1 MGNKSI
7 QKFFADQNSVI
18 DLSSLGNAKG
28 AKVSLSGPD
37 MNITTPRGSVIIVN
51 GALYSSIKGNNLA
64 VKFKD
69 KTITGAKI
77 LGSVD
82 LKDIQLERIDSSLV
96 DSAQVEKKGNGKR
109 RNKKEEEELKK
120 QLDDAENAK
129 KEADKAKEEAEKA
142 KEAAEKALNE
152 AFEVQ
157 NSSKQIEEMLQ
168 NFLADNVAK
177 DNLAQQ
183 SDASQQN
190 TQAKATQASKQNDA
204 EKVLPQ
210 PINKNT
216 STGKSNSS
224 KNEENKLDAESV
236 KEPLKVTLALA
247 AESNSGSKDDS
258 ITNFT
263 KPQFVGSTAP
273 NATVIIKINGI
284 AVGQAVADSLGN
296 FTFTAPETLTD
307 GTYNLEAEAKT
318 ADGSGSAKLVITID
332 SVTDK
337 PTFEL
342 SPESSVSG
350 HKGLTPTLTPSIVGT
365 AEENAKVDIYVDNK
379 LVASV
384 DVDKDGNWSYEF
396 KDNELSEGEN
406 SIKVV
411 AVDKAGNKNE
421 TTDSI
426 ITDTIAPEKPTI
438 ELDDSSDSGIKNDNI
453 TNSTLPTFIGVAE
466 PGSTVSIYLGLKH
479 LGEVIVAKDG
489 TWSYT
494 LTTPLKD
501 GEYNITATATDIAG
515 HTSATANL
523 PFTIDTRISYFSAEI
538 ETTNDSGIVG
548 DNVTNNT
555 RPTFTGKTEPNA
567 IISVINSETGEEVIF
582 KANDKGEWTFNFT
595 SDSVEGINNLTFTV
609 EDVAGNKKDFS
620 FSYVIDTIAPVPP
633 TVSLEDY
640 VVLPNGIILSGN
652 DLPALVGTAEPKS
665 TILLMRDG
673 KLYDSIEVD
682 SNGTWNYQFSNKFLQ
697 GAYDIEIISQD
708 AAGNKSST
716 VKYSFTIQTEVVPPK
731 AELDAS
737 DDSGAKGDWIT
748 NKHNALTLLGT
759 ADRFAT
765 VNILID
771 GKTIGVTTAD
781 ADGNWNFDISRN
793 LSDNVYKIT
802 VESIDPLGRT
812 SSVDYQLTIDS
823 FTPIP
828 TVMLHD
834 SADSGVKGDMITKIN
849 TPLFTGMA
857 EANAKVSIYVDGVL
871 SGEAIAGDDGVW
883 NFQFTTALSD
893 GSHDVTVKVEDIAGN
908 TASSSAYNFQIVTQT
923 QKPTIELVNDTGV
936 DNTDHI
942 INEKNPAL
950 TGTAAPYSTVKLYID
965 GALIAEVRTNKD
977 GRWEYTLKADQGLV
991 DGDHRITASVEDI
1004 AGNIAHSDPFLISV
1018 DTAISIP
1025 IVSLSPDSD
1034 SGISDDN
1041 LTNIVKPTLHLK
1053 DIDPDII
1060 SVQVWDAMSDT
1071 QIGVATQQPDG
1082 SWAYTFTS
1090 DLTEG
1095 LHQVYV
1101 KVEDIAGN
1109 KANSAI
1115 FDFTIDTTVSTPVI
1129 SLLSK
1134 DDTGVTGDNLTN
1146 INKPGFAISGVDAD
1160 AHRVVVQVMHNGV
1173 SEEIELSHLN
1183 GSWLFIPG
1191 NTWADGSYTLTVK
1204 VEDKAG
1210 NTNYSAPLTVVID
1223 TQIAIDGVELV
1234 NDSGVKGDNMTNDDR
1249 PHFRVTVPTDVN
1261 EVRLSID
1268 GGNSWV
1274 QATPG
1279 VAGSWEYIWPTD
1291 LADGQYTLTVEATDK
1306 AGNTVTKTIDFA
1318 VDTTLSVPVIV
1329 LDSADDTGIQGDNM
1343 TNSTQPTFALQHIDD
1358 DAVRVTVSVEHGGV
1372 TTTFDATK
1380 GTGGWTFTPPTSWAD
1395 GDYTLSVSVE
1405 DKAGNTSHSASLTV
1419 TVDTQI
1425 AINNIELVNDSGI
1438 PDDNLTNNVRPHFQ
1452 VTVPTDVNVVRLS
1465 IDGGK
1470 TWFNAT
1476 QSATPGVWDY
1486 IWPDDVADGGY
1497 TLTVEATDEAGNKAT
1512 QTLDFTIDTTLSVPT
1527 LSLDSADD
1535 SGIAGDNI
1543 TNVKTP
1549 GFTLNNIDTD
1559 VSRVIVE
1566 VMHNGIK
1573 QEVPLVQTGGQWRF
1587 APTSDWAD
1595 GDYILTVKVEDRAGN
1610 VKQSAPLT
1618 VTVDTH
1624 IAIDRIELVN
1634 DSGIPGDNLT
1644 NEARPHFQ
1652 VTVPADVNGVRL
1664 SIDGGKTW
1672 FDATQSATSGVWDY
1686 TWLTNVANGPHTLM
1700 VEASDKA
1707 GNKTTQKLDFTI
1719 DTILSEPTITLDS
1732 ADDSAAGDNI
1742 TNVKMP
1748 GFTLGNIDADVTKV
1762 VVTVAHDG
1770 KNQQIELIKNGG
1782 VWRFTPGAAWTDG
1795 DYTLTVKVEDKA
1807 GNTNYSAPLTVTI
1820 DTQTSIDRIELL
1832 NDTGIV
1838 GDNLTN
1844 EARPQFHITVPT
1856 DVNSVQ
1862 LSLDGGINWVNATL
1876 TSDGVWE
1883 YIWPTDLVENTYTLT
1898 VKATDVAG
1906 NTATE
1911 TLNFIIDTTLS
1922 TPTIT
1927 LDSAD
1932 DSGTANDNKT
1942 NVKTPGFIIGGIDS
1956 DVTQVVVQVM
1966 RDGHSEEVELTQTNG
1981 QWRFVPGSAWTDG
1994 DYTLTVTV
2002 KDEAGNIR
2010 HSAPLTVTIDTQI
2023 TIDHIELVNDSG
2035 IPDDNLTNNVR
2046 PHFQVTVPT
2055 DVNVVRLSIDGG
2067 KTWFNATQSATP
2079 GVWDYTWLADV
2090 GEGKHTL
2097 TVEATD
2103 KAGNKT
2109 TQQLDFIID
2118 TLLSEPTIVLDNTD
2132 DSGTKGDHLTNVN
2145 KPTFLLGNIDADAR
2159 YVTVE
2164 VQHGGTKEVLTA
2176 TKDATGNWSVTPT
2189 GTWADGDYTLTV
2201 RVEDEAGN
2209 EKHSASLT
2217 VTVDTQITIDVIELV
2232 NDNGIPGDNMTNDAH
2247 PQFRVTVPGDVNEV
2261 SLSIDG
2267 GVTWVKATQSA
2278 TPGVWNYTWPGT
2290 VPDGDYTLN
2299 VKATDN
2305 AGNTVTETLH
2315 FTIDTTLSTP
2325 VIVLDSADDSGVH
2338 GDNMTNHTQPTFAL
2352 QHIDDDAVRVTVSV
2366 EHGGVTTT
2374 FDATKDAGGW
2384 TFTPTGAWADGDY
2397 TLSVSVED
2405 KAGNTSHS
2413 ASLTVT
2419 VDTQIAINNIEL
2431 VNDSGIPDDN
2441 LTNNVRPHFQ
2451 VTVPTD
2457 VNVVRLS
2464 IDGGKTWFNATQSA
2478 TPGVWDY
2485 IWPDDVA
2492 DGGYTLTVEATDE
2505 AGNKAT
2511 QTLDFTIDTTLSVPT
2526 LSLDSADDSGIAGDN
2541 ITNVKTPG
2549 FTLNNID
2556 TDVSRVIVE
2565 VMHNGIKQ
2573 EVPLV
2578 QTGGQ
2583 WRFAPTSDW
2592 ADGDYI
2598 LTVKVEDRAG
2608 NVKQSAPLT
2617 VTVDTHIAI
2626 DRIELVNDSGIP
2638 GDNLTNEARPHFQVT
2653 VPADVNGVRLS
2664 IDGGKTWF
2672 DATQS
2677 ATSGVWDYT
2686 WLTNVA
2692 NGPHTLMVE
2701 ASDKAGNKTTQK
2713 LDFTIDTI
2721 LSEPTITLDSA
2732 DDSAAGDNITNV
2744 KMPGFTLG
2752 NIDADVTKVVVTV
2765 AHDGKNQ
2772 QIELIKNGGV
2782 WRFTPGAAWTDG
2794 DYTLTVKV
2802 EDKAGNTNYSAPLT
2816 VTIDTQ
2822 TSIDRIELL
2831 NDTGI
2836 VGDNLTNEA
2845 RPQFHITV
2853 PTDVNSV
2860 QLSLDGGIN
2869 WVNATLT
2876 SDGVWEYIWPTDL
2889 VENTYTLTVKAT
2901 DVAGNTATET
2911 LNFIIDTTLSTPTI
2925 TLDSADDSGTANDNK
2940 TNVKTPG
2947 FIIGGID
2954 SDVTQ
2959 VVVQVMRDGHSEE
2972 VELTQTN
2979 GQWRFVPGS
2988 AWTDGDYT
2996 LTVTVKDEAGNIRHS
3011 APLTVTIDTQITID
3025 HIELVNDS
3033 GIPDDNLTNNVRPHF
3048 QVTVP
3053 TDVNVVRLSIDGGKT
3068 WFNAT
3073 QSATPGVWDYTWL
3086 ADVGEGKHTLTVEA
3100 TDKAGNKTTQQLDFI
3115 IDTLLSE
3122 PTIVL
3127 DNTDDSGT
3135 KGDNLT
3141 NVNKPTFLLGNIDAD
3156 ARYVTV
3162 EVQHGGTK
3170 EVLTATKGATGIWS
3184 VTPTGTWADG
3194 DYTLT
3199 VRVEDDAGNVKYSAP
3214 LTVTVDTQITI
3225 DVIELVNDNGIPG
3238 DNLTNDVRPHFRVTV
3253 PGDVNEVRLSIDGG
3267 NTWVRATQ
3275 GTAGIWDYTWP
3286 KDVTDGLHTLTVE
3299 ATDKAGNK
3307 TTQTL
3312 DFTIDTRL
3320 STPTIAMDSRDDTG
3334 AIGDHIT
3341 SVKRPGFTIGNI
3353 DADAHSVILRITQG
3367 GNSQEVTLTQ
3377 VGGQWRFTPDADWA
3391 DGSYTLTVEVTDNAG
3406 NVRQSTPLVVTVDT
3420 QTSITDITLVNDH
3433 GVPDDNLTNSTRPQF
3448 EITVPADVN
3457 SVQLSIDGGANW
3469 VSATQGIEGVWGYT
3483 WPTDMG
3489 DGKHTLTVMV
3499 TDRAGNTATQTL
3511 EFFIDTR
3518 LSTPTIALDST
3529 DDTGTPGDDM
3539 TNRTRPTFILQNID
3553 SDVINVTV
3561 SVTHNG
3567 TTTSFTATQGAGGW
3581 SFTPPAPWGDGD
3593 YTLTVTVED
3602 RAGNTRPSTP
3612 LTVTVDTQ
3620 IAIDRIELVNDSGVP
3635 GDNVTKHVR
3644 PQFQISVPDD
3654 VEKVLLSI
3662 DGGTTWV
3669 TAIKSSTAG
3678 IWDYTWPTDM
3688 PEGQHT
3694 LTVEVTD
3701 GAGNKMTET
3710 LNFTIDITLLT
3721 PTIELAPDQDTGQ
3734 NKNDNLTS
3742 VTQPVFVLGSIDKD
3756 VRHVELSIEHNGTFK
3771 TVVLTE
3777 SADGWRYR
3785 PDSALAD
3792 GSYTFTVTVTDVAG
3806 NQQTSAPLKVTIDG
3820 TLTTPVIELAAGEDS
3835 GTVGDRLTNHDR
3847 PVFDIHQVDSD
3858 VTRVMVKV
3866 TYNGKTHEEAAV
3878 FTNGQWR
3885 FTPSASWADGSYQ
3898 LAVVVE
3904 DLAGNV
3910 KESAPFEVRID
3921 TTTTINNIVLL
3932 NDTGVQN
3939 DQLTNVAKPSFRIDV
3954 PGDVVQVR
3962 VTLDGGANWNVIRK
3976 NADGQWIFDSP
3987 NTLVDGTYTLRVEAT
4002 DEAGNIANKDLV
4014 FNIDTNIQVPTIA
4027 LDAGQDTGAN
4037 TADNITNISR
4047 PTFTI
4052 GNVDPD
4058 VIKVVVTIDGHD
4070 YNATKVGAGWQFT
4083 PGNAIPDGSYNITV
4097 TVEDKAGNTATSKPL
4112 PVVIDTTAEIESVT
4126 LVTDSGDS
4134 DVDNITKVDKPQFS
4148 IVTADDITH
4157 VRVKIDNAANWI
4169 ELTKGGD
4176 GRWIFNV
4183 GSALPDGQHTLLV
4196 DVTDIAGNVAQETLQ
4211 FTIDTTLREPTIVL
4225 DPTHDTGD
4233 DTNDNLTRINKPVF
4247 IIGNVDNDVSHIVV
4261 HIDGRDYT
4269 IENTG
4274 GNLTFTPDQPLS
4286 DGQHTISVTVTDI
4299 AGNTKTSAELRIEI
4313 DTQVQID
4320 SVTLT
4325 TDSGVNDHDN
4335 VTNATRPSF
4344 EIATPDDVTSV
4355 LVSFD
4360 GVNWTPI
4367 SKNAAGQWEFTAGSA
4382 LPDGHY
4388 TLHVQATDRAGN
4400 TANSTLGFTVDT
4412 QIDGLSVVMLDDAGK
4427 DSTDGIT
4434 NITSPRFEISAREP
4448 LQSVTV
4454 ILNGKS
4460 STLTQGAGNKWLFTP
4475 DTPLVDGT
4483 YKIEIVA
4490 EDIAGNKISKEVSF
4504 TIDTIVSDPSIDL
4517 LDADDT
4523 GESAVDNITSVT
4535 TPRFVI
4541 GNVPAD
4547 IDTVVI
4553 RINGVSY
4560 SVTANGN
4567 NLWEFQVPVALNDGV
4582 YEAVVVFRDIAGNTS
4597 ETKLPFT
4604 IDTTTSVSVRMEPA
4618 SDTGNSNSDNLT
4630 NKQNPKFEGTAEPNA
4645 KLVIT
4650 IVDDKSGRE
4659 VLKQTIT
4666 VGADG
4671 NWSVTP
4677 NILPDG
4683 MYTINVVATDVAG
4696 NTAQTQE
4703 RFTID
4708 TVTIDPTIRLSDPS
4722 IDDQHEATS
4731 LRPEF
4736 KGFAEA
4742 FSTIMIQWDGKVVGS
4757 ANANANG
4764 EWSWTPPSVLAPGSY
4779 VVSIVAKD
4787 KAGNESSQVDFPV
4800 VIPVIDVTPP
4810 TIKLSEESDSGAL
4823 GDFTTNNK
4831 TPTLIGSTLP
4841 NTIVSIY
4848 VDGVKVGEATADTA
4862 GRYTFQLSEMK
4873 DGHYVVQVGIVNPRD
4888 NSELRSTAVD
4898 VTIDTEVAELVWNIS
4913 GMHEGGYIN
4922 TVTPEIGGTSEPN
4935 SKITI
4940 FVNGVEKAI
4949 AYTTGAGHWGVVLPA
4964 LGNDGN
4970 YELTFKVEDV
4980 AGNIREF
4987 GPQNVIL
4994 DTVISPLTVV
5004 LREADDSGKVGDWI
5018 TNKSHVTIDGTAEAG
5033 STLTIRNPQGVVI
5046 ATLVVG
5052 NDGRWSAELD
5062 LREGSNAFVVVS
5074 EDKAGNS
5081 QQKEILIEHDTQIEI
5096 SDISLSRDTNSGDK
5110 YDLIT
5115 NNKSPVLVAMTDPG
5129 ATVQVYINGVL
5140 QGTVE
5145 ASSSGN
5151 ISYTMPA
5158 NSADGEYQVQFVAT
5172 DTAGNRVESAITTV
5186 TIDSQIAVF
5195 DIDEDSLPAL
5205 SNNRALSVSGVGEAG
5220 SQVSIF
5226 VDGKLVNVVMVE
5238 ADGTWRAPILLQD
5251 DGTFN
5256 IHFSITDVAGNTEVS
5271 KDYSVDVDSSTDFPT
5286 LNLEDASNSGS
5297 LDDLITNHNKPVLVG
5312 TAEAGATIHIYVD
5325 EKIVANVLVLEDG
5338 TWSYQFDNALKDG
5351 EYSIRVV
5358 AEDPAGNTAESPR
5371 LLVTIDTSTFIDNPA
5386 MVAGSDNGIFSND
5399 SITSQTRPT
5408 FSIFGEMNQSVQIFI
5423 DGVLVDTITVTDRNQ
5438 VYRPESPLGDGSHS
5452 IYYVIT
5458 DKAGNTAT
5466 SKTLNF
5472 TIDTFNTTPV
5482 AIDSIGGQT
5491 LAEMTGSDGKIYITD
5506 TTRNLL
5512 FSGSA
5517 EPNSKIEIIINGLN
5531 VGEVWVNEKGHWQM
5545 PVNPLYFTEGQL
5557 DITVKSTDR
5566 AGNVNQEKYSIWV
5579 DTHIKVFTSELDDNK
5594 SSSKTE
5600 WWSNSDLIT
5609 MRGTGEIGATVSLIV
5624 AGVTLATAV
5633 VAATGRWELSTD
5645 KLPEGTYDIS
5655 LVIEDSAG
5663 NRWEDVREI
5672 FIDRT
5677 PPNAPVVT
5685 YSDIVNDLIIMQGT
5699 AEAKSQLIIT
5709 DSEGN
5714 TYTLTV
5720 PDNGKWSMAIPYPS
5734 EGKFT
5739 ITSVDAIGNRS
5750 DDVPLDIMKEV
5761 PVISLSPDSD
5771 SGTVGDNITRDKQPT
5786 FIIGNLESDVVVVQ
5800 VDINGTVYNAEKNAD
5815 GVWFFTP
5822 GTPLADGSYTISVI
5836 ASDAAGNQKNSLPI
5850 TVTIDSTLTVPEIAL
5865 AAGEDNG
5872 ASDSDNVTNHT
5883 QPKFTLQHI
5892 DADVT
5897 GVTVNVTHNGVT
5909 DIYQAT
5915 QGADGWTFTPPAAWN
5930 DGNYTLSV
5938 TVVDRA
5944 GNSQQSASLAVTV
5957 DSTVTVT
5964 ADSQHDDASDD
5975 ATATAVTPPESETV
5989 NAESATHLRTEPS
6002 AAEESVVKVTAYS
6015 ITLLNADS
6023 GDEIDR
6029 SISQTPS
6036 FEISVPENI
6045 VNVSIMFE
6053 GEEFTLPITNQKAIF
6068 EVPLSLED
6076 GEYTMDVKFI
6086 DKDNDFLIKE
6096 KTFSVDH
6103 SSADIVNAM
6112 NVRGKTE
6119 DDINDSP
6126 STSSVGHN
6134 NNGAIDVFAVNE
6146 VTLPVDNQEEHA

>member
-1 MGNKSI
+1 
-7 QKFFADQNSVI
+7 
-18 DLSSLGNAKG
+18 
-28 AKVSLSGPD
+28 
-37 MNITTPRGSVIIVN
+37 GSVIIVN

-120 QLDDAENAK
+120 QLDEAENAK

-157 NSSKQIEEMLQ
+157 NSSKQMEEMLQ
-168 NFLADNVAK
+168 EFLADNVAK

-438 ELDDSSDSGIKNDNI
+438 ELDDSSDSGIKNDSI

-538 ETTNDSGIVG
+538 ETTDDSGIVG

-595 SDSVEGINNLTFTV
+595 SDSVEGVNNLTFTV

-620 FSYVIDTIAPVPP
+620 FSYVIDTVAPVPP
-633 TVSLEDY
+633 TVSLEDF

-1034 SGISDDN
+1034 SGIADDN

-1109 KANSAI
+1109 KANSAV

-1183 GSWLFIPG
+1183 GSWLFTPG

-1380 GTGGWTFTPPTSWAD
+1380 GTGGWSFTPTGAWAD

-1438 PDDNLTNNVRPHFQ
+1438 PNDNLTNNVRPHFQ

-1476 QSATPGVWDY
+1476 QSATPGAWDY

-1497 TLTVEATDEAGNKAT
+1497 TLTVEATDKAGNKTT
-1512 QTLDFTIDTTLSVPT
+1512 QELDFTIDTTLSVPT

-1559 VSRVIVE
+1559 VSRVTVE

-1672 FDATQSATSGVWDY
+1672 FDATQSATPGVWDY

-1707 GNKTTQKLDFTI
+1707 GNKTTQKLDFII
-1719 DTILSEPTITLDS
+1719 DTMLSEPTITLDS

-2023 TIDHIELVNDSG
+2023 AIDHIELVNDSG
-2035 IPDDNLTNNVR
+2035 IPDDNLTN
-2046 PHFQVTVPT
+2046 
-2055 DVNVVRLSIDGG
+2055 
-2067 KTWFNATQSATP
+2067 
-2079 GVWDYTWLADV
+2079 
-2090 GEGKHTL
+2090 
-2097 TVEATD
+2097 EA
-2103 KAGNKT
+2103 
-2109 TQQLDFIID
+2109 
-2118 TLLSEPTIVLDNTD
+2118 
-2132 DSGTKGDHLTNVN
+2132 
-2145 KPTFLLGNIDADAR
+2145 
-2159 YVTVE
+2159 
-2164 VQHGGTKEVLTA
+2164 
-2176 TKDATGNWSVTPT
+2176 
-2189 GTWADGDYTLTV
+2189 
-2201 RVEDEAGN
+2201 
-2209 EKHSASLT
+2209 
-2217 VTVDTQITIDVIELV
+2217 
-2232 NDNGIPGDNMTNDAH
+2232 
-2247 PQFRVTVPGDVNEV
+2247 
-2261 SLSIDG
+2261 
-2267 GVTWVKATQSA
+2267 
-2278 TPGVWNYTWPGT
+2278 
-2290 VPDGDYTLN
+2290 
-2299 VKATDN
+2299 
-2305 AGNTVTETLH
+2305 
-2315 FTIDTTLSTP
+2315 
-2325 VIVLDSADDSGVH
+2325 
-2338 GDNMTNHTQPTFAL
+2338 
-2352 QHIDDDAVRVTVSV
+2352 
-2366 EHGGVTTT
+2366 
-2374 FDATKDAGGW
+2374 
-2384 TFTPTGAWADGDY
+2384 
-2397 TLSVSVED
+2397 
-2405 KAGNTSHS
+2405 
-2413 ASLTVT
+2413 
-2419 VDTQIAINNIEL
+2419 
-2431 VNDSGIPDDN
+2431 
-2441 LTNNVRPHFQ
+2441 
-2451 VTVPTD
+2451 
-2457 VNVVRLS
+2457 
-2464 IDGGKTWFNATQSA
+2464 
-2478 TPGVWDY
+2478 
-2485 IWPDDVA
+2485 
-2492 DGGYTLTVEATDE
+2492 
-2505 AGNKAT
+2505 
-2511 QTLDFTIDTTLSVPT
+2511 
-2526 LSLDSADDSGIAGDN
+2526 
-2541 ITNVKTPG
+2541 
-2549 FTLNNID
+2549 
-2556 TDVSRVIVE
+2556 
-2565 VMHNGIKQ
+2565 
-2573 EVPLV
+2573 
-2578 QTGGQ
+2578 
-2583 WRFAPTSDW
+2583 
-2592 ADGDYI
+2592 
-2598 LTVKVEDRAG
+2598 
-2608 NVKQSAPLT
+2608 
-2617 VTVDTHIAI
+2617 
-2626 DRIELVNDSGIP
+2626 
-2638 GDNLTNEARPHFQVT
+2638 
-2653 VPADVNGVRLS
+2653 
-2664 IDGGKTWF
+2664 
-2672 DATQS
+2672 
-2677 ATSGVWDYT
+2677 
-2686 WLTNVA
+2686 
-2692 NGPHTLMVE
+2692 
-2701 ASDKAGNKTTQK
+2701 
-2713 LDFTIDTI
+2713 
-2721 LSEPTITLDSA
+2721 
-2732 DDSAAGDNITNV
+2732 
-2744 KMPGFTLG
+2744 
-2752 NIDADVTKVVVTV
+2752 
-2765 AHDGKNQ
+2765 
-2772 QIELIKNGGV
+2772 
-2782 WRFTPGAAWTDG
+2782 
-2794 DYTLTVKV
+2794 
-2802 EDKAGNTNYSAPLT
+2802 
-2816 VTIDTQ
+2816 
-2822 TSIDRIELL
+2822 
-2831 NDTGI
+2831 
-2836 VGDNLTNEA
+2836 
-2845 RPQFHITV
+2845 
-2853 PTDVNSV
+2853 
-2860 QLSLDGGIN
+2860 
-2869 WVNATLT
+2869 
-2876 SDGVWEYIWPTDL
+2876 
-2889 VENTYTLTVKAT
+2889 
-2901 DVAGNTATET
+2901 
-2911 LNFIIDTTLSTPTI
+2911 
-2925 TLDSADDSGTANDNK
+2925 
-2940 TNVKTPG
+2940 
-2947 FIIGGID
+2947 
-2954 SDVTQ
+2954 
-2959 VVVQVMRDGHSEE
+2959 
-2972 VELTQTN
+2972 
-2979 GQWRFVPGS
+2979 
-2988 AWTDGDYT
+2988 
-2996 LTVTVKDEAGNIRHS
+2996 
-3011 APLTVTIDTQITID
+3011 
-3025 HIELVNDS
+3025 
-3033 GIPDDNLTNNVRPHF
+3033 RPHF

-3170 EVLTATKGATGIWS
+3170 EVLTATKDATGNWSVTPTGTWADGDYTLTVRVEDEAGNEKHSASLTVTVDTQITIDAIELVNDNGIPGDNMTNDAHPQFRVTVPGDVNEVSLSIDGGVTWVKATQSATPGVWNYTWPGTVPDGDYTLNVKATDNAGNTVTETLHFTIDTTLSTPVIVLDSADDTGIQGDNMTNRTQPTFNLQHIDDDAVRVTVSVEHGGVTTTFDATKGVGGWTFTPPTSWGAGDYTLSVSVEDKAGNTSHSASLTVTVDTQIAINNIELVNDSGIPDDNLTNNVRPQFQVKVPTDVNEVRLSIDGGKTWFNATQSATPGVWDYTWLADVGEGKHTLTVEATDKAGNQTTQKLDFIIDTLLSEPTIVLDSTDDSGTKGDNLTNANKPTFLLGNIDADARYVTVEVQHGSTKEVLTATKGATGIWS

-3199 VRVEDDAGNVKYSAP
+3199 VRVEDEAGNVKYSAP

-3225 DVIELVNDNGIPG
+3225 DAIELVNDNGIPG

-3320 STPTIAMDSRDDTG
+3320 STPTITMDSRDDTG

-3353 DADAHSVILRITQG
+3353 DSDAQSVILRITQG

-3406 NVRQSTPLVVTVDT
+3406 NVRQSTPLIVTVDT

-3469 VSATQGIEGVWGYT
+3469 VSAAQGIEGVWGYT

-3489 DGKHTLTVMV
+3489 DGKHILTVMV

-3620 IAIDRIELVNDSGVP
+3620 IAIDHIELVNDSGVP

-3694 LTVEVTD
+3694 LIVEVTD
-3701 GAGNKMTET
+3701 GAGNKMTGT
-3710 LNFTIDITLLT
+3710 LDFTIDITLLT

-3742 VTQPVFVLGSIDKD
+3742 VTQPIFVLGSIDKD

-3847 PVFDIHQVDSD
+3847 PVFDIRQVDSD

-3954 PGDVVQVR
+3954 PGDVIQVR

-4002 DEAGNIANKDLV
+4002 DQAGNIANKDLV

-4183 GSALPDGQHTLLV
+4183 GSALPDGKHTLLV

-4299 AGNTKTSAELRIEI
+4299 AGNTKTSAELQIEI

-4535 TPRFVI
+4535 KPRFVI

-4560 SVTANGN
+4560 PVTANGN

-4618 SDTGNSNSDNLT
+4618 SDTGSSNSDNLT

-4659 VLKQTIT
+4659 VLKHTIT

-4722 IDDQHEATS
+4722 IDDQYEATS

-4736 KGFAEA
+4736 KGLAEA

-4831 TPTLIGSTLP
+4831 TPTLVGNTLP
-4841 NTIVSIY
+4841 NAIVSIY

-4970 YELTFKVEDV
+4970 YVLTFKVEDV

-5081 QQKEILIEHDTQIEI
+5081 QQKDILIEHDTQIEI

-5297 LDDLITNHNKPVLVG
+5297 LDDLITSHNKPVLVG

-5371 LLVTIDTSTFIDNPA
+5371 LLVTIDTSTFIDNPV
-5386 MVAGSDNGIFSND
+5386 MMAGSDNGIFSND
-5399 SITSQTRPT
+5399 SITSQTRPA
-5408 FSIFGEMNQSVQIFI
+5408 FSIYGEMNQSVQIFI

-5531 VGEVWVNEKGHWQM
+5531 VGEVWVNDKGHWQM

-5579 DTHIKVFTSELDDNK
+5579 DTHIQVFTSELDDNK
-5594 SSSKTE
+5594 SSSKTD
-5600 WWSNSDLIT
+5600 WWSNSSTIT
-5609 MRGTGEIGATVSLIV
+5609 MRGMGEIGATVSLIV

-5633 VAATGRWELSTD
+5633 VAANGQWELSTD
-5645 KLPEGTYDIS
+5645 QLPEGKYDITLS
-5655 LVIEDSAG
+5655 IEDNAG
-5663 NRWEDVREI
+5663 NRKEEVHEI

-5709 DSEGN
+5709 DSNGN

-5750 DDVPLDIMKEV
+5750 DDVPLDIMKET

-5771 SGTVGDNITRDKQPT
+5771 SGTVGDNITRDNQPT

-5865 AAGEDNG
+5865 AAGEGNG
-5872 ASDSDNVTNHT
+5872 ASDSDNVTNHNHT

-5930 DGNYTLSV
+5930 DGTYTLSV

-5944 GNSQQSASLAVTV
+5944 GNSLQSASLEVTV

-5989 NAESATHLRTEPS
+5989 NAESATHLRTVPS
-6002 AAEESVVKVTAYS
+6002 AAEESVVKETAYS

-6045 VNVSIMFE
+6045 VNVSVMFE

-6086 DKDNDFLIKE
+6086 DKDDDFLIKE

-6112 NVRGKTE
+6112 NARGKTE

>member
-1 MGNKSI
+1 
-7 QKFFADQNSVI
+7 
-18 DLSSLGNAKG
+18 
-28 AKVSLSGPD
+28 KVSLSGPD
-37 MNITTPRGSVIIVN
+37 MNITTPHGSVIIVN

-538 ETTNDSGIVG
+538 ETTDDSGIVG

-595 SDSVEGINNLTFTV
+595 SDSVEGVNNLTFTV

-620 FSYVIDTIAPVPP
+620 FSYVIDTVAPVPP
-633 TVSLEDY
+633 TVSLEDF

-697 GAYDIEIISQD
+697 GSYDIEIISQD

-1034 SGISDDN
+1034 SGIADDN

-1109 KANSAI
+1109 KANSAV

-1183 GSWLFIPG
+1183 GSWLFTPG

-1210 NTNYSAPLTVVID
+1210 NTSYSAPLTVVID

-1380 GTGGWTFTPPTSWAD
+1380 GTGGWSFTPTGAWAD

-1438 PDDNLTNNVRPHFQ
+1438 PNDNLTNNVRPHFQ

-1476 QSATPGVWDY
+1476 QSATPGAWDY

-1497 TLTVEATDEAGNKAT
+1497 TLTVEATDKAGNKTT
-1512 QTLDFTIDTTLSVPT
+1512 QELDFTIDTTLSVPT

-2118 TLLSEPTIVLDNTD
+2118 TLLSEPTIVLDSTD

-2315 FTIDTTLSTP
+2315 FTIDTTLSVP
-2325 VIVLDSADDSGVH
+2325 VIVLNSADDTGVQ
-2338 GDNMTNHTQPTFAL
+2338 GDNMTNSTQPTFAL

-2374 FDATKDAGGW
+2374 FDATKGVGGW
-2384 TFTPTGAWADGDY
+2384 SFTPTGAWADGDY

-2451 VTVPTD
+2451 VKVPTD
-2457 VNVVRLS
+2457 VN
-2464 IDGGKTWFNATQSA
+2464 
-2478 TPGVWDY
+2478 
-2485 IWPDDVA
+2485 
-2492 DGGYTLTVEATDE
+2492 E
-2505 AGNKAT
+2505 
-2511 QTLDFTIDTTLSVPT
+2511 
-2526 LSLDSADDSGIAGDN
+2526 
-2541 ITNVKTPG
+2541 
-2549 FTLNNID
+2549 
-2556 TDVSRVIVE
+2556 
-2565 VMHNGIKQ
+2565 
-2573 EVPLV
+2573 
-2578 QTGGQ
+2578 
-2583 WRFAPTSDW
+2583 
-2592 ADGDYI
+2592 
-2598 LTVKVEDRAG
+2598 
-2608 NVKQSAPLT
+2608 
-2617 VTVDTHIAI
+2617 
-2626 DRIELVNDSGIP
+2626 
-2638 GDNLTNEARPHFQVT
+2638 
-2653 VPADVNGVRLS
+2653 
-2664 IDGGKTWF
+2664 
-2672 DATQS
+2672 
-2677 ATSGVWDYT
+2677 
-2686 WLTNVA
+2686 
-2692 NGPHTLMVE
+2692 
-2701 ASDKAGNKTTQK
+2701 
-2713 LDFTIDTI
+2713 
-2721 LSEPTITLDSA
+2721 
-2732 DDSAAGDNITNV
+2732 
-2744 KMPGFTLG
+2744 
-2752 NIDADVTKVVVTV
+2752 
-2765 AHDGKNQ
+2765 
-2772 QIELIKNGGV
+2772 
-2782 WRFTPGAAWTDG
+2782 
-2794 DYTLTVKV
+2794 
-2802 EDKAGNTNYSAPLT
+2802 
-2816 VTIDTQ
+2816 
-2822 TSIDRIELL
+2822 
-2831 NDTGI
+2831 
-2836 VGDNLTNEA
+2836 
-2845 RPQFHITV
+2845 
-2853 PTDVNSV
+2853 
-2860 QLSLDGGIN
+2860 
-2869 WVNATLT
+2869 
-2876 SDGVWEYIWPTDL
+2876 
-2889 VENTYTLTVKAT
+2889 
-2901 DVAGNTATET
+2901 
-2911 LNFIIDTTLSTPTI
+2911 
-2925 TLDSADDSGTANDNK
+2925 
-2940 TNVKTPG
+2940 
-2947 FIIGGID
+2947 
-2954 SDVTQ
+2954 
-2959 VVVQVMRDGHSEE
+2959 
-2972 VELTQTN
+2972 
-2979 GQWRFVPGS
+2979 
-2988 AWTDGDYT
+2988 
-2996 LTVTVKDEAGNIRHS
+2996 
-3011 APLTVTIDTQITID
+3011 
-3025 HIELVNDS
+3025 
-3033 GIPDDNLTNNVRPHF
+3033 
-3048 QVTVP
+3048 
-3053 TDVNVVRLSIDGGKT
+3053 VRLSIDGGKT

-3100 TDKAGNKTTQQLDFI
+3100 TDKAGNQTTQKLDFI
-3115 IDTLLSE
+3115 IDTMLSE

-3127 DNTDDSGT
+3127 DSTDDSGT

-3141 NVNKPTFLLGNIDAD
+3141 NANKPTFILGNIDAD

-3162 EVQHGGTK
+3162 EVQYGGTK

-3391 DGSYTLTVEVTDNAG
+3391 DGSYTLTVEVQDNAG

-3518 LSTPTIALDST
+3518 LSTPTIELDST

-3710 LNFTIDITLLT
+3710 LNFTIDITLMT

-3847 PVFDIHQVDSD
+3847 PVFDIRQVDSD

-4299 AGNTKTSAELRIEI
+4299 AGNTKTSAELKIEI

-4535 TPRFVI
+4535 KPRFVI

-4560 SVTANGN
+4560 PVTANGN

-4831 TPTLIGSTLP
+4831 TPTLVGNTLP
-4841 NTIVSIY
+4841 NAIVSIY

-4970 YELTFKVEDV
+4970 YVLTFKVEDV

-5033 STLTIRNPQGVVI
+5033 STLTIRSPQGVVI

-5081 QQKEILIEHDTQIEI
+5081 QQKDILIEHDTQIEI

-5408 FSIFGEMNQSVQIFI
+5408 FSISGEMNQSVQIFI

-5579 DTHIKVFTSELDDNK
+5579 DTHIQVFTSELDDNK
-5594 SSSKTE
+5594 SSSKTD
-5600 WWSNSDLIT
+5600 WWSNSSTIT
-5609 MRGTGEIGATVSLIV
+5609 MRGMGEIGATVSLIV

-5633 VAATGRWELSTD
+5633 VAANGQWELSTD
-5645 KLPEGTYDIS
+5645 QLPEGKYDITLS
-5655 LVIEDSAG
+5655 IEDNAG
-5663 NRWEDVREI
+5663 NRKEEVHEI

-5709 DSEGN
+5709 DSNGN

-5822 GTPLADGSYTISVI
+5822 GTPLTDGSYTISVI

-5930 DGNYTLSV
+5930 DGTYTLSV

-5989 NAESATHLRTEPS
+5989 NAESATHLRTVPS
-6002 AAEESVVKVTAYS
+6002 AAEESVVKETAYS

-6045 VNVSIMFE
+6045 VNVSVMFE

>member
-120 QLDDAENAK
+120 QLDEAENAK

-157 NSSKQIEEMLQ
+157 NSSKQMEEMLQ
-168 NFLADNVAK
+168 EFLADNVAK

-438 ELDDSSDSGIKNDNI
+438 ELDDSSDSGIKNDSI

-538 ETTNDSGIVG
+538 ETTDDSGIVG

-595 SDSVEGINNLTFTV
+595 SDSVEGVNNLTFTV

-620 FSYVIDTIAPVPP
+620 FSYVIDTVAPVPP
-633 TVSLEDY
+633 TVSLEDF

-1034 SGISDDN
+1034 SGIADDN

-1109 KANSAI
+1109 KANSAV

-1183 GSWLFIPG
+1183 GSWLFTPG

-1380 GTGGWTFTPPTSWAD
+1380 GTGGWSFTPTGAWAD

-1438 PDDNLTNNVRPHFQ
+1438 PNDNLTNNVRPHFQ

-1476 QSATPGVWDY
+1476 QSATPGAWDY

-1497 TLTVEATDEAGNKAT
+1497 TLTVEATDKAGNKTT
-1512 QTLDFTIDTTLSVPT
+1512 QELDFTIDTTLSVPT

-1559 VSRVIVE
+1559 VSRVTVE

-1672 FDATQSATSGVWDY
+1672 FDATQSATPGVWDY

-1707 GNKTTQKLDFTI
+1707 GNKTTQKLDFII
-1719 DTILSEPTITLDS
+1719 DTMLSEPKITLDS

-2023 TIDHIELVNDSG
+2023 AIDHIELVNDSG
-2035 IPDDNLTNNVR
+2035 IPDDNLTN
-2046 PHFQVTVPT
+2046 
-2055 DVNVVRLSIDGG
+2055 
-2067 KTWFNATQSATP
+2067 
-2079 GVWDYTWLADV
+2079 
-2090 GEGKHTL
+2090 
-2097 TVEATD
+2097 EA
-2103 KAGNKT
+2103 
-2109 TQQLDFIID
+2109 
-2118 TLLSEPTIVLDNTD
+2118 
-2132 DSGTKGDHLTNVN
+2132 
-2145 KPTFLLGNIDADAR
+2145 
-2159 YVTVE
+2159 
-2164 VQHGGTKEVLTA
+2164 
-2176 TKDATGNWSVTPT
+2176 
-2189 GTWADGDYTLTV
+2189 
-2201 RVEDEAGN
+2201 
-2209 EKHSASLT
+2209 
-2217 VTVDTQITIDVIELV
+2217 
-2232 NDNGIPGDNMTNDAH
+2232 
-2247 PQFRVTVPGDVNEV
+2247 
-2261 SLSIDG
+2261 
-2267 GVTWVKATQSA
+2267 
-2278 TPGVWNYTWPGT
+2278 
-2290 VPDGDYTLN
+2290 
-2299 VKATDN
+2299 
-2305 AGNTVTETLH
+2305 
-2315 FTIDTTLSTP
+2315 
-2325 VIVLDSADDSGVH
+2325 
-2338 GDNMTNHTQPTFAL
+2338 
-2352 QHIDDDAVRVTVSV
+2352 
-2366 EHGGVTTT
+2366 
-2374 FDATKDAGGW
+2374 
-2384 TFTPTGAWADGDY
+2384 
-2397 TLSVSVED
+2397 
-2405 KAGNTSHS
+2405 
-2413 ASLTVT
+2413 
-2419 VDTQIAINNIEL
+2419 
-2431 VNDSGIPDDN
+2431 
-2441 LTNNVRPHFQ
+2441 
-2451 VTVPTD
+2451 
-2457 VNVVRLS
+2457 
-2464 IDGGKTWFNATQSA
+2464 
-2478 TPGVWDY
+2478 
-2485 IWPDDVA
+2485 
-2492 DGGYTLTVEATDE
+2492 
-2505 AGNKAT
+2505 
-2511 QTLDFTIDTTLSVPT
+2511 
-2526 LSLDSADDSGIAGDN
+2526 
-2541 ITNVKTPG
+2541 
-2549 FTLNNID
+2549 
-2556 TDVSRVIVE
+2556 
-2565 VMHNGIKQ
+2565 
-2573 EVPLV
+2573 
-2578 QTGGQ
+2578 
-2583 WRFAPTSDW
+2583 
-2592 ADGDYI
+2592 
-2598 LTVKVEDRAG
+2598 
-2608 NVKQSAPLT
+2608 
-2617 VTVDTHIAI
+2617 
-2626 DRIELVNDSGIP
+2626 
-2638 GDNLTNEARPHFQVT
+2638 
-2653 VPADVNGVRLS
+2653 
-2664 IDGGKTWF
+2664 
-2672 DATQS
+2672 
-2677 ATSGVWDYT
+2677 
-2686 WLTNVA
+2686 
-2692 NGPHTLMVE
+2692 
-2701 ASDKAGNKTTQK
+2701 
-2713 LDFTIDTI
+2713 
-2721 LSEPTITLDSA
+2721 
-2732 DDSAAGDNITNV
+2732 
-2744 KMPGFTLG
+2744 
-2752 NIDADVTKVVVTV
+2752 
-2765 AHDGKNQ
+2765 
-2772 QIELIKNGGV
+2772 
-2782 WRFTPGAAWTDG
+2782 
-2794 DYTLTVKV
+2794 
-2802 EDKAGNTNYSAPLT
+2802 
-2816 VTIDTQ
+2816 
-2822 TSIDRIELL
+2822 
-2831 NDTGI
+2831 
-2836 VGDNLTNEA
+2836 
-2845 RPQFHITV
+2845 
-2853 PTDVNSV
+2853 
-2860 QLSLDGGIN
+2860 
-2869 WVNATLT
+2869 
-2876 SDGVWEYIWPTDL
+2876 
-2889 VENTYTLTVKAT
+2889 
-2901 DVAGNTATET
+2901 
-2911 LNFIIDTTLSTPTI
+2911 
-2925 TLDSADDSGTANDNK
+2925 
-2940 TNVKTPG
+2940 
-2947 FIIGGID
+2947 
-2954 SDVTQ
+2954 
-2959 VVVQVMRDGHSEE
+2959 
-2972 VELTQTN
+2972 
-2979 GQWRFVPGS
+2979 
-2988 AWTDGDYT
+2988 
-2996 LTVTVKDEAGNIRHS
+2996 
-3011 APLTVTIDTQITID
+3011 
-3025 HIELVNDS
+3025 
-3033 GIPDDNLTNNVRPHF
+3033 RPHF

-3170 EVLTATKGATGIWS
+3170 EVLTATKDATGNWSVTPTGTWADGDYTLTVRVEDEAGNEKHSASLTVTVDTQITIDAIELVNDNGIPGDNMTNDAHPQFRVTVPGDVNEVSLSIDGGVTWVKATQSATPGVWNYTWPGTVPDGDYTLNVKATDNAGNTVTETLHFTIDTTLSTPVIVLDSADDTGIQGDNMTNRTQPTFNLQHIDDDAVRVTVSVEHGGVTTTFDATKGVGGWTFTPPTSWGAGDYTLSVSVEDKAGNTSHSASLTVTVDTQIAINNIELVNDSGIPDDNLTNNVRPQFQVKVPTDVNEVRLSIDGGKTWFNATQSATPGVWDYTWLADVGEGKHTLTVEATDKAGNQTTQKLDFIIDTLLSEPTIVLDSTDDSGTKGDNLTNANKPTFLLGNIDADARYVTVEVQHGSTKEVLTATKGATGIWS

-3199 VRVEDDAGNVKYSAP
+3199 VRVEDEAGNVKYSAP

-3225 DVIELVNDNGIPG
+3225 DAIELVNDNGIPG

-3320 STPTIAMDSRDDTG
+3320 STPTITMDSRDDTG

-3353 DADAHSVILRITQG
+3353 DSDAQSVILRITQG

-3406 NVRQSTPLVVTVDT
+3406 NVRQSTPLIVTVDT

-3469 VSATQGIEGVWGYT
+3469 VSAAQGIEGVWGYT

-3489 DGKHTLTVMV
+3489 DGKHILTVMV

-3620 IAIDRIELVNDSGVP
+3620 IAIDHIELVNDSGVP

-3694 LTVEVTD
+3694 LIVEVTD
-3701 GAGNKMTET
+3701 GAGNKMTGT
-3710 LNFTIDITLLT
+3710 LDFTIDITLLT

-3742 VTQPVFVLGSIDKD
+3742 VTQPIFVLGSIDKD

-3847 PVFDIHQVDSD
+3847 PVFDIRQVDSD

-3954 PGDVVQVR
+3954 PGDVIQVR

-4002 DEAGNIANKDLV
+4002 DQAGNIANKDLV

-4183 GSALPDGQHTLLV
+4183 GSALPDGKHTLLV

-4299 AGNTKTSAELRIEI
+4299 AGNTKTSAELQIEI

-4535 TPRFVI
+4535 KPRFVI

-4560 SVTANGN
+4560 PVTANGN

-4618 SDTGNSNSDNLT
+4618 SDTGSSNSDNLT

-4659 VLKQTIT
+4659 VLKHTIT

-4722 IDDQHEATS
+4722 IDDQYEATS

-4736 KGFAEA
+4736 KGLAEA

-4831 TPTLIGSTLP
+4831 TPTLVGNTLP
-4841 NTIVSIY
+4841 NAIVSIY

-4970 YELTFKVEDV
+4970 YVLTFKVEDV

-5081 QQKEILIEHDTQIEI
+5081 QQKDILIEHDTQIEI

-5297 LDDLITNHNKPVLVG
+5297 LDDLITSHNKPVLVG

-5371 LLVTIDTSTFIDNPA
+5371 LLVTIDTSTFIDNPV
-5386 MVAGSDNGIFSND
+5386 MMAGSDNGIFSND
-5399 SITSQTRPT
+5399 SITSQTRPA
-5408 FSIFGEMNQSVQIFI
+5408 FSIYGEMNQSVQIFI

-5531 VGEVWVNEKGHWQM
+5531 VGEVWVNDKGHWQM

-5579 DTHIKVFTSELDDNK
+5579 DTHIQVFTSELDDNK
-5594 SSSKTE
+5594 SSSKTD
-5600 WWSNSDLIT
+5600 WWSNSSTIT
-5609 MRGTGEIGATVSLIV
+5609 MRGMGEIGATVSLIV

-5633 VAATGRWELSTD
+5633 VAANGQWELSTD
-5645 KLPEGTYDIS
+5645 QLPEGKYDITLS
-5655 LVIEDSAG
+5655 IEDNAG
-5663 NRWEDVREI
+5663 NRKEEVHEI

-5709 DSEGN
+5709 DSNGN

-5750 DDVPLDIMKEV
+5750 DDVPLDIMKET

-5771 SGTVGDNITRDKQPT
+5771 SGTVGDNITRDNQPT

-5865 AAGEDNG
+5865 AAGEGNG
-5872 ASDSDNVTNHT
+5872 ASDSDNVTNHNHT

-5930 DGNYTLSV
+5930 DGTYTLSV

-5944 GNSQQSASLAVTV
+5944 GNSLQSASLEVTV

-5989 NAESATHLRTEPS
+5989 NAESATHLRTVPS
-6002 AAEESVVKVTAYS
+6002 AAEESVVKETAYS

-6045 VNVSIMFE
+6045 VNVSVMFE

-6086 DKDNDFLIKE
+6086 DKDDDFLIKE

-6112 NVRGKTE
+6112 NARGKTE

>member
-426 ITDTIAPEKPTI
+426 ITDTIPPEKPTI

-633 TVSLEDY
+633 TVSLEDF

-1034 SGISDDN
+1034 SGIADDN

-1109 KANSAI
+1109 KANSAV

-1183 GSWLFIPG
+1183 GSWLFTPG

-1210 NTNYSAPLTVVID
+1210 NTSYSAPLTVVID

-1329 LDSADDTGIQGDNM
+1329 LNSADDTGVQGDNM
-1343 TNSTQPTFALQHIDD
+1343 TNRTQPTFALQHIDD

-1476 QSATPGVWDY
+1476 QSATPGAWDY

-1497 TLTVEATDEAGNKAT
+1497 TLTVEATDKAGNKTT
-1512 QTLDFTIDTTLSVPT
+1512 QELDFTIDTTLSVPT

-1707 GNKTTQKLDFTI
+1707 GNKTTQKLDFII
-1719 DTILSEPTITLDS
+1719 DTLLSEPTITLDS

-1782 VWRFTPGAAWTDG
+1782 VWRFTPGSAWTDG

-2118 TLLSEPTIVLDNTD
+2118 TLLSEPTIVLDSTD
-2132 DSGTKGDHLTNVN
+2132 DSGTKGDNLTNVN

-2315 FTIDTTLSTP
+2315 FTIDTTLSVP
-2325 VIVLDSADDSGVH
+2325 VIVLNSADDTGVQ
-2338 GDNMTNHTQPTFAL
+2338 GDNMTNSTQPTFAL

-2374 FDATKDAGGW
+2374 FDATKGVGGW
-2384 TFTPTGAWADGDY
+2384 SFTPTGAWADGDY

-2451 VTVPTD
+2451 VKVPTD
-2457 VNVVRLS
+2457 VN
-2464 IDGGKTWFNATQSA
+2464 
-2478 TPGVWDY
+2478 
-2485 IWPDDVA
+2485 
-2492 DGGYTLTVEATDE
+2492 E
-2505 AGNKAT
+2505 
-2511 QTLDFTIDTTLSVPT
+2511 
-2526 LSLDSADDSGIAGDN
+2526 
-2541 ITNVKTPG
+2541 
-2549 FTLNNID
+2549 
-2556 TDVSRVIVE
+2556 
-2565 VMHNGIKQ
+2565 
-2573 EVPLV
+2573 
-2578 QTGGQ
+2578 
-2583 WRFAPTSDW
+2583 
-2592 ADGDYI
+2592 
-2598 LTVKVEDRAG
+2598 
-2608 NVKQSAPLT
+2608 
-2617 VTVDTHIAI
+2617 
-2626 DRIELVNDSGIP
+2626 
-2638 GDNLTNEARPHFQVT
+2638 
-2653 VPADVNGVRLS
+2653 
-2664 IDGGKTWF
+2664 
-2672 DATQS
+2672 
-2677 ATSGVWDYT
+2677 
-2686 WLTNVA
+2686 
-2692 NGPHTLMVE
+2692 
-2701 ASDKAGNKTTQK
+2701 
-2713 LDFTIDTI
+2713 
-2721 LSEPTITLDSA
+2721 
-2732 DDSAAGDNITNV
+2732 
-2744 KMPGFTLG
+2744 
-2752 NIDADVTKVVVTV
+2752 
-2765 AHDGKNQ
+2765 
-2772 QIELIKNGGV
+2772 
-2782 WRFTPGAAWTDG
+2782 
-2794 DYTLTVKV
+2794 
-2802 EDKAGNTNYSAPLT
+2802 
-2816 VTIDTQ
+2816 
-2822 TSIDRIELL
+2822 
-2831 NDTGI
+2831 
-2836 VGDNLTNEA
+2836 
-2845 RPQFHITV
+2845 
-2853 PTDVNSV
+2853 
-2860 QLSLDGGIN
+2860 
-2869 WVNATLT
+2869 
-2876 SDGVWEYIWPTDL
+2876 
-2889 VENTYTLTVKAT
+2889 
-2901 DVAGNTATET
+2901 
-2911 LNFIIDTTLSTPTI
+2911 
-2925 TLDSADDSGTANDNK
+2925 
-2940 TNVKTPG
+2940 
-2947 FIIGGID
+2947 
-2954 SDVTQ
+2954 
-2959 VVVQVMRDGHSEE
+2959 
-2972 VELTQTN
+2972 
-2979 GQWRFVPGS
+2979 
-2988 AWTDGDYT
+2988 
-2996 LTVTVKDEAGNIRHS
+2996 
-3011 APLTVTIDTQITID
+3011 
-3025 HIELVNDS
+3025 
-3033 GIPDDNLTNNVRPHF
+3033 
-3048 QVTVP
+3048 
-3053 TDVNVVRLSIDGGKT
+3053 VRLSIDGGKT

-3100 TDKAGNKTTQQLDFI
+3100 TDKAGNQTTQKLDFI
-3115 IDTLLSE
+3115 IDTMLSE

-3127 DNTDDSGT
+3127 DSTDDSGT

-3141 NVNKPTFLLGNIDAD
+3141 NANKPTFILGNIDAD

-3162 EVQHGGTK
+3162 EVQYGGTK

-3320 STPTIAMDSRDDTG
+3320 STPTITMDSRDDTG

-3353 DADAHSVILRITQG
+3353 DSDAQSVILRITQG

-3406 NVRQSTPLVVTVDT
+3406 NVRQSTPLIVTVDT

-3469 VSATQGIEGVWGYT
+3469 VSAAQGIEGVWGYT

-3620 IAIDRIELVNDSGVP
+3620 IAIDHIELVNDSGVP

-3710 LNFTIDITLLT
+3710 LNFTIDITLMT

-3847 PVFDIHQVDSD
+3847 PVFDIRQVDSD

-4299 AGNTKTSAELRIEI
+4299 AGNTKTSAELKIEI

-4535 TPRFVI
+4535 KPRFVI

-4560 SVTANGN
+4560 PVTANGN

-4831 TPTLIGSTLP
+4831 TPTLVGNTLP
-4841 NTIVSIY
+4841 NAIVSIY

-4970 YELTFKVEDV
+4970 YVLTFKVEDV

-5033 STLTIRNPQGVVI
+5033 STLTIRSPQGVVI

-5081 QQKEILIEHDTQIEI
+5081 QQKDILIEHDTQIEI

-5338 TWSYQFDNALKDG
+5338 TWSYQFDNVLKDG

-5408 FSIFGEMNQSVQIFI
+5408 FSISGEMNQSVQIFI

-5579 DTHIKVFTSELDDNK
+5579 DTHIQVFTSELDDNK
-5594 SSSKTE
+5594 SSSKTD
-5600 WWSNSDLIT
+5600 WWSNSSTIT
-5609 MRGTGEIGATVSLIV
+5609 MRGMGEIGATVSLIV

-5633 VAATGRWELSTD
+5633 VAANGQWELSTD
-5645 KLPEGTYDIS
+5645 QLPEGKYDITLS
-5655 LVIEDSAG
+5655 IEDNAG
-5663 NRWEDVREI
+5663 NRKEEVHEI

-5709 DSEGN
+5709 DSNGN

-5750 DDVPLDIMKEV
+5750 DDVSLDIMKEV

-5872 ASDSDNVTNHT
+5872 VSDSDNVTNHT

-5909 DIYQAT
+5909 DTYQAT

-5930 DGNYTLSV
+5930 DGTYTLSV

-5989 NAESATHLRTEPS
+5989 NAESATHLRTVPS
-6002 AAEESVVKVTAYS
+6002 AAEESVVKETAYS

-6112 NVRGKTE
+6112 NARGKTE

>member
-426 ITDTIAPEKPTI
+426 ITDTIPPEKPTI

-538 ETTNDSGIVG
+538 ETTDDSGIVG

-595 SDSVEGINNLTFTV
+595 SDSVEGVNNLTFTV

-620 FSYVIDTIAPVPP
+620 FSYVIDTVAPVPP
-633 TVSLEDY
+633 TVSLEDF

-1034 SGISDDN
+1034 SGIADDN

-1109 KANSAI
+1109 KANSAV

-1380 GTGGWTFTPPTSWAD
+1380 GTGGWSFTPTGAWAD

-1438 PDDNLTNNVRPHFQ
+1438 PNDNLTNNVRPHFQ

-1476 QSATPGVWDY
+1476 QSATPGAWDY

-1497 TLTVEATDEAGNKAT
+1497 TLTVEATDKAGNKTT
-1512 QTLDFTIDTTLSVPT
+1512 QELDFTIDTTLSVPT

-2118 TLLSEPTIVLDNTD
+2118 TLLSEPTIVLDSTD
-2132 DSGTKGDHLTNVN
+2132 DSGTKGDNLTNVN

-2201 RVEDEAGN
+2201 RVEDDAGN

-2325 VIVLDSADDSGVH
+2325 VIVLDSADDTGIQ
-2338 GDNMTNHTQPTFAL
+2338 GDNMTNRTQPTFNL

-2374 FDATKDAGGW
+2374 FDATKGTGGW
-2384 TFTPTGAWADGDY
+2384 TFTPPTSWGAGDY

-2457 VNVVRLS
+2457 VNEVRLS
-2464 IDGGKTWFNATQSA
+2464 IDGGKTWFNATQS
-2478 TPGVWDY
+2478 V
-2485 IWPDDVA
+2485 
-2492 DGGYTLTVEATDE
+2492 
-2505 AGNKAT
+2505 
-2511 QTLDFTIDTTLSVPT
+2511 
-2526 LSLDSADDSGIAGDN
+2526 
-2541 ITNVKTPG
+2541 
-2549 FTLNNID
+2549 
-2556 TDVSRVIVE
+2556 
-2565 VMHNGIKQ
+2565 
-2573 EVPLV
+2573 
-2578 QTGGQ
+2578 
-2583 WRFAPTSDW
+2583 
-2592 ADGDYI
+2592 
-2598 LTVKVEDRAG
+2598 
-2608 NVKQSAPLT
+2608 
-2617 VTVDTHIAI
+2617 
-2626 DRIELVNDSGIP
+2626 
-2638 GDNLTNEARPHFQVT
+2638 
-2653 VPADVNGVRLS
+2653 
-2664 IDGGKTWF
+2664 
-2672 DATQS
+2672 
-2677 ATSGVWDYT
+2677 
-2686 WLTNVA
+2686 
-2692 NGPHTLMVE
+2692 
-2701 ASDKAGNKTTQK
+2701 
-2713 LDFTIDTI
+2713 
-2721 LSEPTITLDSA
+2721 
-2732 DDSAAGDNITNV
+2732 
-2744 KMPGFTLG
+2744 
-2752 NIDADVTKVVVTV
+2752 
-2765 AHDGKNQ
+2765 
-2772 QIELIKNGGV
+2772 
-2782 WRFTPGAAWTDG
+2782 
-2794 DYTLTVKV
+2794 
-2802 EDKAGNTNYSAPLT
+2802 
-2816 VTIDTQ
+2816 
-2822 TSIDRIELL
+2822 
-2831 NDTGI
+2831 
-2836 VGDNLTNEA
+2836 
-2845 RPQFHITV
+2845 
-2853 PTDVNSV
+2853 
-2860 QLSLDGGIN
+2860 
-2869 WVNATLT
+2869 
-2876 SDGVWEYIWPTDL
+2876 
-2889 VENTYTLTVKAT
+2889 
-2901 DVAGNTATET
+2901 
-2911 LNFIIDTTLSTPTI
+2911 
-2925 TLDSADDSGTANDNK
+2925 
-2940 TNVKTPG
+2940 
-2947 FIIGGID
+2947 
-2954 SDVTQ
+2954 
-2959 VVVQVMRDGHSEE
+2959 
-2972 VELTQTN
+2972 
-2979 GQWRFVPGS
+2979 
-2988 AWTDGDYT
+2988 
-2996 LTVTVKDEAGNIRHS
+2996 
-3011 APLTVTIDTQITID
+3011 
-3025 HIELVNDS
+3025 
-3033 GIPDDNLTNNVRPHF
+3033 
-3048 QVTVP
+3048 
-3053 TDVNVVRLSIDGGKT
+3053 
-3068 WFNAT
+3068 
-3073 QSATPGVWDYTWL
+3073 TPGVWDYTWL

-3127 DNTDDSGT
+3127 DSTDDSGT

-3275 GTAGIWDYTWP
+3275 GTAGTWDYTWP

-3320 STPTIAMDSRDDTG
+3320 STPTITMDSRDDTG

-3406 NVRQSTPLVVTVDT
+3406 NVRQSTPLIVTVDT

-3469 VSATQGIEGVWGYT
+3469 VSAAQGIEGVWGYT

-3847 PVFDIHQVDSD
+3847 PVFDIRQVDSD

-4299 AGNTKTSAELRIEI
+4299 AGNTKTSAELKIEI

-4535 TPRFVI
+4535 KPRFVI

-4560 SVTANGN
+4560 PVTANGN

-4898 VTIDTEVAELVWNIS
+4898 LTIDTEVAELVWNIS

-5286 LNLEDASNSGS
+5286 LNLEDASTSGS
-5297 LDDLITNHNKPVLVG
+5297 LDDLITSHNKPVLVG

-5371 LLVTIDTSTFIDNPA
+5371 LLVTIDTSTFIDNPV
-5386 MVAGSDNGIFSND
+5386 MMAGSDNGIFSND
-5399 SITSQTRPT
+5399 SITSQTRPA
-5408 FSIFGEMNQSVQIFI
+5408 FSIYGEMNQSVQIFI

-5472 TIDTFNTTPV
+5472 TIDTLNTTPV

-5531 VGEVWVNEKGHWQM
+5531 VGEVWVNDKGHWQM

-5579 DTHIKVFTSELDDNK
+5579 DTHIQVFTSELDDNK
-5594 SSSKTE
+5594 SSSKTD
-5600 WWSNSDLIT
+5600 WWSNSSTIT
-5609 MRGTGEIGATVSLIV
+5609 MRGMGEIGATVSLIV

-5633 VAATGRWELSTD
+5633 VAANGQWELSTD
-5645 KLPEGTYDIS
+5645 QLPEGKYDITLS
-5655 LVIEDSAG
+5655 IEDNAG
-5663 NRWEDVREI
+5663 NRKEEVHEI

-5709 DSEGN
+5709 DSNGN

-5930 DGNYTLSV
+5930 DGTYTLSV

-5964 ADSQHDDASDD
+5964 ADSQHNDASDD

-5989 NAESATHLRTEPS
+5989 NAESATHLRTVPS
-6002 AAEESVVKVTAYS
+6002 VAEESVVKETAYS

-6045 VNVSIMFE
+6045 VNVSVMFE

-6086 DKDNDFLIKE
+6086 DKDDDFLIKE

-6112 NVRGKTE
+6112 NARGKTE

>member
-1 MGNKSI
+1 
-7 QKFFADQNSVI
+7 
-18 DLSSLGNAKG
+18 
-28 AKVSLSGPD
+28 

-157 NSSKQIEEMLQ
+157 NSSKQMEEMLQ
-168 NFLADNVAK
+168 EFLADNVAK

-426 ITDTIAPEKPTI
+426 ITDTIPPEKPTI

-708 AAGNKSST
+708 AAGNKSSI

-1060 SVQVWDAMSDT
+1060 SVQVWDAASDT

-1109 KANSAI
+1109 KANSAV

-1183 GSWLFIPG
+1183 GSWLFTPG

-1210 NTNYSAPLTVVID
+1210 NTNYSTPLTVVID

-1268 GGNSWV
+1268 GGHSWV

-1318 VDTTLSVPVIV
+1318 VDSTLSVPVIV
-1329 LDSADDTGIQGDNM
+1329 LNNADDTGIQGDNL
-1343 TNSTQPTFALQHIDD
+1343 TNRTQPTFALQQIDD

-1380 GTGGWTFTPPTSWAD
+1380 GTGGWTFTPPALWAD

-1476 QSATPGVWDY
+1476 QGATPGAWDY

-1497 TLTVEATDEAGNKAT
+1497 TLTVEATDKAGNQTT
-1512 QTLDFTIDTTLSVPT
+1512 QELDFTIDTTLSVPT

-1587 APTSDWAD
+1587 APTSDWGD

-1700 VEASDKA
+1700 VEATDKA
-1707 GNKTTQKLDFTI
+1707 GNQTTQKLDFII
-1719 DTILSEPTITLDS
+1719 DTLLSEPTITLDS

-2023 TIDHIELVNDSG
+2023 AIDHIELVNDSG

-2046 PHFQVTVPT
+2046 PQFQVTVPT

-2079 GVWDYTWLADV
+2079 GVWDYTWLTDV
-2090 GEGKHTL
+2090 ANGSHTL

-2103 KAGNKT
+2103 AAGNKA
-2109 TQQLDFIID
+2109 TQNLEFNID
-2118 TLLSEPTIVLDNTD
+2118 TLLSEPTIALDSTD
-2132 DSGTKGDHLTNVN
+2132 DSGTKGDNLTNVN
-2145 KPTFLLGNIDADAR
+2145 KPTFILGNIDADAR

-2176 TKDATGNWSVTPT
+2176 TKGATGIWSVTPT
-2189 GTWADGDYTLTV
+2189 GMWADGSHTLTV
-2201 RVEDEAGN
+2201 RVEDDAGN
-2209 EKHSASLT
+2209 VKYSAPLT
-2217 VTVDTQITIDVIELV
+2217 ITVDTQITIDDIELV
-2232 NDNGIPGDNMTNDAH
+2232 NDSGTKGDNLTNDANPH
-2247 PQFRVTVPGDVNEV
+2247 FRITVPGDVNEV

-2267 GVTWVKATQSA
+2267 GVTWVKAMQSS
-2278 TPGVWNYTWPGT
+2278 TSGVWNYTWPKT
-2290 VPDGDYTLN
+2290 LADDDYTLT

-2305 AGNTVTETLH
+2305 AGNTVTRTLD

-2325 VIVLDSADDSGVH
+2325 VIVLDSADDTGVQ
-2338 GDNMTNHTQPTFAL
+2338 GDNMTNRTQPTFNL

-2374 FDATKDAGGW
+2374 FDVTKDAGGW
-2384 TFTPTGAWADGDY
+2384 TFTPPTSWGAGDY

-2441 LTNNVRPHFQ
+2441 LTNNVRPQFQ
-2451 VTVPTD
+2451 VKVPTD
-2457 VNVVRLS
+2457 VN
-2464 IDGGKTWFNATQSA
+2464 
-2478 TPGVWDY
+2478 
-2485 IWPDDVA
+2485 
-2492 DGGYTLTVEATDE
+2492 E
-2505 AGNKAT
+2505 
-2511 QTLDFTIDTTLSVPT
+2511 
-2526 LSLDSADDSGIAGDN
+2526 
-2541 ITNVKTPG
+2541 
-2549 FTLNNID
+2549 
-2556 TDVSRVIVE
+2556 
-2565 VMHNGIKQ
+2565 
-2573 EVPLV
+2573 
-2578 QTGGQ
+2578 
-2583 WRFAPTSDW
+2583 
-2592 ADGDYI
+2592 
-2598 LTVKVEDRAG
+2598 
-2608 NVKQSAPLT
+2608 
-2617 VTVDTHIAI
+2617 
-2626 DRIELVNDSGIP
+2626 
-2638 GDNLTNEARPHFQVT
+2638 
-2653 VPADVNGVRLS
+2653 
-2664 IDGGKTWF
+2664 
-2672 DATQS
+2672 
-2677 ATSGVWDYT
+2677 
-2686 WLTNVA
+2686 
-2692 NGPHTLMVE
+2692 
-2701 ASDKAGNKTTQK
+2701 
-2713 LDFTIDTI
+2713 
-2721 LSEPTITLDSA
+2721 
-2732 DDSAAGDNITNV
+2732 
-2744 KMPGFTLG
+2744 
-2752 NIDADVTKVVVTV
+2752 
-2765 AHDGKNQ
+2765 
-2772 QIELIKNGGV
+2772 
-2782 WRFTPGAAWTDG
+2782 
-2794 DYTLTVKV
+2794 
-2802 EDKAGNTNYSAPLT
+2802 
-2816 VTIDTQ
+2816 
-2822 TSIDRIELL
+2822 
-2831 NDTGI
+2831 
-2836 VGDNLTNEA
+2836 
-2845 RPQFHITV
+2845 
-2853 PTDVNSV
+2853 
-2860 QLSLDGGIN
+2860 
-2869 WVNATLT
+2869 
-2876 SDGVWEYIWPTDL
+2876 
-2889 VENTYTLTVKAT
+2889 
-2901 DVAGNTATET
+2901 
-2911 LNFIIDTTLSTPTI
+2911 
-2925 TLDSADDSGTANDNK
+2925 
-2940 TNVKTPG
+2940 
-2947 FIIGGID
+2947 
-2954 SDVTQ
+2954 
-2959 VVVQVMRDGHSEE
+2959 
-2972 VELTQTN
+2972 
-2979 GQWRFVPGS
+2979 
-2988 AWTDGDYT
+2988 
-2996 LTVTVKDEAGNIRHS
+2996 
-3011 APLTVTIDTQITID
+3011 
-3025 HIELVNDS
+3025 
-3033 GIPDDNLTNNVRPHF
+3033 
-3048 QVTVP
+3048 
-3053 TDVNVVRLSIDGGKT
+3053 VRLSIDGGKT

-3100 TDKAGNKTTQQLDFI
+3100 TDKAGNQTTQKLDFI

-3122 PTIVL
+3122 PTIAL
-3127 DNTDDSGT
+3127 DSTDDSGT

-3141 NVNKPTFLLGNIDAD
+3141 SVNKPTFILGNIDAD

-3184 VTPTGTWADG
+3184 VTPTGMWADG
-3194 DYTLT
+3194 SHTLT

-3214 LTVTVDTQITI
+3214 LTVTVDTHIAI
-3225 DVIELVNDNGIPG
+3225 DDIELVNDNGIPG

-3299 ATDKAGNK
+3299 ATDKAGNQ

-3391 DGSYTLTVEVTDNAG
+3391 DGSYTLTVEVQDNAG
-3406 NVRQSTPLVVTVDT
+3406 NVRQSTPLIVTVDT

-3469 VSATQGIEGVWGYT
+3469 VSAAQGIEGVWGYT

-3820 TLTTPVIELAAGEDS
+3820 SLTTPVIELAAGEDS
-3835 GTVGDRLTNHDR
+3835 GTVGDRLTKHDR
-3847 PVFDIHQVDSD
+3847 PVFDIRQVDSD

-3910 KESAPFEVRID
+3910 KESAPLEVRID

-3954 PGDVVQVR
+3954 PGDVIQVR

-3976 NADGQWIFDSP
+3976 NADGQWIFDTP

-4002 DEAGNIANKDLV
+4002 DQAGNIANKDLV

-4299 AGNTKTSAELRIEI
+4299 AGNTKTSAELKIEI

-4360 GVNWTPI
+4360 GVNWTPV
-4367 SKNAAGQWEFTAGSA
+4367 SKNAAGQWQFTAGSA
-4382 LPDGHY
+4382 LSDGHY

-4490 EDIAGNKISKEVSF
+4490 EDIAGNRISKEVSF
-4504 TIDTIVSDPSIDL
+4504 TIDTVVSDPRIDL

-4535 TPRFVI
+4535 KPRFVI

-4560 SVTANGN
+4560 PVTANGN

-4618 SDTGNSNSDNLT
+4618 SDTGSSNSDNLT

-4659 VLKQTIT
+4659 VLKHTIT

-4722 IDDQHEATS
+4722 IDDQYEATS

-4736 KGFAEA
+4736 KGLAEA

-4831 TPTLIGSTLP
+4831 TPTLVGNTLP
-4841 NTIVSIY
+4841 NAIVSIY

-5371 LLVTIDTSTFIDNPA
+5371 LLVTIDTSTFIDNPV
-5386 MVAGSDNGIFSND
+5386 MMAGSDNGIFSND
-5399 SITSQTRPT
+5399 SITSQTRPA
-5408 FSIFGEMNQSVQIFI
+5408 FSIYGEMNQSVQIFI

-5472 TIDTFNTTPV
+5472 TIDTLNTTPV

-5531 VGEVWVNEKGHWQM
+5531 VGEVWVNDKGHWQM

-5579 DTHIKVFTSELDDNK
+5579 DTHIQVFTSELDDNK
-5594 SSSKTE
+5594 SSSKTD
-5600 WWSNSDLIT
+5600 WWSNSSTIT
-5609 MRGTGEIGATVSLIV
+5609 MRGMGEIGATVSLIV

-5633 VAATGRWELSTD
+5633 VAANGQWELSTD
-5645 KLPEGTYDIS
+5645 QLPEGKYDITLS
-5655 LVIEDSAG
+5655 IEDNAG
-5663 NRWEDVREI
+5663 NRKEEVHEI

-5709 DSEGN
+5709 DSNGN

-5771 SGTVGDNITRDKQPT
+5771 SGTVGDNITRDNQPT
-5786 FIIGNLESDVVVVQ
+5786 FIIGNLESDVVIVQ

-5872 ASDSDNVTNHT
+5872 ASDSDNVTNHNHT

-5930 DGNYTLSV
+5930 DGTYTLSV

-5944 GNSQQSASLAVTV
+5944 GNSLQSASLEVTV

-5989 NAESATHLRTEPS
+5989 NAESATHLRTVPS
-6002 AAEESVVKVTAYS
+6002 AAEESVVKETAYS

-6045 VNVSIMFE
+6045 VNVSVMFE

-6086 DKDNDFLIKE
+6086 DKDDDFLIKE

-6112 NVRGKTE
+6112 NARGKTE

>member
-426 ITDTIAPEKPTI
+426 ITDTIPPEKPTI

-538 ETTNDSGIVG
+538 ETTDDSGIVG

-595 SDSVEGINNLTFTV
+595 SDSVEGVNNLTFTV

-620 FSYVIDTIAPVPP
+620 FSYVIDTVAPVPP
-633 TVSLEDY
+633 TVSLEDF

-1034 SGISDDN
+1034 SGIADDN

-1109 KANSAI
+1109 KANSAV

-1380 GTGGWTFTPPTSWAD
+1380 GTGGWS
-1395 GDYTLSVSVE
+1395 
-1405 DKAGNTSHSASLTV
+1405 
-1419 TVDTQI
+1419 
-1425 AINNIELVNDSGI
+1425 
-1438 PDDNLTNNVRPHFQ
+1438 
-1452 VTVPTDVNVVRLS
+1452 
-1465 IDGGK
+1465 
-1470 TWFNAT
+1470 
-1476 QSATPGVWDY
+1476 
-1486 IWPDDVADGGY
+1486 
-1497 TLTVEATDEAGNKAT
+1497 
-1512 QTLDFTIDTTLSVPT
+1512 
-1527 LSLDSADD
+1527 
-1535 SGIAGDNI
+1535 
-1543 TNVKTP
+1543 
-1549 GFTLNNIDTD
+1549 
-1559 VSRVIVE
+1559 
-1566 VMHNGIK
+1566 
-1573 QEVPLVQTGGQWRF
+1573 
-1587 APTSDWAD
+1587 
-1595 GDYILTVKVEDRAGN
+1595 
-1610 VKQSAPLT
+1610 
-1618 VTVDTH
+1618 
-1624 IAIDRIELVN
+1624 
-1634 DSGIPGDNLT
+1634 
-1644 NEARPHFQ
+1644 
-1652 VTVPADVNGVRL
+1652 
-1664 SIDGGKTW
+1664 
-1672 FDATQSATSGVWDY
+1672 
-1686 TWLTNVANGPHTLM
+1686 
-1700 VEASDKA
+1700 
-1707 GNKTTQKLDFTI
+1707 
-1719 DTILSEPTITLDS
+1719 
-1732 ADDSAAGDNI
+1732 
-1742 TNVKMP
+1742 
-1748 GFTLGNIDADVTKV
+1748 
-1762 VVTVAHDG
+1762 
-1770 KNQQIELIKNGG
+1770 
-1782 VWRFTPGAAWTDG
+1782 
-1795 DYTLTVKVEDKA
+1795 
-1807 GNTNYSAPLTVTI
+1807 
-1820 DTQTSIDRIELL
+1820 
-1832 NDTGIV
+1832 
-1838 GDNLTN
+1838 
-1844 EARPQFHITVPT
+1844 
-1856 DVNSVQ
+1856 
-1862 LSLDGGINWVNATL
+1862 
-1876 TSDGVWE
+1876 
-1883 YIWPTDLVENTYTLT
+1883 
-1898 VKATDVAG
+1898 
-1906 NTATE
+1906 
-1911 TLNFIIDTTLS
+1911 
-1922 TPTIT
+1922 
-1927 LDSAD
+1927 
-1932 DSGTANDNKT
+1932 
-1942 NVKTPGFIIGGIDS
+1942 
-1956 DVTQVVVQVM
+1956 
-1966 RDGHSEEVELTQTNG
+1966 
-1981 QWRFVPGSAWTDG
+1981 
-1994 DYTLTVTV
+1994 
-2002 KDEAGNIR
+2002 
-2010 HSAPLTVTIDTQI
+2010 
-2023 TIDHIELVNDSG
+2023 
-2035 IPDDNLTNNVR
+2035 
-2046 PHFQVTVPT
+2046 
-2055 DVNVVRLSIDGG
+2055 
-2067 KTWFNATQSATP
+2067 
-2079 GVWDYTWLADV
+2079 
-2090 GEGKHTL
+2090 
-2097 TVEATD
+2097 
-2103 KAGNKT
+2103 
-2109 TQQLDFIID
+2109 
-2118 TLLSEPTIVLDNTD
+2118 
-2132 DSGTKGDHLTNVN
+2132 
-2145 KPTFLLGNIDADAR
+2145 
-2159 YVTVE
+2159 
-2164 VQHGGTKEVLTA
+2164 
-2176 TKDATGNWSVTPT
+2176 
-2189 GTWADGDYTLTV
+2189 
-2201 RVEDEAGN
+2201 
-2209 EKHSASLT
+2209 
-2217 VTVDTQITIDVIELV
+2217 
-2232 NDNGIPGDNMTNDAH
+2232 
-2247 PQFRVTVPGDVNEV
+2247 
-2261 SLSIDG
+2261 
-2267 GVTWVKATQSA
+2267 
-2278 TPGVWNYTWPGT
+2278 
-2290 VPDGDYTLN
+2290 
-2299 VKATDN
+2299 
-2305 AGNTVTETLH
+2305 
-2315 FTIDTTLSTP
+2315 
-2325 VIVLDSADDSGVH
+2325 
-2338 GDNMTNHTQPTFAL
+2338 
-2352 QHIDDDAVRVTVSV
+2352 
-2366 EHGGVTTT
+2366 
-2374 FDATKDAGGW
+2374 
-2384 TFTPTGAWADGDY
+2384 FTPTGAWADGDY

-2431 VNDSGIPDDN
+2431 VNDSGIPNDN

-2451 VTVPTD
+2451 VKVPTD
-2457 VNVVRLS
+2457 VN
-2464 IDGGKTWFNATQSA
+2464 
-2478 TPGVWDY
+2478 
-2485 IWPDDVA
+2485 
-2492 DGGYTLTVEATDE
+2492 E
-2505 AGNKAT
+2505 
-2511 QTLDFTIDTTLSVPT
+2511 
-2526 LSLDSADDSGIAGDN
+2526 
-2541 ITNVKTPG
+2541 
-2549 FTLNNID
+2549 
-2556 TDVSRVIVE
+2556 
-2565 VMHNGIKQ
+2565 
-2573 EVPLV
+2573 
-2578 QTGGQ
+2578 
-2583 WRFAPTSDW
+2583 
-2592 ADGDYI
+2592 
-2598 LTVKVEDRAG
+2598 
-2608 NVKQSAPLT
+2608 
-2617 VTVDTHIAI
+2617 
-2626 DRIELVNDSGIP
+2626 
-2638 GDNLTNEARPHFQVT
+2638 
-2653 VPADVNGVRLS
+2653 
-2664 IDGGKTWF
+2664 
-2672 DATQS
+2672 
-2677 ATSGVWDYT
+2677 
-2686 WLTNVA
+2686 
-2692 NGPHTLMVE
+2692 
-2701 ASDKAGNKTTQK
+2701 
-2713 LDFTIDTI
+2713 
-2721 LSEPTITLDSA
+2721 
-2732 DDSAAGDNITNV
+2732 
-2744 KMPGFTLG
+2744 
-2752 NIDADVTKVVVTV
+2752 
-2765 AHDGKNQ
+2765 
-2772 QIELIKNGGV
+2772 
-2782 WRFTPGAAWTDG
+2782 
-2794 DYTLTVKV
+2794 
-2802 EDKAGNTNYSAPLT
+2802 
-2816 VTIDTQ
+2816 
-2822 TSIDRIELL
+2822 
-2831 NDTGI
+2831 
-2836 VGDNLTNEA
+2836 
-2845 RPQFHITV
+2845 
-2853 PTDVNSV
+2853 
-2860 QLSLDGGIN
+2860 
-2869 WVNATLT
+2869 
-2876 SDGVWEYIWPTDL
+2876 
-2889 VENTYTLTVKAT
+2889 
-2901 DVAGNTATET
+2901 
-2911 LNFIIDTTLSTPTI
+2911 
-2925 TLDSADDSGTANDNK
+2925 
-2940 TNVKTPG
+2940 
-2947 FIIGGID
+2947 
-2954 SDVTQ
+2954 
-2959 VVVQVMRDGHSEE
+2959 
-2972 VELTQTN
+2972 
-2979 GQWRFVPGS
+2979 
-2988 AWTDGDYT
+2988 
-2996 LTVTVKDEAGNIRHS
+2996 
-3011 APLTVTIDTQITID
+3011 
-3025 HIELVNDS
+3025 
-3033 GIPDDNLTNNVRPHF
+3033 
-3048 QVTVP
+3048 
-3053 TDVNVVRLSIDGGKT
+3053 VRLSIDGGKT

-3100 TDKAGNKTTQQLDFI
+3100 TDKAGNQTTQKLDFI
-3115 IDTLLSE
+3115 IDTMLSE

-3127 DNTDDSGT
+3127 DSTDDSGT

-3141 NVNKPTFLLGNIDAD
+3141 NANKPTFILGNIDAD

-3162 EVQHGGTK
+3162 EVQYGGTK

-3320 STPTIAMDSRDDTG
+3320 STPTITMDSRDDTG

-3353 DADAHSVILRITQG
+3353 DSDAQSVILRITQG

-3406 NVRQSTPLVVTVDT
+3406 NVRQSTPLIVTVDT

-3469 VSATQGIEGVWGYT
+3469 VSAAQGIEGVWGYT

-3620 IAIDRIELVNDSGVP
+3620 IAIDHIELVNDSGVP

-3710 LNFTIDITLLT
+3710 LNFTIDITLMT

-3847 PVFDIHQVDSD
+3847 PVFDIRQVDSD

-4299 AGNTKTSAELRIEI
+4299 AGNTKTSAELKIEI

-4535 TPRFVI
+4535 KPRFVI

-4560 SVTANGN
+4560 PVTANGN

-4831 TPTLIGSTLP
+4831 TPTLVGNTLP
-4841 NTIVSIY
+4841 NAIVSIY

-4970 YELTFKVEDV
+4970 YVLTFKVEDV

-5033 STLTIRNPQGVVI
+5033 STLTIRSPQGVVI

-5081 QQKEILIEHDTQIEI
+5081 QQKDILIEHDTQIEI

-5408 FSIFGEMNQSVQIFI
+5408 FSISGEMNQSVQIFI

-5579 DTHIKVFTSELDDNK
+5579 DTHIQVFTSELDDNK
-5594 SSSKTE
+5594 SSSKTD
-5600 WWSNSDLIT
+5600 WWSNSSTIT
-5609 MRGTGEIGATVSLIV
+5609 MRGMGEIGATVSLIV

-5633 VAATGRWELSTD
+5633 VAANGQWELSTD
-5645 KLPEGTYDIS
+5645 QLPEGKYDITLS
-5655 LVIEDSAG
+5655 IEDNAG
-5663 NRWEDVREI
+5663 NRKEEVHEI

-5709 DSEGN
+5709 DSNGN

-5750 DDVPLDIMKEV
+5750 DDVSLDIMKEV

-5872 ASDSDNVTNHT
+5872 VSDSDNVTNHT

-5909 DIYQAT
+5909 DTYQAT

-5930 DGNYTLSV
+5930 DGTYTLSV

-5989 NAESATHLRTEPS
+5989 NAESATHLRTVPS
-6002 AAEESVVKVTAYS
+6002 AAEESVVKETAYS

-6112 NVRGKTE
+6112 NARGKTE

>member
-37 MNITTPRGSVIIVN
+37 MNITTPHGSVIIVN

-538 ETTNDSGIVG
+538 ETTDDSGIVG

-595 SDSVEGINNLTFTV
+595 SDSVEGVNNLTFTV

-620 FSYVIDTIAPVPP
+620 FSYVIDTVAPVPP
-633 TVSLEDY
+633 TVSLEDF

-1034 SGISDDN
+1034 SGIADDN

-1109 KANSAI
+1109 KANSAV

-1183 GSWLFIPG
+1183 GSWLFTPG

-1210 NTNYSAPLTVVID
+1210 NTSYSAPLTVVID

-1380 GTGGWTFTPPTSWAD
+1380 GTGGWSFTPTGAWAD

-1438 PDDNLTNNVRPHFQ
+1438 PNDNLTNNVRPHFQ

-1476 QSATPGVWDY
+1476 QSATPGAWDY

-1497 TLTVEATDEAGNKAT
+1497 TLTVEATDKAGNKTT
-1512 QTLDFTIDTTLSVPT
+1512 QELDFTIDTTLSVPT

-1883 YIWPTDLVENTYTLT
+1883 YIWPTDLIENTYTLT

-2023 TIDHIELVNDSG
+2023 AIDHIELVNDSG

-2118 TLLSEPTIVLDNTD
+2118 TLLSEPTIVLDSTD
-2132 DSGTKGDHLTNVN
+2132 DSGTKGDNLTNVN

-2315 FTIDTTLSTP
+2315 FTIDTTLSVP
-2325 VIVLDSADDSGVH
+2325 VIVLNSADDTGVQ
-2338 GDNMTNHTQPTFAL
+2338 GDNMTNSTQPTFAL

-2374 FDATKDAGGW
+2374 FDATKGVGGW
-2384 TFTPTGAWADGDY
+2384 SFTPTGAWADGDY

-2451 VTVPTD
+2451 VKVPTD
-2457 VNVVRLS
+2457 VN
-2464 IDGGKTWFNATQSA
+2464 
-2478 TPGVWDY
+2478 
-2485 IWPDDVA
+2485 
-2492 DGGYTLTVEATDE
+2492 E
-2505 AGNKAT
+2505 
-2511 QTLDFTIDTTLSVPT
+2511 
-2526 LSLDSADDSGIAGDN
+2526 
-2541 ITNVKTPG
+2541 
-2549 FTLNNID
+2549 
-2556 TDVSRVIVE
+2556 
-2565 VMHNGIKQ
+2565 
-2573 EVPLV
+2573 
-2578 QTGGQ
+2578 
-2583 WRFAPTSDW
+2583 
-2592 ADGDYI
+2592 
-2598 LTVKVEDRAG
+2598 
-2608 NVKQSAPLT
+2608 
-2617 VTVDTHIAI
+2617 
-2626 DRIELVNDSGIP
+2626 
-2638 GDNLTNEARPHFQVT
+2638 
-2653 VPADVNGVRLS
+2653 
-2664 IDGGKTWF
+2664 
-2672 DATQS
+2672 
-2677 ATSGVWDYT
+2677 
-2686 WLTNVA
+2686 
-2692 NGPHTLMVE
+2692 
-2701 ASDKAGNKTTQK
+2701 
-2713 LDFTIDTI
+2713 
-2721 LSEPTITLDSA
+2721 
-2732 DDSAAGDNITNV
+2732 
-2744 KMPGFTLG
+2744 
-2752 NIDADVTKVVVTV
+2752 
-2765 AHDGKNQ
+2765 
-2772 QIELIKNGGV
+2772 
-2782 WRFTPGAAWTDG
+2782 
-2794 DYTLTVKV
+2794 
-2802 EDKAGNTNYSAPLT
+2802 
-2816 VTIDTQ
+2816 
-2822 TSIDRIELL
+2822 
-2831 NDTGI
+2831 
-2836 VGDNLTNEA
+2836 
-2845 RPQFHITV
+2845 
-2853 PTDVNSV
+2853 
-2860 QLSLDGGIN
+2860 
-2869 WVNATLT
+2869 
-2876 SDGVWEYIWPTDL
+2876 
-2889 VENTYTLTVKAT
+2889 
-2901 DVAGNTATET
+2901 
-2911 LNFIIDTTLSTPTI
+2911 
-2925 TLDSADDSGTANDNK
+2925 
-2940 TNVKTPG
+2940 
-2947 FIIGGID
+2947 
-2954 SDVTQ
+2954 
-2959 VVVQVMRDGHSEE
+2959 
-2972 VELTQTN
+2972 
-2979 GQWRFVPGS
+2979 
-2988 AWTDGDYT
+2988 
-2996 LTVTVKDEAGNIRHS
+2996 
-3011 APLTVTIDTQITID
+3011 
-3025 HIELVNDS
+3025 
-3033 GIPDDNLTNNVRPHF
+3033 
-3048 QVTVP
+3048 
-3053 TDVNVVRLSIDGGKT
+3053 VRLSIDGGKT

-3100 TDKAGNKTTQQLDFI
+3100 TDKAGNQTTQKLDFI
-3115 IDTLLSE
+3115 IDTMLSE

-3127 DNTDDSGT
+3127 DSTDDSGT

-3141 NVNKPTFLLGNIDAD
+3141 NANKPTFILGNIDAD

-3162 EVQHGGTK
+3162 EVQYGGTK

-3320 STPTIAMDSRDDTG
+3320 STPTITMDSRDDTG

-3353 DADAHSVILRITQG
+3353 DSDAQSVILRITQG

-3406 NVRQSTPLVVTVDT
+3406 NVRQSTPLIVTVDT

-3469 VSATQGIEGVWGYT
+3469 VSAAQGIEGVWGYT

-3620 IAIDRIELVNDSGVP
+3620 IAIDHIELVNDSGVP

-3710 LNFTIDITLLT
+3710 LNFTIDITLMT

-3847 PVFDIHQVDSD
+3847 PVFDIRQVDSD

-4299 AGNTKTSAELRIEI
+4299 AGNTKTSAELKIEI

-4535 TPRFVI
+4535 KPRFVI

-4560 SVTANGN
+4560 PVTANGN

-4831 TPTLIGSTLP
+4831 TPTLVGNTLP
-4841 NTIVSIY
+4841 NAIVSIY

-4970 YELTFKVEDV
+4970 YVLTFKVEDV

-5033 STLTIRNPQGVVI
+5033 STLTIRSPQGVVI

-5081 QQKEILIEHDTQIEI
+5081 QQKDILIEHDTQIEI

-5325 EKIVANVLVLEDG
+5325 EKIVANVLVLKDG

-5408 FSIFGEMNQSVQIFI
+5408 FSISGEMNQSVQIFI

-5472 TIDTFNTTPV
+5472 TIDTLNTTPV

-5531 VGEVWVNEKGHWQM
+5531 VGEVWVNDKGHWQM

-5579 DTHIKVFTSELDDNK
+5579 DTHIQVFTSELDDNK
-5594 SSSKTE
+5594 SSSKTD
-5600 WWSNSDLIT
+5600 WWSNSSTIT
-5609 MRGTGEIGATVSLIV
+5609 MRGMGEIGATVSLIV

-5633 VAATGRWELSTD
+5633 VAANGQWELSTD
-5645 KLPEGTYDIS
+5645 QLPEGKYDITLS
-5655 LVIEDSAG
+5655 IEDNAG
-5663 NRWEDVREI
+5663 NRKEEVHEI

-5709 DSEGN
+5709 DSNGN

-5930 DGNYTLSV
+5930 DGTYTLSV

-5964 ADSQHDDASDD
+5964 ADSQHNDASDD

-5989 NAESATHLRTEPS
+5989 NAESATHLRTVPS
-6002 AAEESVVKVTAYS
+6002 VAEESVVKETAYS

-6045 VNVSIMFE
+6045 VNVSVMFE

-6086 DKDNDFLIKE
+6086 DKDDDFLIKE

-6112 NVRGKTE
+6112 NARGKTE

>member
-2118 TLLSEPTIVLDNTD
+2118 TLLSEPTIVLDSTD

-2419 VDTQIAINNIEL
+2419 VDTQIAINN
-2431 VNDSGIPDDN
+2431 
-2441 LTNNVRPHFQ
+2441 
-2451 VTVPTD
+2451 
-2457 VNVVRLS
+2457 
-2464 IDGGKTWFNATQSA
+2464 
-2478 TPGVWDY
+2478 
-2485 IWPDDVA
+2485 
-2492 DGGYTLTVEATDE
+2492 
-2505 AGNKAT
+2505 
-2511 QTLDFTIDTTLSVPT
+2511 
-2526 LSLDSADDSGIAGDN
+2526 
-2541 ITNVKTPG
+2541 
-2549 FTLNNID
+2549 
-2556 TDVSRVIVE
+2556 
-2565 VMHNGIKQ
+2565 
-2573 EVPLV
+2573 
-2578 QTGGQ
+2578 
-2583 WRFAPTSDW
+2583 
-2592 ADGDYI
+2592 
-2598 LTVKVEDRAG
+2598 
-2608 NVKQSAPLT
+2608 
-2617 VTVDTHIAI
+2617 
-2626 DRIELVNDSGIP
+2626 
-2638 GDNLTNEARPHFQVT
+2638 
-2653 VPADVNGVRLS
+2653 
-2664 IDGGKTWF
+2664 
-2672 DATQS
+2672 
-2677 ATSGVWDYT
+2677 
-2686 WLTNVA
+2686 
-2692 NGPHTLMVE
+2692 
-2701 ASDKAGNKTTQK
+2701 
-2713 LDFTIDTI
+2713 
-2721 LSEPTITLDSA
+2721 
-2732 DDSAAGDNITNV
+2732 
-2744 KMPGFTLG
+2744 
-2752 NIDADVTKVVVTV
+2752 
-2765 AHDGKNQ
+2765 
-2772 QIELIKNGGV
+2772 
-2782 WRFTPGAAWTDG
+2782 
-2794 DYTLTVKV
+2794 
-2802 EDKAGNTNYSAPLT
+2802 
-2816 VTIDTQ
+2816 
-2822 TSIDRIELL
+2822 
-2831 NDTGI
+2831 
-2836 VGDNLTNEA
+2836 
-2845 RPQFHITV
+2845 
-2853 PTDVNSV
+2853 
-2860 QLSLDGGIN
+2860 
-2869 WVNATLT
+2869 
-2876 SDGVWEYIWPTDL
+2876 
-2889 VENTYTLTVKAT
+2889 
-2901 DVAGNTATET
+2901 
-2911 LNFIIDTTLSTPTI
+2911 
-2925 TLDSADDSGTANDNK
+2925 
-2940 TNVKTPG
+2940 
-2947 FIIGGID
+2947 
-2954 SDVTQ
+2954 
-2959 VVVQVMRDGHSEE
+2959 
-2972 VELTQTN
+2972 
-2979 GQWRFVPGS
+2979 
-2988 AWTDGDYT
+2988 
-2996 LTVTVKDEAGNIRHS
+2996 
-3011 APLTVTIDTQITID
+3011 
-3025 HIELVNDS
+3025 IELVNDS

-4560 SVTANGN
+4560 PVTANGN

-5645 KLPEGTYDIS
+5645 KLPEGTYDIG

>member
-1782 VWRFTPGAAWTDG
+1782 VWRFTPGAAWIDG

-2118 TLLSEPTIVLDNTD
+2118 TLLSEPTIVLDSTD

-2419 VDTQIAINNIEL
+2419 VDTQIAINN
-2431 VNDSGIPDDN
+2431 
-2441 LTNNVRPHFQ
+2441 
-2451 VTVPTD
+2451 
-2457 VNVVRLS
+2457 
-2464 IDGGKTWFNATQSA
+2464 
-2478 TPGVWDY
+2478 
-2485 IWPDDVA
+2485 
-2492 DGGYTLTVEATDE
+2492 
-2505 AGNKAT
+2505 
-2511 QTLDFTIDTTLSVPT
+2511 
-2526 LSLDSADDSGIAGDN
+2526 
-2541 ITNVKTPG
+2541 
-2549 FTLNNID
+2549 
-2556 TDVSRVIVE
+2556 
-2565 VMHNGIKQ
+2565 
-2573 EVPLV
+2573 
-2578 QTGGQ
+2578 
-2583 WRFAPTSDW
+2583 
-2592 ADGDYI
+2592 
-2598 LTVKVEDRAG
+2598 
-2608 NVKQSAPLT
+2608 
-2617 VTVDTHIAI
+2617 
-2626 DRIELVNDSGIP
+2626 
-2638 GDNLTNEARPHFQVT
+2638 
-2653 VPADVNGVRLS
+2653 
-2664 IDGGKTWF
+2664 
-2672 DATQS
+2672 
-2677 ATSGVWDYT
+2677 
-2686 WLTNVA
+2686 
-2692 NGPHTLMVE
+2692 
-2701 ASDKAGNKTTQK
+2701 
-2713 LDFTIDTI
+2713 
-2721 LSEPTITLDSA
+2721 
-2732 DDSAAGDNITNV
+2732 
-2744 KMPGFTLG
+2744 
-2752 NIDADVTKVVVTV
+2752 
-2765 AHDGKNQ
+2765 
-2772 QIELIKNGGV
+2772 
-2782 WRFTPGAAWTDG
+2782 
-2794 DYTLTVKV
+2794 
-2802 EDKAGNTNYSAPLT
+2802 
-2816 VTIDTQ
+2816 
-2822 TSIDRIELL
+2822 
-2831 NDTGI
+2831 
-2836 VGDNLTNEA
+2836 
-2845 RPQFHITV
+2845 
-2853 PTDVNSV
+2853 
-2860 QLSLDGGIN
+2860 
-2869 WVNATLT
+2869 
-2876 SDGVWEYIWPTDL
+2876 
-2889 VENTYTLTVKAT
+2889 
-2901 DVAGNTATET
+2901 
-2911 LNFIIDTTLSTPTI
+2911 
-2925 TLDSADDSGTANDNK
+2925 
-2940 TNVKTPG
+2940 
-2947 FIIGGID
+2947 
-2954 SDVTQ
+2954 
-2959 VVVQVMRDGHSEE
+2959 
-2972 VELTQTN
+2972 
-2979 GQWRFVPGS
+2979 
-2988 AWTDGDYT
+2988 
-2996 LTVTVKDEAGNIRHS
+2996 
-3011 APLTVTIDTQITID
+3011 
-3025 HIELVNDS
+3025 IELVNDS

>member
-307 GTYNLEAEAKT
+307 GAYNLEAEAKT

-426 ITDTIAPEKPTI
+426 ITDTIPPEKPTI

-633 TVSLEDY
+633 TVSLEDF

-1034 SGISDDN
+1034 SGIADDN

-1109 KANSAI
+1109 KANSAV

-1183 GSWLFIPG
+1183 GSWLFTPG

-1210 NTNYSAPLTVVID
+1210 NTSYSAPLTVVID

-1329 LDSADDTGIQGDNM
+1329 LNSADDTGVQGDNM
-1343 TNSTQPTFALQHIDD
+1343 TNRTQPTFALQHIDD

-1476 QSATPGVWDY
+1476 QSATPGAWDY

-1497 TLTVEATDEAGNKAT
+1497 TLTVEATDKAGNKTT
-1512 QTLDFTIDTTLSVPT
+1512 QELDFTIDTTLSVPT

-1707 GNKTTQKLDFTI
+1707 GNKTTQKLDFII
-1719 DTILSEPTITLDS
+1719 DTLLSEPTITLDS

-2067 KTWFNATQSATP
+2067 KTWFNATQGATP

-2118 TLLSEPTIVLDNTD
+2118 TLLSEPTIVLDSTD
-2132 DSGTKGDHLTNVN
+2132 DSGTKGDNLTNVN

-2315 FTIDTTLSTP
+2315 FTIDTTLSVP
-2325 VIVLDSADDSGVH
+2325 VIVLNSADDTGVQ
-2338 GDNMTNHTQPTFAL
+2338 GDNMTNSTQPTFAL

-2374 FDATKDAGGW
+2374 FDATKGVGGW
-2384 TFTPTGAWADGDY
+2384 SFTPTGAWADGDY

-2451 VTVPTD
+2451 VKVPTD
-2457 VNVVRLS
+2457 VN
-2464 IDGGKTWFNATQSA
+2464 
-2478 TPGVWDY
+2478 
-2485 IWPDDVA
+2485 
-2492 DGGYTLTVEATDE
+2492 E
-2505 AGNKAT
+2505 
-2511 QTLDFTIDTTLSVPT
+2511 
-2526 LSLDSADDSGIAGDN
+2526 
-2541 ITNVKTPG
+2541 
-2549 FTLNNID
+2549 
-2556 TDVSRVIVE
+2556 
-2565 VMHNGIKQ
+2565 
-2573 EVPLV
+2573 
-2578 QTGGQ
+2578 
-2583 WRFAPTSDW
+2583 
-2592 ADGDYI
+2592 
-2598 LTVKVEDRAG
+2598 
-2608 NVKQSAPLT
+2608 
-2617 VTVDTHIAI
+2617 
-2626 DRIELVNDSGIP
+2626 
-2638 GDNLTNEARPHFQVT
+2638 
-2653 VPADVNGVRLS
+2653 
-2664 IDGGKTWF
+2664 
-2672 DATQS
+2672 
-2677 ATSGVWDYT
+2677 
-2686 WLTNVA
+2686 
-2692 NGPHTLMVE
+2692 
-2701 ASDKAGNKTTQK
+2701 
-2713 LDFTIDTI
+2713 
-2721 LSEPTITLDSA
+2721 
-2732 DDSAAGDNITNV
+2732 
-2744 KMPGFTLG
+2744 
-2752 NIDADVTKVVVTV
+2752 
-2765 AHDGKNQ
+2765 
-2772 QIELIKNGGV
+2772 
-2782 WRFTPGAAWTDG
+2782 
-2794 DYTLTVKV
+2794 
-2802 EDKAGNTNYSAPLT
+2802 
-2816 VTIDTQ
+2816 
-2822 TSIDRIELL
+2822 
-2831 NDTGI
+2831 
-2836 VGDNLTNEA
+2836 
-2845 RPQFHITV
+2845 
-2853 PTDVNSV
+2853 
-2860 QLSLDGGIN
+2860 
-2869 WVNATLT
+2869 
-2876 SDGVWEYIWPTDL
+2876 
-2889 VENTYTLTVKAT
+2889 
-2901 DVAGNTATET
+2901 
-2911 LNFIIDTTLSTPTI
+2911 
-2925 TLDSADDSGTANDNK
+2925 
-2940 TNVKTPG
+2940 
-2947 FIIGGID
+2947 
-2954 SDVTQ
+2954 
-2959 VVVQVMRDGHSEE
+2959 
-2972 VELTQTN
+2972 
-2979 GQWRFVPGS
+2979 
-2988 AWTDGDYT
+2988 
-2996 LTVTVKDEAGNIRHS
+2996 
-3011 APLTVTIDTQITID
+3011 
-3025 HIELVNDS
+3025 
-3033 GIPDDNLTNNVRPHF
+3033 
-3048 QVTVP
+3048 
-3053 TDVNVVRLSIDGGKT
+3053 VRLSIDGGKT

-3100 TDKAGNKTTQQLDFI
+3100 TDKAGNQTTQKLDFI
-3115 IDTLLSE
+3115 IDTMLSE

-3127 DNTDDSGT
+3127 DSTDDSGT

-3141 NVNKPTFLLGNIDAD
+3141 NANKPTFILGNIDAD

-3162 EVQHGGTK
+3162 EVQYGGTK

-3320 STPTIAMDSRDDTG
+3320 STPTITMDSRDDTG

-3353 DADAHSVILRITQG
+3353 DSDAQSVILRITQG

-3406 NVRQSTPLVVTVDT
+3406 NVRQSTPLIVTVDT

-3469 VSATQGIEGVWGYT
+3469 VSAAQGIEGVWGYT

-3620 IAIDRIELVNDSGVP
+3620 IAIDHIELVNDSGVP

-3710 LNFTIDITLLT
+3710 LNFTIDITLMT

-3847 PVFDIHQVDSD
+3847 PVFDIRQVDSD

-4299 AGNTKTSAELRIEI
+4299 AGNTKTSAELKIEI

-4535 TPRFVI
+4535 KPRFVI

-4560 SVTANGN
+4560 PVTANGN

-4831 TPTLIGSTLP
+4831 TPTLVGNTLP
-4841 NTIVSIY
+4841 NAIVSIY

-4970 YELTFKVEDV
+4970 YVLTFKVEDV

-5033 STLTIRNPQGVVI
+5033 STLTIRSPQGVVI

-5081 QQKEILIEHDTQIEI
+5081 QQKDILIEHDTQIEI

-5338 TWSYQFDNALKDG
+5338 TWSYQFDNVLKDG

-5408 FSIFGEMNQSVQIFI
+5408 FSISGEMNQSVQIFI

-5579 DTHIKVFTSELDDNK
+5579 DTHIQVFTSELDDNK
-5594 SSSKTE
+5594 SSSKTD
-5600 WWSNSDLIT
+5600 WWSNSSTIT
-5609 MRGTGEIGATVSLIV
+5609 MRGMGEIGATVSLIV

-5633 VAATGRWELSTD
+5633 VAANGQWELSTD
-5645 KLPEGTYDIS
+5645 QLPEGKYDITLS
-5655 LVIEDSAG
+5655 IEDNAG
-5663 NRWEDVREI
+5663 NRKEEVHEI

-5709 DSEGN
+5709 DSNGN

-5750 DDVPLDIMKEV
+5750 DDVSLDIMKEV

-5872 ASDSDNVTNHT
+5872 VSDSDNVTNHT

-5909 DIYQAT
+5909 DTYQAT

-5930 DGNYTLSV
+5930 DGTYTLSV

-5989 NAESATHLRTEPS
+5989 NAESATHLRTVPS
-6002 AAEESVVKVTAYS
+6002 AAEESVVKETAYS

-6112 NVRGKTE
+6112 NARGKTE

>member
-1 MGNKSI
+1 M
-7 QKFFADQNSVI
+7 
-18 DLSSLGNAKG
+18 
-28 AKVSLSGPD
+28 
-37 MNITTPRGSVIIVN
+37 
-51 GALYSSIKGNNLA
+51 
-64 VKFKD
+64 
-69 KTITGAKI
+69 
-77 LGSVD
+77 
-82 LKDIQLERIDSSLV
+82 
-96 DSAQVEKKGNGKR
+96 
-109 RNKKEEEELKK
+109 
-120 QLDDAENAK
+120 
-129 KEADKAKEEAEKA
+129 
-142 KEAAEKALNE
+142 
-152 AFEVQ
+152 
-157 NSSKQIEEMLQ
+157 
-168 NFLADNVAK
+168 
-177 DNLAQQ
+177 
-183 SDASQQN
+183 
-190 TQAKATQASKQNDA
+190 
-204 EKVLPQ
+204 
-210 PINKNT
+210 NKNT

-2118 TLLSEPTIVLDNTD
+2118 TLLSEPTIVLDSTD

-2232 NDNGIPGDNMTNDAH
+2232 NDNGIPGDNMTNDAR

-2419 VDTQIAINNIEL
+2419 VDTQIAINN
-2431 VNDSGIPDDN
+2431 
-2441 LTNNVRPHFQ
+2441 
-2451 VTVPTD
+2451 
-2457 VNVVRLS
+2457 
-2464 IDGGKTWFNATQSA
+2464 
-2478 TPGVWDY
+2478 
-2485 IWPDDVA
+2485 
-2492 DGGYTLTVEATDE
+2492 
-2505 AGNKAT
+2505 
-2511 QTLDFTIDTTLSVPT
+2511 
-2526 LSLDSADDSGIAGDN
+2526 
-2541 ITNVKTPG
+2541 
-2549 FTLNNID
+2549 
-2556 TDVSRVIVE
+2556 
-2565 VMHNGIKQ
+2565 
-2573 EVPLV
+2573 
-2578 QTGGQ
+2578 
-2583 WRFAPTSDW
+2583 
-2592 ADGDYI
+2592 
-2598 LTVKVEDRAG
+2598 
-2608 NVKQSAPLT
+2608 
-2617 VTVDTHIAI
+2617 
-2626 DRIELVNDSGIP
+2626 
-2638 GDNLTNEARPHFQVT
+2638 
-2653 VPADVNGVRLS
+2653 
-2664 IDGGKTWF
+2664 
-2672 DATQS
+2672 
-2677 ATSGVWDYT
+2677 
-2686 WLTNVA
+2686 
-2692 NGPHTLMVE
+2692 
-2701 ASDKAGNKTTQK
+2701 
-2713 LDFTIDTI
+2713 
-2721 LSEPTITLDSA
+2721 
-2732 DDSAAGDNITNV
+2732 
-2744 KMPGFTLG
+2744 
-2752 NIDADVTKVVVTV
+2752 
-2765 AHDGKNQ
+2765 
-2772 QIELIKNGGV
+2772 
-2782 WRFTPGAAWTDG
+2782 
-2794 DYTLTVKV
+2794 
-2802 EDKAGNTNYSAPLT
+2802 
-2816 VTIDTQ
+2816 
-2822 TSIDRIELL
+2822 
-2831 NDTGI
+2831 
-2836 VGDNLTNEA
+2836 
-2845 RPQFHITV
+2845 
-2853 PTDVNSV
+2853 
-2860 QLSLDGGIN
+2860 
-2869 WVNATLT
+2869 
-2876 SDGVWEYIWPTDL
+2876 
-2889 VENTYTLTVKAT
+2889 
-2901 DVAGNTATET
+2901 
-2911 LNFIIDTTLSTPTI
+2911 
-2925 TLDSADDSGTANDNK
+2925 
-2940 TNVKTPG
+2940 
-2947 FIIGGID
+2947 
-2954 SDVTQ
+2954 
-2959 VVVQVMRDGHSEE
+2959 
-2972 VELTQTN
+2972 
-2979 GQWRFVPGS
+2979 
-2988 AWTDGDYT
+2988 
-2996 LTVTVKDEAGNIRHS
+2996 
-3011 APLTVTIDTQITID
+3011 
-3025 HIELVNDS
+3025 IELVNDS

-4274 GNLTFTPDQPLS
+4274 ENLTFTPDQPLS

-4560 SVTANGN
+4560 PVTANGN

-4604 IDTTTSVSVRMEPA
+4604 IDTTTSVSVRMDPA

>member
-247 AESNSGSKDDS
+247 TESNSGSKDDS

-620 FSYVIDTIAPVPP
+620 FSYVIDTVAPVPP
-633 TVSLEDY
+633 TVSLEDF

-1034 SGISDDN
+1034 SGVSDDN

-1060 SVQVWDAMSDT
+1060 SVQVWDAASDT

-1109 KANSAI
+1109 KANSAV

-1210 NTNYSAPLTVVID
+1210 NTSYSAPLTVVID

-1291 LADGQYTLTVEATDK
+1291 LADSQYTLTVEATDK

-1380 GTGGWTFTPPTSWAD
+1380 GTGGWSFTPTGAWAD

-1438 PDDNLTNNVRPHFQ
+1438 PNDNLTNNVRPHFQ

-1476 QSATPGVWDY
+1476 QSATPGAWDY

-1497 TLTVEATDEAGNKAT
+1497 TLTVEATDKAGNKTT
-1512 QTLDFTIDTTLSVPT
+1512 QELDFTIDTTLSVPT

-2118 TLLSEPTIVLDNTD
+2118 TLLSEPTIVLDSTD
-2132 DSGTKGDHLTNVN
+2132 DSGTKGDNLTNVN

-2315 FTIDTTLSTP
+2315 FTIDTTLSVP
-2325 VIVLDSADDSGVH
+2325 VIVLNSADDTGVQ
-2338 GDNMTNHTQPTFAL
+2338 GDNMTNSTQPTFAL

-2374 FDATKDAGGW
+2374 FDATKGTGGW
-2384 TFTPTGAWADGDY
+2384 SFTPTGAWADGDY

-2451 VTVPTD
+2451 VKVPMD
-2457 VNVVRLS
+2457 VN
-2464 IDGGKTWFNATQSA
+2464 
-2478 TPGVWDY
+2478 
-2485 IWPDDVA
+2485 
-2492 DGGYTLTVEATDE
+2492 E
-2505 AGNKAT
+2505 
-2511 QTLDFTIDTTLSVPT
+2511 
-2526 LSLDSADDSGIAGDN
+2526 
-2541 ITNVKTPG
+2541 
-2549 FTLNNID
+2549 
-2556 TDVSRVIVE
+2556 
-2565 VMHNGIKQ
+2565 
-2573 EVPLV
+2573 
-2578 QTGGQ
+2578 
-2583 WRFAPTSDW
+2583 
-2592 ADGDYI
+2592 
-2598 LTVKVEDRAG
+2598 
-2608 NVKQSAPLT
+2608 
-2617 VTVDTHIAI
+2617 
-2626 DRIELVNDSGIP
+2626 
-2638 GDNLTNEARPHFQVT
+2638 
-2653 VPADVNGVRLS
+2653 
-2664 IDGGKTWF
+2664 
-2672 DATQS
+2672 
-2677 ATSGVWDYT
+2677 
-2686 WLTNVA
+2686 
-2692 NGPHTLMVE
+2692 
-2701 ASDKAGNKTTQK
+2701 
-2713 LDFTIDTI
+2713 
-2721 LSEPTITLDSA
+2721 
-2732 DDSAAGDNITNV
+2732 
-2744 KMPGFTLG
+2744 
-2752 NIDADVTKVVVTV
+2752 
-2765 AHDGKNQ
+2765 
-2772 QIELIKNGGV
+2772 
-2782 WRFTPGAAWTDG
+2782 
-2794 DYTLTVKV
+2794 
-2802 EDKAGNTNYSAPLT
+2802 
-2816 VTIDTQ
+2816 
-2822 TSIDRIELL
+2822 
-2831 NDTGI
+2831 
-2836 VGDNLTNEA
+2836 
-2845 RPQFHITV
+2845 
-2853 PTDVNSV
+2853 
-2860 QLSLDGGIN
+2860 
-2869 WVNATLT
+2869 
-2876 SDGVWEYIWPTDL
+2876 
-2889 VENTYTLTVKAT
+2889 
-2901 DVAGNTATET
+2901 
-2911 LNFIIDTTLSTPTI
+2911 
-2925 TLDSADDSGTANDNK
+2925 
-2940 TNVKTPG
+2940 
-2947 FIIGGID
+2947 
-2954 SDVTQ
+2954 
-2959 VVVQVMRDGHSEE
+2959 
-2972 VELTQTN
+2972 
-2979 GQWRFVPGS
+2979 
-2988 AWTDGDYT
+2988 
-2996 LTVTVKDEAGNIRHS
+2996 
-3011 APLTVTIDTQITID
+3011 
-3025 HIELVNDS
+3025 
-3033 GIPDDNLTNNVRPHF
+3033 
-3048 QVTVP
+3048 
-3053 TDVNVVRLSIDGGKT
+3053 VRLSIDGGKT

-3100 TDKAGNKTTQQLDFI
+3100 TDKAGNQTTQKLDFI

-3127 DNTDDSGT
+3127 DSTDDSGT

-3141 NVNKPTFLLGNIDAD
+3141 NANKPTFILGNIDAD

-3162 EVQHGGTK
+3162 EVQYGGTK

-3320 STPTIAMDSRDDTG
+3320 STPTITMDSRDDTG

-3353 DADAHSVILRITQG
+3353 DSDAQSVILRITQG

-3406 NVRQSTPLVVTVDT
+3406 NVRQSTPLIVTVDT

-3469 VSATQGIEGVWGYT
+3469 VSAAQGIEGVWGYT

-3620 IAIDRIELVNDSGVP
+3620 IAIDHIELVNDSGVP

-3710 LNFTIDITLLT
+3710 LNFTIDITLMT

-3847 PVFDIHQVDSD
+3847 PVFDIRQVDSD

-4535 TPRFVI
+4535 KPRFVI

-4560 SVTANGN
+4560 PVTANGN

-4722 IDDQHEATS
+4722 IDNQHEATS

-4831 TPTLIGSTLP
+4831 TPTLVGNTLP
-4841 NTIVSIY
+4841 NAIVSIY

-4970 YELTFKVEDV
+4970 YVLTFKVEDV

-5297 LDDLITNHNKPVLVG
+5297 LDDLITSHNKPVLVG

-5371 LLVTIDTSTFIDNPA
+5371 LLVTIDTSTFIDNPV
-5386 MVAGSDNGIFSND
+5386 MMAGSDNGIFSND
-5399 SITSQTRPT
+5399 SITSQTRPA
-5408 FSIFGEMNQSVQIFI
+5408 FSIYGEMNQSVQIFI

-5472 TIDTFNTTPV
+5472 TIDTLNTTPV

-5531 VGEVWVNEKGHWQM
+5531 VGEVWVNDKGHWQM

-5579 DTHIKVFTSELDDNK
+5579 DTHIQVFTSELDDNK
-5594 SSSKTE
+5594 SSSKTD
-5600 WWSNSDLIT
+5600 WWSNSSTIT
-5609 MRGTGEIGATVSLIV
+5609 MRGMGEIGATVSLIV

-5633 VAATGRWELSTD
+5633 VAANGQWELSTD
-5645 KLPEGTYDIS
+5645 QLPEGKYDITLS
-5655 LVIEDSAG
+5655 IEDNAG
-5663 NRWEDVREI
+5663 NRKEEVHEI

-5709 DSEGN
+5709 DSNGN

-5750 DDVPLDIMKEV
+5750 DDVSLDIMKEV

-5872 ASDSDNVTNHT
+5872 VSDSDNVTNHT

-5909 DIYQAT
+5909 DTYQAT

-5930 DGNYTLSV
+5930 DGTYTLSV

-5989 NAESATHLRTEPS
+5989 NAESATHLRTVPS
-6002 AAEESVVKVTAYS
+6002 AAEESVVKETAYS

-6112 NVRGKTE
+6112 NARGKTE

>member
-157 NSSKQIEEMLQ
+157 NSSKQMEEMLQ
-168 NFLADNVAK
+168 EFLADNVAK

-426 ITDTIAPEKPTI
+426 ITDTIPPEKPTI

-1109 KANSAI
+1109 KANSAV

-1183 GSWLFIPG
+1183 GSWLFTPG

-1210 NTNYSAPLTVVID
+1210 NTNYSTPLTVVID

-1268 GGNSWV
+1268 GGHSWV

-1318 VDTTLSVPVIV
+1318 VDSTLSVPVIV
-1329 LDSADDTGIQGDNM
+1329 LNNADDTGIQGDNL
-1343 TNSTQPTFALQHIDD
+1343 TNRTQPTFALQQIDD

-1380 GTGGWTFTPPTSWAD
+1380 GTGGWTFTPPALWAD

-1438 PDDNLTNNVRPHFQ
+1438 PNDNLTNNVRPQFQ

-1476 QSATPGVWDY
+1476 QGATPGAWDY

-1497 TLTVEATDEAGNKAT
+1497 TLTVEATDKAGNQTT
-1512 QTLDFTIDTTLSVPT
+1512 QELDFTIDTTLSVPT

-1587 APTSDWAD
+1587 APTSDWGD

-1700 VEASDKA
+1700 VEATDKA
-1707 GNKTTQKLDFTI
+1707 GNQTTQKLDFII
-1719 DTILSEPTITLDS
+1719 DTLLSEPTITLDS

-2023 TIDHIELVNDSG
+2023 AIDHIELVNDSG

-2046 PHFQVTVPT
+2046 PQFQVTVPT

-2067 KTWFNATQSATP
+2067 KTWFNATQSSTP

-2103 KAGNKT
+2103 KAGNQT
-2109 TQQLDFIID
+2109 TQKLDFIID
-2118 TLLSEPTIVLDNTD
+2118 TMLSEPTIVLDSTD
-2132 DSGTKGDHLTNVN
+2132 DSGTKGDNLTNAN
-2145 KPTFLLGNIDADAR
+2145 KPTFILGNIDADAR

-2201 RVEDEAGN
+2201 RVEDDAGN
-2209 EKHSASLT
+2209 VKHSASLT
-2217 VTVDTQITIDVIELV
+2217 VTVDTQITIDDIELV
-2232 NDNGIPGDNMTNDAH
+2232 NDSGTKGDNLTNDANPH
-2247 PQFRVTVPGDVNEV
+2247 FRITVPGDVNEV

-2267 GVTWVKATQSA
+2267 GVTWVKATQSV

-2325 VIVLDSADDSGVH
+2325 VIVLDSADDTGIQ
-2338 GDNMTNHTQPTFAL
+2338 GDNMTNRTQPTFNL

-2374 FDATKDAGGW
+2374 FDATKGTGGW
-2384 TFTPTGAWADGDY
+2384 TFTPPTSWGAGDY

-2451 VTVPTD
+2451 VKVPTD
-2457 VNVVRLS
+2457 VN
-2464 IDGGKTWFNATQSA
+2464 
-2478 TPGVWDY
+2478 
-2485 IWPDDVA
+2485 
-2492 DGGYTLTVEATDE
+2492 E
-2505 AGNKAT
+2505 
-2511 QTLDFTIDTTLSVPT
+2511 
-2526 LSLDSADDSGIAGDN
+2526 
-2541 ITNVKTPG
+2541 
-2549 FTLNNID
+2549 
-2556 TDVSRVIVE
+2556 
-2565 VMHNGIKQ
+2565 
-2573 EVPLV
+2573 
-2578 QTGGQ
+2578 
-2583 WRFAPTSDW
+2583 
-2592 ADGDYI
+2592 
-2598 LTVKVEDRAG
+2598 
-2608 NVKQSAPLT
+2608 
-2617 VTVDTHIAI
+2617 
-2626 DRIELVNDSGIP
+2626 
-2638 GDNLTNEARPHFQVT
+2638 
-2653 VPADVNGVRLS
+2653 
-2664 IDGGKTWF
+2664 
-2672 DATQS
+2672 
-2677 ATSGVWDYT
+2677 
-2686 WLTNVA
+2686 
-2692 NGPHTLMVE
+2692 
-2701 ASDKAGNKTTQK
+2701 
-2713 LDFTIDTI
+2713 
-2721 LSEPTITLDSA
+2721 
-2732 DDSAAGDNITNV
+2732 
-2744 KMPGFTLG
+2744 
-2752 NIDADVTKVVVTV
+2752 
-2765 AHDGKNQ
+2765 
-2772 QIELIKNGGV
+2772 
-2782 WRFTPGAAWTDG
+2782 
-2794 DYTLTVKV
+2794 
-2802 EDKAGNTNYSAPLT
+2802 
-2816 VTIDTQ
+2816 
-2822 TSIDRIELL
+2822 
-2831 NDTGI
+2831 
-2836 VGDNLTNEA
+2836 
-2845 RPQFHITV
+2845 
-2853 PTDVNSV
+2853 
-2860 QLSLDGGIN
+2860 
-2869 WVNATLT
+2869 
-2876 SDGVWEYIWPTDL
+2876 
-2889 VENTYTLTVKAT
+2889 
-2901 DVAGNTATET
+2901 
-2911 LNFIIDTTLSTPTI
+2911 
-2925 TLDSADDSGTANDNK
+2925 
-2940 TNVKTPG
+2940 
-2947 FIIGGID
+2947 
-2954 SDVTQ
+2954 
-2959 VVVQVMRDGHSEE
+2959 
-2972 VELTQTN
+2972 
-2979 GQWRFVPGS
+2979 
-2988 AWTDGDYT
+2988 
-2996 LTVTVKDEAGNIRHS
+2996 
-3011 APLTVTIDTQITID
+3011 
-3025 HIELVNDS
+3025 
-3033 GIPDDNLTNNVRPHF
+3033 
-3048 QVTVP
+3048 
-3053 TDVNVVRLSIDGGKT
+3053 VRLSIDGGKT

-3100 TDKAGNKTTQQLDFI
+3100 TDKAGNQTTQKLDFI
-3115 IDTLLSE
+3115 IDTMLSE

-3127 DNTDDSGT
+3127 DSTDDSGT

-3141 NVNKPTFLLGNIDAD
+3141 NANKPTFILGNIDAD

-3275 GTAGIWDYTWP
+3275 GTAGTWDYTWP

-3299 ATDKAGNK
+3299 ATDKAGNQ

-3391 DGSYTLTVEVTDNAG
+3391 DGSYTLTVEVQDNAG
-3406 NVRQSTPLVVTVDT
+3406 NVRQSTPLIVTVDT

-3469 VSATQGIEGVWGYT
+3469 VSAAQGIEGVWGYT

-3847 PVFDIHQVDSD
+3847 PVFDIRQVDSD

-3910 KESAPFEVRID
+3910 KESAPLEVRID

-4002 DEAGNIANKDLV
+4002 DQAGNIANKDLV

-4211 FTIDTTLREPTIVL
+4211 FTIDTTLQEPTIVL

-4261 HIDGRDYT
+4261 HLDGRDYT

-4299 AGNTKTSAELRIEI
+4299 AGNTKTSAELKIEI

-4360 GVNWTPI
+4360 GVNWTPV
-4367 SKNAAGQWEFTAGSA
+4367 SKNAAGQWQFTAGSA
-4382 LPDGHY
+4382 LSDGHY

-4504 TIDTIVSDPSIDL
+4504 TIDTVVSDPRIDL

-4535 TPRFVI
+4535 KPRFVI

-4560 SVTANGN
+4560 PVTANGN

-4618 SDTGNSNSDNLT
+4618 SDTGSSNSDNLT

-4659 VLKQTIT
+4659 VLKHTIT

-4722 IDDQHEATS
+4722 IDDQYEATS

-4736 KGFAEA
+4736 KGLAEA

-4831 TPTLIGSTLP
+4831 TPTLVGNTLP
-4841 NTIVSIY
+4841 NAIVSIY

-5033 STLTIRNPQGVVI
+5033 STLTIRNPQGGVI

-5081 QQKEILIEHDTQIEI
+5081 QQKDILIEHDTQIEI

-5297 LDDLITNHNKPVLVG
+5297 LDDLITSHNKPVLVG

-5371 LLVTIDTSTFIDNPA
+5371 LLVTIDTSTFIDNPV
-5386 MVAGSDNGIFSND
+5386 MMAGSDNGIFSND
-5399 SITSQTRPT
+5399 SITSQTRPA

-5472 TIDTFNTTPV
+5472 TIDTLNTTPV

-5531 VGEVWVNEKGHWQM
+5531 VGEVWVNDKGHWQM

-5579 DTHIKVFTSELDDNK
+5579 DTHIQVFTSELDDNK
-5594 SSSKTE
+5594 SSSKTD
-5600 WWSNSDLIT
+5600 WWSNSSTIT
-5609 MRGTGEIGATVSLIV
+5609 MRGMGEIGATVSLIV

-5633 VAATGRWELSTD
+5633 VAANGQWELSTD
-5645 KLPEGTYDIS
+5645 QLPEGKYDITLS
-5655 LVIEDSAG
+5655 IEDNAG
-5663 NRWEDVREI
+5663 NRKEEVHEI

-5709 DSEGN
+5709 DSNGN

-5750 DDVPLDIMKEV
+5750 DDVPLDIMKET

-5771 SGTVGDNITRDKQPT
+5771 SGTAGDNITRDNQPT

-5872 ASDSDNVTNHT
+5872 ASDSDNVTNHNHT

-5930 DGNYTLSV
+5930 DGTYTLSV

-5944 GNSQQSASLAVTV
+5944 GNSQQSASLEVTV

-5964 ADSQHDDASDD
+5964 ADSQHNDASDD
-5975 ATATAVTPPESETV
+5975 ATAIAVTPPESETV
-5989 NAESATHLRTEPS
+5989 NAESATHLRTVPS
-6002 AAEESVVKVTAYS
+6002 AAEESVVKETAYS

-6045 VNVSIMFE
+6045 VNVSVMFE

-6086 DKDNDFLIKE
+6086 DKDDDFLIKE

-6112 NVRGKTE
+6112 NARGKTE

>member
-426 ITDTIAPEKPTI
+426 ITDTIPPEKPTI

-1034 SGISDDN
+1034 SGIADDN

-1109 KANSAI
+1109 KANSAV

-1543 TNVKTP
+1543 TSVKTP

-1634 DSGIPGDNLT
+1634 DSGIPDDNLT

-1700 VEASDKA
+1700 VEA
-1707 GNKTTQKLDFTI
+1707 T
-1719 DTILSEPTITLDS
+1719 
-1732 ADDSAAGDNI
+1732 
-1742 TNVKMP
+1742 
-1748 GFTLGNIDADVTKV
+1748 
-1762 VVTVAHDG
+1762 
-1770 KNQQIELIKNGG
+1770 
-1782 VWRFTPGAAWTDG
+1782 
-1795 DYTLTVKVEDKA
+1795 
-1807 GNTNYSAPLTVTI
+1807 
-1820 DTQTSIDRIELL
+1820 
-1832 NDTGIV
+1832 
-1838 GDNLTN
+1838 
-1844 EARPQFHITVPT
+1844 
-1856 DVNSVQ
+1856 
-1862 LSLDGGINWVNATL
+1862 
-1876 TSDGVWE
+1876 
-1883 YIWPTDLVENTYTLT
+1883 
-1898 VKATDVAG
+1898 
-1906 NTATE
+1906 
-1911 TLNFIIDTTLS
+1911 
-1922 TPTIT
+1922 
-1927 LDSAD
+1927 
-1932 DSGTANDNKT
+1932 
-1942 NVKTPGFIIGGIDS
+1942 
-1956 DVTQVVVQVM
+1956 
-1966 RDGHSEEVELTQTNG
+1966 
-1981 QWRFVPGSAWTDG
+1981 
-1994 DYTLTVTV
+1994 
-2002 KDEAGNIR
+2002 
-2010 HSAPLTVTIDTQI
+2010 
-2023 TIDHIELVNDSG
+2023 
-2035 IPDDNLTNNVR
+2035 
-2046 PHFQVTVPT
+2046 
-2055 DVNVVRLSIDGG
+2055 
-2067 KTWFNATQSATP
+2067 
-2079 GVWDYTWLADV
+2079 
-2090 GEGKHTL
+2090 
-2097 TVEATD
+2097 
-2103 KAGNKT
+2103 
-2109 TQQLDFIID
+2109 
-2118 TLLSEPTIVLDNTD
+2118 
-2132 DSGTKGDHLTNVN
+2132 
-2145 KPTFLLGNIDADAR
+2145 
-2159 YVTVE
+2159 
-2164 VQHGGTKEVLTA
+2164 
-2176 TKDATGNWSVTPT
+2176 
-2189 GTWADGDYTLTV
+2189 
-2201 RVEDEAGN
+2201 
-2209 EKHSASLT
+2209 
-2217 VTVDTQITIDVIELV
+2217 
-2232 NDNGIPGDNMTNDAH
+2232 
-2247 PQFRVTVPGDVNEV
+2247 
-2261 SLSIDG
+2261 
-2267 GVTWVKATQSA
+2267 
-2278 TPGVWNYTWPGT
+2278 
-2290 VPDGDYTLN
+2290 
-2299 VKATDN
+2299 
-2305 AGNTVTETLH
+2305 
-2315 FTIDTTLSTP
+2315 
-2325 VIVLDSADDSGVH
+2325 
-2338 GDNMTNHTQPTFAL
+2338 
-2352 QHIDDDAVRVTVSV
+2352 
-2366 EHGGVTTT
+2366 
-2374 FDATKDAGGW
+2374 
-2384 TFTPTGAWADGDY
+2384 
-2397 TLSVSVED
+2397 
-2405 KAGNTSHS
+2405 
-2413 ASLTVT
+2413 
-2419 VDTQIAINNIEL
+2419 
-2431 VNDSGIPDDN
+2431 
-2441 LTNNVRPHFQ
+2441 
-2451 VTVPTD
+2451 
-2457 VNVVRLS
+2457 
-2464 IDGGKTWFNATQSA
+2464 
-2478 TPGVWDY
+2478 
-2485 IWPDDVA
+2485 
-2492 DGGYTLTVEATDE
+2492 
-2505 AGNKAT
+2505 
-2511 QTLDFTIDTTLSVPT
+2511 
-2526 LSLDSADDSGIAGDN
+2526 
-2541 ITNVKTPG
+2541 
-2549 FTLNNID
+2549 
-2556 TDVSRVIVE
+2556 
-2565 VMHNGIKQ
+2565 
-2573 EVPLV
+2573 
-2578 QTGGQ
+2578 
-2583 WRFAPTSDW
+2583 
-2592 ADGDYI
+2592 
-2598 LTVKVEDRAG
+2598 
-2608 NVKQSAPLT
+2608 
-2617 VTVDTHIAI
+2617 
-2626 DRIELVNDSGIP
+2626 
-2638 GDNLTNEARPHFQVT
+2638 
-2653 VPADVNGVRLS
+2653 
-2664 IDGGKTWF
+2664 
-2672 DATQS
+2672 
-2677 ATSGVWDYT
+2677 
-2686 WLTNVA
+2686 
-2692 NGPHTLMVE
+2692 
-2701 ASDKAGNKTTQK
+2701 DKAGNKTTQK

-3170 EVLTATKGATGIWS
+3170 EVLTATKDATGNWSVTPTGTWADGDYTLTVRVEDDAGNVKYSASLTVTVDTQITIDVIELVNDSGTKGDNLTNDANPHFRITVPGDVNEVSLSIDGGVTWVKAMQSATPGVWNYTWPKTVADGDYTLTVKATDNAGNTVTRTLDFTIDTTLSTPVIVLDSADDSGVHGDNMTNHTQPTFALQHIDDDAVRVTVSVEHGGVTTTFDATKDAGGWTFTPTGAWADGDYTLSVSVEDKAGNTSHSASLTVTVDTQIAINNIELVNDSGIPNDNLTNNVRPHFQVTVPTDVNVVRLSIDGGKTWFNATQSATPGVWDYTWLADVGEGKHTLTVEATDKAGNQTTQKLDFIIDTLLSEPTIVLDSTDDSGTKGDNLTNANKPTFILGNIDADARYVTVEVQYGGTKEVLTATKGATGIWS

-3320 STPTIAMDSRDDTG
+3320 STPTITMDSRDDTG

-3353 DADAHSVILRITQG
+3353 DSDAQSVILRITQG

-3406 NVRQSTPLVVTVDT
+3406 NVRQSTPLIVTVDT

-3469 VSATQGIEGVWGYT
+3469 VSAAQGIEGVWGYT

-3620 IAIDRIELVNDSGVP
+3620 IAIDHIELVNDSGVP

-3710 LNFTIDITLLT
+3710 LNFTIDITLMT

-3847 PVFDIHQVDSD
+3847 PVFDIRQVDSD

-3885 FTPSASWADGSYQ
+3885 FAPSASWADGSYQ

-4560 SVTANGN
+4560 PVTANGN

-5271 KDYSVDVDSSTDFPT
+5271 KNYSVDVDSSTDFPT

-5566 AGNVNQEKYSIWV
+5566 GGNVNQEKYSIWV

-5989 NAESATHLRTEPS
+5989 NAESATHLRTVPS
-6002 AAEESVVKVTAYS
+6002 AAEESVVKETAYS

-6045 VNVSIMFE
+6045 VNVSVMFE

-6086 DKDNDFLIKE
+6086 DKDDDFLIKE

-6112 NVRGKTE
+6112 NARGKTE

>member
-37 MNITTPRGSVIIVN
+37 MNITTPHGSVIIVN

-538 ETTNDSGIVG
+538 ETTDDSGIVG

-595 SDSVEGINNLTFTV
+595 SDSVEGVNNLTFTV

-620 FSYVIDTIAPVPP
+620 FSYVIDTVAPVPP
-633 TVSLEDY
+633 TVSLEDF

-697 GAYDIEIISQD
+697 GSYDIEIISQD

-1034 SGISDDN
+1034 SGIADDN

-1109 KANSAI
+1109 KANSAV

-1183 GSWLFIPG
+1183 GSWLFTPG

-1210 NTNYSAPLTVVID
+1210 NTSYSAPLTVVID

-1380 GTGGWTFTPPTSWAD
+1380 GTGGWSFTPTGAWAD

-1438 PDDNLTNNVRPHFQ
+1438 PNDNLTNNVRPHFQ

-1476 QSATPGVWDY
+1476 QSATPGAWDY

-1497 TLTVEATDEAGNKAT
+1497 TLTVEATDKAGNKTT
-1512 QTLDFTIDTTLSVPT
+1512 QELDFTIDTTLSVPT

-2118 TLLSEPTIVLDNTD
+2118 TLLSEPTIVLDSTD

-2315 FTIDTTLSTP
+2315 FTIDTTLSVP
-2325 VIVLDSADDSGVH
+2325 VIVLNSADDTGVQ
-2338 GDNMTNHTQPTFAL
+2338 GDNMTNSTQPTFAL

-2374 FDATKDAGGW
+2374 FDATKGVGGW
-2384 TFTPTGAWADGDY
+2384 SFTPTGAWADGDY

-2451 VTVPTD
+2451 VKVPTD
-2457 VNVVRLS
+2457 VN
-2464 IDGGKTWFNATQSA
+2464 
-2478 TPGVWDY
+2478 
-2485 IWPDDVA
+2485 
-2492 DGGYTLTVEATDE
+2492 E
-2505 AGNKAT
+2505 
-2511 QTLDFTIDTTLSVPT
+2511 
-2526 LSLDSADDSGIAGDN
+2526 
-2541 ITNVKTPG
+2541 
-2549 FTLNNID
+2549 
-2556 TDVSRVIVE
+2556 
-2565 VMHNGIKQ
+2565 
-2573 EVPLV
+2573 
-2578 QTGGQ
+2578 
-2583 WRFAPTSDW
+2583 
-2592 ADGDYI
+2592 
-2598 LTVKVEDRAG
+2598 
-2608 NVKQSAPLT
+2608 
-2617 VTVDTHIAI
+2617 
-2626 DRIELVNDSGIP
+2626 
-2638 GDNLTNEARPHFQVT
+2638 
-2653 VPADVNGVRLS
+2653 
-2664 IDGGKTWF
+2664 
-2672 DATQS
+2672 
-2677 ATSGVWDYT
+2677 
-2686 WLTNVA
+2686 
-2692 NGPHTLMVE
+2692 
-2701 ASDKAGNKTTQK
+2701 
-2713 LDFTIDTI
+2713 
-2721 LSEPTITLDSA
+2721 
-2732 DDSAAGDNITNV
+2732 
-2744 KMPGFTLG
+2744 
-2752 NIDADVTKVVVTV
+2752 
-2765 AHDGKNQ
+2765 
-2772 QIELIKNGGV
+2772 
-2782 WRFTPGAAWTDG
+2782 
-2794 DYTLTVKV
+2794 
-2802 EDKAGNTNYSAPLT
+2802 
-2816 VTIDTQ
+2816 
-2822 TSIDRIELL
+2822 
-2831 NDTGI
+2831 
-2836 VGDNLTNEA
+2836 
-2845 RPQFHITV
+2845 
-2853 PTDVNSV
+2853 
-2860 QLSLDGGIN
+2860 
-2869 WVNATLT
+2869 
-2876 SDGVWEYIWPTDL
+2876 
-2889 VENTYTLTVKAT
+2889 
-2901 DVAGNTATET
+2901 
-2911 LNFIIDTTLSTPTI
+2911 
-2925 TLDSADDSGTANDNK
+2925 
-2940 TNVKTPG
+2940 
-2947 FIIGGID
+2947 
-2954 SDVTQ
+2954 
-2959 VVVQVMRDGHSEE
+2959 
-2972 VELTQTN
+2972 
-2979 GQWRFVPGS
+2979 
-2988 AWTDGDYT
+2988 
-2996 LTVTVKDEAGNIRHS
+2996 
-3011 APLTVTIDTQITID
+3011 
-3025 HIELVNDS
+3025 
-3033 GIPDDNLTNNVRPHF
+3033 
-3048 QVTVP
+3048 
-3053 TDVNVVRLSIDGGKT
+3053 VRLSIDGGKT

-3100 TDKAGNKTTQQLDFI
+3100 TDKAGNQTTQKLDFI
-3115 IDTLLSE
+3115 IDTMLSE

-3127 DNTDDSGT
+3127 DSTDDSGT

-3141 NVNKPTFLLGNIDAD
+3141 NANKPTFILGNIDAD

-3162 EVQHGGTK
+3162 EVQYGGTK

-3391 DGSYTLTVEVTDNAG
+3391 DGSYTLTVEVQDNAG

-3518 LSTPTIALDST
+3518 LSTPTIELDST

-3710 LNFTIDITLLT
+3710 LNFTIDITLMT

-3847 PVFDIHQVDSD
+3847 PVFDIRQVDSD

-4299 AGNTKTSAELRIEI
+4299 AGNTKTSAELKIEI

-4535 TPRFVI
+4535 KPRFVI

-4560 SVTANGN
+4560 PVTANGN

-4831 TPTLIGSTLP
+4831 TPTLVGNTLP
-4841 NTIVSIY
+4841 NAIVSIY

-4970 YELTFKVEDV
+4970 YVLTFKVEDV

-5033 STLTIRNPQGVVI
+5033 STLTIRSPQGVVI

-5081 QQKEILIEHDTQIEI
+5081 QQKDILIEHDTQIEI

-5408 FSIFGEMNQSVQIFI
+5408 FSISGEMNQSVQIFI

-5579 DTHIKVFTSELDDNK
+5579 DTHIQVFTSELDDNK
-5594 SSSKTE
+5594 SSSKTD
-5600 WWSNSDLIT
+5600 WWSNSSTIT
-5609 MRGTGEIGATVSLIV
+5609 MRGMGEIGATVSLIV

-5633 VAATGRWELSTD
+5633 VAANGQWELSTD
-5645 KLPEGTYDIS
+5645 QLPEGKYDITLS
-5655 LVIEDSAG
+5655 IEDNAG
-5663 NRWEDVREI
+5663 NRKEEVHEI

-5709 DSEGN
+5709 DSNGN

-5815 GVWFFTP
+5815 GVWFFTL
-5822 GTPLADGSYTISVI
+5822 GTPLTDGSYTISVI

-5930 DGNYTLSV
+5930 DGTYTLSV

-5989 NAESATHLRTEPS
+5989 NAESATHLRTVPS
-6002 AAEESVVKVTAYS
+6002 AAEESVVKETAYS

-6045 VNVSIMFE
+6045 VNVSVMFE

>member
-37 MNITTPRGSVIIVN
+37 MNITTPHGSVIIVN

-120 QLDDAENAK
+120 QLDEAENAK

-438 ELDDSSDSGIKNDNI
+438 ELDDSSDSGIKNDSI

-538 ETTNDSGIVG
+538 ETTDDSGIVG

-595 SDSVEGINNLTFTV
+595 SDSVEGVNNLTFTV

-620 FSYVIDTIAPVPP
+620 FSYVIDTVAPVPP
-633 TVSLEDY
+633 TVSLEDF

-1060 SVQVWDAMSDT
+1060 SVQVWDAASDT

-1109 KANSAI
+1109 KANSAV

-1183 GSWLFIPG
+1183 GSWLFTPG

-1329 LDSADDTGIQGDNM
+1329 LNSADDTGVQGDNM
-1343 TNSTQPTFALQHIDD
+1343 TNRTQPTFALQHIDD

-1380 GTGGWTFTPPTSWAD
+1380 GVGGWSFTPTGAWAD

-1438 PDDNLTNNVRPHFQ
+1438 PNDNLTNNVRPHFQ

-1476 QSATPGVWDY
+1476 QNATPGVWDY

-1497 TLTVEATDEAGNKAT
+1497 TLTVEATDEAGNKTT

-1559 VSRVIVE
+1559 VSRVTVE

-1634 DSGIPGDNLT
+1634 DSGIPDDNLT

-1672 FDATQSATSGVWDY
+1672 FDATQSATPGVWDY

-1707 GNKTTQKLDFTI
+1707 GNKTTQKLDFII
-1719 DTILSEPTITLDS
+1719 DTMLSEPTITLDS

-1876 TSDGVWE
+1876 TPDGVWE

-2023 TIDHIELVNDSG
+2023 AIDHIELVNDSG

-2118 TLLSEPTIVLDNTD
+2118 TMLSEPTIVLDNTD
-2132 DSGTKGDHLTNVN
+2132 DSGTKGDNLTNVN

-2217 VTVDTQITIDVIELV
+2217 VTVDTQITIDAIELV

-2325 VIVLDSADDSGVH
+2325 VIVLDSADDTGIQ
-2338 GDNMTNHTQPTFAL
+2338 GDNMTNRTQPTFNL

-2374 FDATKDAGGW
+2374 FDATKGVGGW
-2384 TFTPTGAWADGDY
+2384 TFTPPTSWGAGDY

-2441 LTNNVRPHFQ
+2441 LTNNVRPQFQ
-2451 VTVPTD
+2451 VKVPTD
-2457 VNVVRLS
+2457 VN
-2464 IDGGKTWFNATQSA
+2464 
-2478 TPGVWDY
+2478 
-2485 IWPDDVA
+2485 
-2492 DGGYTLTVEATDE
+2492 E
-2505 AGNKAT
+2505 
-2511 QTLDFTIDTTLSVPT
+2511 
-2526 LSLDSADDSGIAGDN
+2526 
-2541 ITNVKTPG
+2541 
-2549 FTLNNID
+2549 
-2556 TDVSRVIVE
+2556 
-2565 VMHNGIKQ
+2565 
-2573 EVPLV
+2573 
-2578 QTGGQ
+2578 
-2583 WRFAPTSDW
+2583 
-2592 ADGDYI
+2592 
-2598 LTVKVEDRAG
+2598 
-2608 NVKQSAPLT
+2608 
-2617 VTVDTHIAI
+2617 
-2626 DRIELVNDSGIP
+2626 
-2638 GDNLTNEARPHFQVT
+2638 
-2653 VPADVNGVRLS
+2653 
-2664 IDGGKTWF
+2664 
-2672 DATQS
+2672 
-2677 ATSGVWDYT
+2677 
-2686 WLTNVA
+2686 
-2692 NGPHTLMVE
+2692 
-2701 ASDKAGNKTTQK
+2701 
-2713 LDFTIDTI
+2713 
-2721 LSEPTITLDSA
+2721 
-2732 DDSAAGDNITNV
+2732 
-2744 KMPGFTLG
+2744 
-2752 NIDADVTKVVVTV
+2752 
-2765 AHDGKNQ
+2765 
-2772 QIELIKNGGV
+2772 
-2782 WRFTPGAAWTDG
+2782 
-2794 DYTLTVKV
+2794 
-2802 EDKAGNTNYSAPLT
+2802 
-2816 VTIDTQ
+2816 
-2822 TSIDRIELL
+2822 
-2831 NDTGI
+2831 
-2836 VGDNLTNEA
+2836 
-2845 RPQFHITV
+2845 
-2853 PTDVNSV
+2853 
-2860 QLSLDGGIN
+2860 
-2869 WVNATLT
+2869 
-2876 SDGVWEYIWPTDL
+2876 
-2889 VENTYTLTVKAT
+2889 
-2901 DVAGNTATET
+2901 
-2911 LNFIIDTTLSTPTI
+2911 
-2925 TLDSADDSGTANDNK
+2925 
-2940 TNVKTPG
+2940 
-2947 FIIGGID
+2947 
-2954 SDVTQ
+2954 
-2959 VVVQVMRDGHSEE
+2959 
-2972 VELTQTN
+2972 
-2979 GQWRFVPGS
+2979 
-2988 AWTDGDYT
+2988 
-2996 LTVTVKDEAGNIRHS
+2996 
-3011 APLTVTIDTQITID
+3011 
-3025 HIELVNDS
+3025 
-3033 GIPDDNLTNNVRPHF
+3033 
-3048 QVTVP
+3048 
-3053 TDVNVVRLSIDGGKT
+3053 VRLSIDGGKT

-3100 TDKAGNKTTQQLDFI
+3100 TDKAGNQTTQKLDFI

-3127 DNTDDSGT
+3127 DNTDDSGI

-3141 NVNKPTFLLGNIDAD
+3141 NANKPTFLLGNIDAD

-3162 EVQHGGTK
+3162 EVQHGSTK

-3199 VRVEDDAGNVKYSAP
+3199 VRVEDEAGNVKYSAP

-3320 STPTIAMDSRDDTG
+3320 STPTITMDSRDDTG

-3353 DADAHSVILRITQG
+3353 DSDAQSVILRITQG

-3406 NVRQSTPLVVTVDT
+3406 NVRQSTPLIVTVDT

-3469 VSATQGIEGVWGYT
+3469 VSAAQGIEGVWGYT

-3620 IAIDRIELVNDSGVP
+3620 IAIDHIELVNDSGVP
-3635 GDNVTKHVR
+3635 GDNITKHVR

-3694 LTVEVTD
+3694 LIVEVTD
-3701 GAGNKMTET
+3701 GAGNKMTGT
-3710 LNFTIDITLLT
+3710 LDFTIDITLLT

-3742 VTQPVFVLGSIDKD
+3742 VTQPIFVLGSIDKD

-3847 PVFDIHQVDSD
+3847 PVFDIRQVDSD

-3910 KESAPFEVRID
+3910 KESAPLEVRID

-3954 PGDVVQVR
+3954 PGDVIQVR

-4183 GSALPDGQHTLLV
+4183 GSALPDGKHTLLV

-4299 AGNTKTSAELRIEI
+4299 AGNTKTSAELQIEI

-4535 TPRFVI
+4535 KPRFVI

-4560 SVTANGN
+4560 PVTANGN

-4618 SDTGNSNSDNLT
+4618 SDTGSSNSDNLT

-4659 VLKQTIT
+4659 VLKHTIT

-4722 IDDQHEATS
+4722 IDDQYEATS

-4736 KGFAEA
+4736 KGLAEA

-4831 TPTLIGSTLP
+4831 TPTLVGNTLP
-4841 NTIVSIY
+4841 NAIVSIY

-4970 YELTFKVEDV
+4970 YVLTFKVEDV

-5081 QQKEILIEHDTQIEI
+5081 QQKDILIEHDTQIEI

-5297 LDDLITNHNKPVLVG
+5297 LDDLITSHNKPVLVG

-5371 LLVTIDTSTFIDNPA
+5371 LLVTIDTSTFIDNPV
-5386 MVAGSDNGIFSND
+5386 MMAGSDNGIFSND
-5399 SITSQTRPT
+5399 SITSQTRPA
-5408 FSIFGEMNQSVQIFI
+5408 FSIYGEMNQSVQIFI

-5531 VGEVWVNEKGHWQM
+5531 VGEVWVNDEGHWQM

-5579 DTHIKVFTSELDDNK
+5579 DTHIQVFTSELDDNK
-5594 SSSKTE
+5594 SSSKTD
-5600 WWSNSDLIT
+5600 WWSNSSTIT
-5609 MRGTGEIGATVSLIV
+5609 MRGMGEIGATVSLIV

-5633 VAATGRWELSTD
+5633 VAANGQWELSTD
-5645 KLPEGTYDIS
+5645 QLPEGKYDITLS
-5655 LVIEDSAG
+5655 IEDNAG
-5663 NRWEDVREI
+5663 NRKEEVHEI

-5709 DSEGN
+5709 DSNGN

-5750 DDVPLDIMKEV
+5750 DDVPLDIMKET

-5771 SGTVGDNITRDKQPT
+5771 SGTVGDNITRDNQPT

-5865 AAGEDNG
+5865 AAGEGNG
-5872 ASDSDNVTNHT
+5872 ASDSDNVTNHNHT

-5930 DGNYTLSV
+5930 DGTYTLSV

-5944 GNSQQSASLAVTV
+5944 GNSLQSASLEVTV

-5975 ATATAVTPPESETV
+5975 ATPTAVTPPESETV
-5989 NAESATHLRTEPS
+5989 NAESATHLRTVPS
-6002 AAEESVVKVTAYS
+6002 AAEESVVKETAYS

-6045 VNVSIMFE
+6045 VNVSVMFE

-6076 GEYTMDVKFI
+6076 GEYTMDVKFL
-6086 DKDNDFLIKE
+6086 DKDDDFLIKE

-6112 NVRGKTE
+6112 NARGKTE

-6134 NNGAIDVFAVNE
+6134 NNGAIEVFAVNE

>member
-37 MNITTPRGSVIIVN
+37 MNITTPHGSVIIVN

-120 QLDDAENAK
+120 QLDEAENAK

-438 ELDDSSDSGIKNDNI
+438 ELDDSSDSGIKNDSI

-538 ETTNDSGIVG
+538 ETTDDSGIVG

-595 SDSVEGINNLTFTV
+595 SDSVEGVNNLTFTV

-620 FSYVIDTIAPVPP
+620 FSYVIDTVAPVPP
-633 TVSLEDY
+633 TVSLEDF

-1060 SVQVWDAMSDT
+1060 SVQVWDAASDT

-1109 KANSAI
+1109 KANSAV

-1134 DDTGVTGDNLTN
+1134 DDTGGTGDNLTN

-1183 GSWLFIPG
+1183 GSWLFTPG

-1329 LDSADDTGIQGDNM
+1329 LNSADDTGVQGDNM

-1380 GTGGWTFTPPTSWAD
+1380 GVGGWSFTPTGAWAD

-1438 PDDNLTNNVRPHFQ
+1438 PNDNLTNNVRPHFQ

-1476 QSATPGVWDY
+1476 QNATPGVWDY

-1497 TLTVEATDEAGNKAT
+1497 TLTVEATDEAGNKTT

-1559 VSRVIVE
+1559 VSRVTVE

-1707 GNKTTQKLDFTI
+1707 GNKTTQKLDFII
-1719 DTILSEPTITLDS
+1719 DTMLSEPTITLDS

-1876 TSDGVWE
+1876 TPDGVWE

-2023 TIDHIELVNDSG
+2023 AIDHIELVNDSG

-2103 KAGNKT
+2103 KAGNQT
-2109 TQQLDFIID
+2109 TQKLDFIID
-2118 TLLSEPTIVLDNTD
+2118 TLLSEPTIVLDSTD
-2132 DSGTKGDHLTNVN
+2132 DSGTKGDNLTNVN

-2217 VTVDTQITIDVIELV
+2217 VTVDTQITIDAIELV

-2325 VIVLDSADDSGVH
+2325 VIVLDSADDTGIQ
-2338 GDNMTNHTQPTFAL
+2338 GDNMTNRTQPTFNL

-2374 FDATKDAGGW
+2374 FDATKGVGGW
-2384 TFTPTGAWADGDY
+2384 TFTPPTSWGVGDY

-2441 LTNNVRPHFQ
+2441 LTNNVRPQFQ
-2451 VTVPTD
+2451 VKVPTD
-2457 VNVVRLS
+2457 VN
-2464 IDGGKTWFNATQSA
+2464 
-2478 TPGVWDY
+2478 
-2485 IWPDDVA
+2485 
-2492 DGGYTLTVEATDE
+2492 E
-2505 AGNKAT
+2505 
-2511 QTLDFTIDTTLSVPT
+2511 
-2526 LSLDSADDSGIAGDN
+2526 
-2541 ITNVKTPG
+2541 
-2549 FTLNNID
+2549 
-2556 TDVSRVIVE
+2556 
-2565 VMHNGIKQ
+2565 
-2573 EVPLV
+2573 
-2578 QTGGQ
+2578 
-2583 WRFAPTSDW
+2583 
-2592 ADGDYI
+2592 
-2598 LTVKVEDRAG
+2598 
-2608 NVKQSAPLT
+2608 
-2617 VTVDTHIAI
+2617 
-2626 DRIELVNDSGIP
+2626 
-2638 GDNLTNEARPHFQVT
+2638 
-2653 VPADVNGVRLS
+2653 
-2664 IDGGKTWF
+2664 
-2672 DATQS
+2672 
-2677 ATSGVWDYT
+2677 
-2686 WLTNVA
+2686 
-2692 NGPHTLMVE
+2692 
-2701 ASDKAGNKTTQK
+2701 
-2713 LDFTIDTI
+2713 
-2721 LSEPTITLDSA
+2721 
-2732 DDSAAGDNITNV
+2732 
-2744 KMPGFTLG
+2744 
-2752 NIDADVTKVVVTV
+2752 
-2765 AHDGKNQ
+2765 
-2772 QIELIKNGGV
+2772 
-2782 WRFTPGAAWTDG
+2782 
-2794 DYTLTVKV
+2794 
-2802 EDKAGNTNYSAPLT
+2802 
-2816 VTIDTQ
+2816 
-2822 TSIDRIELL
+2822 
-2831 NDTGI
+2831 
-2836 VGDNLTNEA
+2836 
-2845 RPQFHITV
+2845 
-2853 PTDVNSV
+2853 
-2860 QLSLDGGIN
+2860 
-2869 WVNATLT
+2869 
-2876 SDGVWEYIWPTDL
+2876 
-2889 VENTYTLTVKAT
+2889 
-2901 DVAGNTATET
+2901 
-2911 LNFIIDTTLSTPTI
+2911 
-2925 TLDSADDSGTANDNK
+2925 
-2940 TNVKTPG
+2940 
-2947 FIIGGID
+2947 
-2954 SDVTQ
+2954 
-2959 VVVQVMRDGHSEE
+2959 
-2972 VELTQTN
+2972 
-2979 GQWRFVPGS
+2979 
-2988 AWTDGDYT
+2988 
-2996 LTVTVKDEAGNIRHS
+2996 
-3011 APLTVTIDTQITID
+3011 
-3025 HIELVNDS
+3025 
-3033 GIPDDNLTNNVRPHF
+3033 
-3048 QVTVP
+3048 
-3053 TDVNVVRLSIDGGKT
+3053 VRLSIDGGKT

-3086 ADVGEGKHTLTVEA
+3086 VDVGEGKHTLTVEA
-3100 TDKAGNKTTQQLDFI
+3100 TDKAGNQTTQKLDFI

-3127 DNTDDSGT
+3127 DSTDDSGT

-3141 NVNKPTFLLGNIDAD
+3141 NANKPTFLLGNIDAD

-3162 EVQHGGTK
+3162 EVQHGSTK

-3199 VRVEDDAGNVKYSAP
+3199 VRVEDEAGNVKYSAP

-3320 STPTIAMDSRDDTG
+3320 STPTITMDSRDDTG

-3353 DADAHSVILRITQG
+3353 DADAQSVILRITQG

-3406 NVRQSTPLVVTVDT
+3406 NVRQSTPLIVTVDT

-3469 VSATQGIEGVWGYT
+3469 VSAAQGIEGVWGYT

-3620 IAIDRIELVNDSGVP
+3620 IAIDHIELVNDSGVP
-3635 GDNVTKHVR
+3635 GDNITKHVR

-3694 LTVEVTD
+3694 LIVEVTD
-3701 GAGNKMTET
+3701 GAGNKMTGT
-3710 LNFTIDITLLT
+3710 LDFTIDITLLT

-3847 PVFDIHQVDSD
+3847 PVFDIRQVDSD

-3910 KESAPFEVRID
+3910 KESAPLEVRID

-3954 PGDVVQVR
+3954 PGDVIQVR

-4183 GSALPDGQHTLLV
+4183 GSALPDGKHTLLV

-4299 AGNTKTSAELRIEI
+4299 AGNTKTSAELQIEI

-4382 LPDGHY
+4382 LSDGHY

-4535 TPRFVI
+4535 KPRFVI

-4560 SVTANGN
+4560 PVTANGN

-4618 SDTGNSNSDNLT
+4618 SDTGSSNSDNLT

-4659 VLKQTIT
+4659 VLKHTIT

-4722 IDDQHEATS
+4722 IDDQYEATS

-4736 KGFAEA
+4736 KGLAEA

-4831 TPTLIGSTLP
+4831 TPTLVGNTLP
-4841 NTIVSIY
+4841 NAIVSIY

-4970 YELTFKVEDV
+4970 YVLTFKVEDV

-5081 QQKEILIEHDTQIEI
+5081 QQKDILIEHDTQIEI

-5297 LDDLITNHNKPVLVG
+5297 LDDLITSHNKPVLVG

-5371 LLVTIDTSTFIDNPA
+5371 LLVTIDTSTFIDNPV
-5386 MVAGSDNGIFSND
+5386 MMAGSDNGIFSND
-5399 SITSQTRPT
+5399 SITSQTRPA
-5408 FSIFGEMNQSVQIFI
+5408 FSIYGEMNQSVQIFI

-5531 VGEVWVNEKGHWQM
+5531 VGEVWVNDKGHWQM

-5579 DTHIKVFTSELDDNK
+5579 DTHIQVFTSELDDNK
-5594 SSSKTE
+5594 SSSKTD
-5600 WWSNSDLIT
+5600 WWSNSSTIT
-5609 MRGTGEIGATVSLIV
+5609 MRGMGEIGATVSLIV

-5633 VAATGRWELSTD
+5633 VAANGQWELSTD
-5645 KLPEGTYDIS
+5645 QLPEGKYDITLS
-5655 LVIEDSAG
+5655 IEDNAG
-5663 NRWEDVREI
+5663 NRKEEVHEI

-5709 DSEGN
+5709 DSNGN

-5750 DDVPLDIMKEV
+5750 DDVPLDIMKET

-5771 SGTVGDNITRDKQPT
+5771 SGTVGGNITRDNQPT

-5865 AAGEDNG
+5865 AAGEGNG
-5872 ASDSDNVTNHT
+5872 ASDSDNVTNHNHT

-5930 DGNYTLSV
+5930 DGTYTLSV

-5944 GNSQQSASLAVTV
+5944 GNSLQSASLEVTV

-5975 ATATAVTPPESETV
+5975 ATPTAVTPPESETV
-5989 NAESATHLRTEPS
+5989 NAESATHLRTVPS
-6002 AAEESVVKVTAYS
+6002 AAEESVVKETAYS

-6045 VNVSIMFE
+6045 VNVSVMFE

-6076 GEYTMDVKFI
+6076 GEYTMDVKFL
-6086 DKDNDFLIKE
+6086 DKDDDFLIKE

-6112 NVRGKTE
+6112 NARGKTE

-6134 NNGAIDVFAVNE
+6134 NNGAIEVFAVNE

>member
-538 ETTNDSGIVG
+538 ETTDDSGIVG

-567 IISVINSETGEEVIF
+567 IISVINSETGEEAIF

-620 FSYVIDTIAPVPP
+620 FSYVIDTVAPVPP
-633 TVSLEDY
+633 TVSLEDF

-1060 SVQVWDAMSDT
+1060 SVQVWDAASDT

-1109 KANSAI
+1109 KANSAV

-1183 GSWLFIPG
+1183 GSWLFTPG

-1210 NTNYSAPLTVVID
+1210 NTNYSTPLTVVID

-1343 TNSTQPTFALQHIDD
+1343 TNRTQPTFNLQHIDD

-1380 GTGGWTFTPPTSWAD
+1380 GVGGWTFTPPTSWGA

-1425 AINNIELVNDSGI
+1425 AINDIELVNDSGI

-1452 VTVPTDVNVVRLS
+1452 VKVPTDVN
-1465 IDGGK
+1465 
-1470 TWFNAT
+1470 
-1476 QSATPGVWDY
+1476 
-1486 IWPDDVADGGY
+1486 
-1497 TLTVEATDEAGNKAT
+1497 E
-1512 QTLDFTIDTTLSVPT
+1512 
-1527 LSLDSADD
+1527 
-1535 SGIAGDNI
+1535 
-1543 TNVKTP
+1543 
-1549 GFTLNNIDTD
+1549 
-1559 VSRVIVE
+1559 
-1566 VMHNGIK
+1566 
-1573 QEVPLVQTGGQWRF
+1573 
-1587 APTSDWAD
+1587 
-1595 GDYILTVKVEDRAGN
+1595 
-1610 VKQSAPLT
+1610 
-1618 VTVDTH
+1618 
-1624 IAIDRIELVN
+1624 
-1634 DSGIPGDNLT
+1634 
-1644 NEARPHFQ
+1644 
-1652 VTVPADVNGVRL
+1652 
-1664 SIDGGKTW
+1664 
-1672 FDATQSATSGVWDY
+1672 
-1686 TWLTNVANGPHTLM
+1686 
-1700 VEASDKA
+1700 
-1707 GNKTTQKLDFTI
+1707 
-1719 DTILSEPTITLDS
+1719 
-1732 ADDSAAGDNI
+1732 
-1742 TNVKMP
+1742 
-1748 GFTLGNIDADVTKV
+1748 
-1762 VVTVAHDG
+1762 
-1770 KNQQIELIKNGG
+1770 
-1782 VWRFTPGAAWTDG
+1782 
-1795 DYTLTVKVEDKA
+1795 
-1807 GNTNYSAPLTVTI
+1807 
-1820 DTQTSIDRIELL
+1820 
-1832 NDTGIV
+1832 
-1838 GDNLTN
+1838 
-1844 EARPQFHITVPT
+1844 
-1856 DVNSVQ
+1856 
-1862 LSLDGGINWVNATL
+1862 
-1876 TSDGVWE
+1876 
-1883 YIWPTDLVENTYTLT
+1883 
-1898 VKATDVAG
+1898 
-1906 NTATE
+1906 
-1911 TLNFIIDTTLS
+1911 
-1922 TPTIT
+1922 
-1927 LDSAD
+1927 
-1932 DSGTANDNKT
+1932 
-1942 NVKTPGFIIGGIDS
+1942 
-1956 DVTQVVVQVM
+1956 
-1966 RDGHSEEVELTQTNG
+1966 
-1981 QWRFVPGSAWTDG
+1981 
-1994 DYTLTVTV
+1994 
-2002 KDEAGNIR
+2002 
-2010 HSAPLTVTIDTQI
+2010 
-2023 TIDHIELVNDSG
+2023 
-2035 IPDDNLTNNVR
+2035 
-2046 PHFQVTVPT
+2046 
-2055 DVNVVRLSIDGG
+2055 VRLSIDGG

-2103 KAGNKT
+2103 KAGNQT
-2109 TQQLDFIID
+2109 TQKLDFIID

-2132 DSGTKGDHLTNVN
+2132 DSGIKGDNLTNAN

-2209 EKHSASLT
+2209 
-2217 VTVDTQITIDVIELV
+2217 
-2232 NDNGIPGDNMTNDAH
+2232 
-2247 PQFRVTVPGDVNEV
+2247 
-2261 SLSIDG
+2261 
-2267 GVTWVKATQSA
+2267 
-2278 TPGVWNYTWPGT
+2278 
-2290 VPDGDYTLN
+2290 
-2299 VKATDN
+2299 
-2305 AGNTVTETLH
+2305 
-2315 FTIDTTLSTP
+2315 
-2325 VIVLDSADDSGVH
+2325 
-2338 GDNMTNHTQPTFAL
+2338 
-2352 QHIDDDAVRVTVSV
+2352 
-2366 EHGGVTTT
+2366 
-2374 FDATKDAGGW
+2374 
-2384 TFTPTGAWADGDY
+2384 
-2397 TLSVSVED
+2397 
-2405 KAGNTSHS
+2405 
-2413 ASLTVT
+2413 
-2419 VDTQIAINNIEL
+2419 
-2431 VNDSGIPDDN
+2431 
-2441 LTNNVRPHFQ
+2441 
-2451 VTVPTD
+2451 
-2457 VNVVRLS
+2457 
-2464 IDGGKTWFNATQSA
+2464 
-2478 TPGVWDY
+2478 
-2485 IWPDDVA
+2485 
-2492 DGGYTLTVEATDE
+2492 
-2505 AGNKAT
+2505 
-2511 QTLDFTIDTTLSVPT
+2511 
-2526 LSLDSADDSGIAGDN
+2526 
-2541 ITNVKTPG
+2541 
-2549 FTLNNID
+2549 
-2556 TDVSRVIVE
+2556 
-2565 VMHNGIKQ
+2565 
-2573 EVPLV
+2573 
-2578 QTGGQ
+2578 
-2583 WRFAPTSDW
+2583 
-2592 ADGDYI
+2592 
-2598 LTVKVEDRAG
+2598 
-2608 NVKQSAPLT
+2608 
-2617 VTVDTHIAI
+2617 
-2626 DRIELVNDSGIP
+2626 
-2638 GDNLTNEARPHFQVT
+2638 
-2653 VPADVNGVRLS
+2653 
-2664 IDGGKTWF
+2664 
-2672 DATQS
+2672 
-2677 ATSGVWDYT
+2677 
-2686 WLTNVA
+2686 
-2692 NGPHTLMVE
+2692 
-2701 ASDKAGNKTTQK
+2701 
-2713 LDFTIDTI
+2713 
-2721 LSEPTITLDSA
+2721 
-2732 DDSAAGDNITNV
+2732 
-2744 KMPGFTLG
+2744 
-2752 NIDADVTKVVVTV
+2752 
-2765 AHDGKNQ
+2765 
-2772 QIELIKNGGV
+2772 
-2782 WRFTPGAAWTDG
+2782 
-2794 DYTLTVKV
+2794 
-2802 EDKAGNTNYSAPLT
+2802 
-2816 VTIDTQ
+2816 
-2822 TSIDRIELL
+2822 
-2831 NDTGI
+2831 
-2836 VGDNLTNEA
+2836 
-2845 RPQFHITV
+2845 
-2853 PTDVNSV
+2853 
-2860 QLSLDGGIN
+2860 
-2869 WVNATLT
+2869 
-2876 SDGVWEYIWPTDL
+2876 
-2889 VENTYTLTVKAT
+2889 
-2901 DVAGNTATET
+2901 
-2911 LNFIIDTTLSTPTI
+2911 
-2925 TLDSADDSGTANDNK
+2925 
-2940 TNVKTPG
+2940 
-2947 FIIGGID
+2947 
-2954 SDVTQ
+2954 
-2959 VVVQVMRDGHSEE
+2959 
-2972 VELTQTN
+2972 
-2979 GQWRFVPGS
+2979 
-2988 AWTDGDYT
+2988 
-2996 LTVTVKDEAGNIRHS
+2996 
-3011 APLTVTIDTQITID
+3011 
-3025 HIELVNDS
+3025 
-3033 GIPDDNLTNNVRPHF
+3033 
-3048 QVTVP
+3048 
-3053 TDVNVVRLSIDGGKT
+3053 
-3068 WFNAT
+3068 
-3073 QSATPGVWDYTWL
+3073 
-3086 ADVGEGKHTLTVEA
+3086 
-3100 TDKAGNKTTQQLDFI
+3100 
-3115 IDTLLSE
+3115 
-3122 PTIVL
+3122 
-3127 DNTDDSGT
+3127 
-3135 KGDNLT
+3135 
-3141 NVNKPTFLLGNIDAD
+3141 
-3156 ARYVTV
+3156 
-3162 EVQHGGTK
+3162 
-3170 EVLTATKGATGIWS
+3170 
-3184 VTPTGTWADG
+3184 
-3194 DYTLT
+3194 
-3199 VRVEDDAGNVKYSAP
+3199 VKYSAP

-3225 DVIELVNDNGIPG
+3225 GVIELVNDNGIPG

-3286 KDVTDGLHTLTVE
+3286 KDVTDGLHTLMVE
-3299 ATDKAGNK
+3299 ATDEAGNK

-3320 STPTIAMDSRDDTG
+3320 STPTIVMDSRDDTG

-3353 DADAHSVILRITQG
+3353 DADVHSVILRITQG

-3391 DGSYTLTVEVTDNAG
+3391 DGSYTLTVEVQDNAG
-3406 NVRQSTPLVVTVDT
+3406 NVRQSTPLIVTVDT

-3469 VSATQGIEGVWGYT
+3469 VSAAQGIEGVWGYT

-3499 TDRAGNTATQTL
+3499 TDRAGNTATKTL

-3581 SFTPPAPWGDGD
+3581 SFTPPAPWGDGN

-3694 LTVEVTD
+3694 LIVEVTD
-3701 GAGNKMTET
+3701 GAGNKMTGT

-3721 PTIELAPDQDTGQ
+3721 PTIDLAPDQDTGQ
-3734 NKNDNLTS
+3734 DKNDNLTS
-3742 VTQPVFVLGSIDKD
+3742 ITQPVFVLGSIDKD

-3777 SADGWRYR
+3777 SADSWRYR

-3847 PVFDIHQVDSD
+3847 PVFDIRQIDSD

-3910 KESAPFEVRID
+3910 KESAPLEVRID

-4058 VIKVVVTIDGHD
+4058 VIKVVVTIDGYD

-4083 PGNAIPDGSYNITV
+4083 PSNAIPDGSYNITV

-4148 IVTADDITH
+4148 IVTSDDITH

-4183 GSALPDGQHTLLV
+4183 GSALPDGKHSILV

-4274 GNLTFTPDQPLS
+4274 ENLTFTPDQPLS

-4299 AGNTKTSAELRIEI
+4299 AGNTKTSAELQIEI

-4335 VTNATRPSF
+4335 ITNANRPSF

-4382 LPDGHY
+4382 LSDGHY

-4504 TIDTIVSDPSIDL
+4504 TIDTIVSAPSIDL

-4535 TPRFVI
+4535 KPHFVI

-4560 SVTANGN
+4560 PVTANGN

-4597 ETKLPFT
+4597 ETTLPFT

-4618 SDTGNSNSDNLT
+4618 SDTGSSNSDNLT

-4722 IDDQHEATS
+4722 IDDQYEATS

-4736 KGFAEA
+4736 KGLAEA

-4831 TPTLIGSTLP
+4831 TPTLVGNTLP
-4841 NTIVSIY
+4841 NAIVSIY

-4898 VTIDTEVAELVWNIS
+4898 VIIDTEVAELVWNIS

-4970 YELTFKVEDV
+4970 YVLTFKVEDV

-5004 LREADDSGKVGDWI
+5004 LREADDSGKVGDWV

-5081 QQKEILIEHDTQIEI
+5081 QQKDILIEHDTQIEI

-5238 ADGTWRAPILLQD
+5238 ADGSWRAPILLQD

-5297 LDDLITNHNKPVLVG
+5297 LDDLITGHNKPVLVG

-5371 LLVTIDTSTFIDNPA
+5371 LLVTIDTSTFIDNPVMLA
-5386 MVAGSDNGIFSND
+5386 ASDNGIFNND
-5399 SITSQTRPT
+5399 SITSQTRPA

-5482 AIDSIGGQT
+5482 AIDSIDGQT

-5531 VGEVWVNEKGHWQM
+5531 VGAVWVNDKGHWQM

-5557 DITVKSTDR
+5557 DITVKSTDC

-5579 DTHIKVFTSELDDNK
+5579 DTHIQVFTSELDDNK
-5594 SSSKTE
+5594 SSSKTD
-5600 WWSNSDLIT
+5600 WWSNSSTIT
-5609 MRGTGEIGATVSLIV
+5609 MRGMGEIGATVSLIV

-5633 VAATGRWELSTD
+5633 VAANGQWELSTD
-5645 KLPEGTYDIS
+5645 QLPEGKYDITLS
-5655 LVIEDSAG
+5655 IEDNAG
-5663 NRWEDVREI
+5663 NRKEEVHEI

-5709 DSEGN
+5709 DSNGN

-5750 DDVPLDIMKEV
+5750 DDVPLDIMKET

-5771 SGTVGDNITRDKQPT
+5771 SGTVGDNITRDNQPT

-5850 TVTIDSTLTVPEIAL
+5850 TVTINSTLAVPEIAL

-5872 ASDSDNVTNHT
+5872 ASDSDNVTNHNHT
-5883 QPKFTLQHI
+5883 QPKFSLQHI

-5915 QGADGWTFTPPAAWN
+5915 QGADGWTFTPPVAWN
-5930 DGNYTLSV
+5930 DGTYTLSV

-5944 GNSQQSASLAVTV
+5944 GNSLQSASLAVTV
-5957 DSTVTVT
+5957 DSTVAVT

-5975 ATATAVTPPESETV
+5975 ATPTAVTPPESETV
-5989 NAESATHLRTEPS
+5989 NAESDTHLRTVPS
-6002 AAEESVVKVTAYS
+6002 AAKESVVKETAYS

-6045 VNVSIMFE
+6045 VNVSVMFE
-6053 GEEFTLPITNQKAIF
+6053 GEEFTLPISNQKAIF

-6112 NVRGKTE
+6112 NARGKTE

>member
-157 NSSKQIEEMLQ
+157 NSSKQMEEMLQ
-168 NFLADNVAK
+168 EFLADNVAK

-426 ITDTIAPEKPTI
+426 ITDTIPPEKPTI

-538 ETTNDSGIVG
+538 ETTDDSGIVG

-633 TVSLEDY
+633 TVSLEDF

-950 TGTAAPYSTVKLYID
+950 TGTAAPYSTVKLYVD

-1034 SGISDDN
+1034 SGIADDN

-1060 SVQVWDAMSDT
+1060 SVQVWDAASDT

-1109 KANSAI
+1109 KANSAV

-1183 GSWLFIPG
+1183 GSWLFTPG
-1191 NTWADGSYTLTVK
+1191 NTWTDGSYTLTVK

-1329 LDSADDTGIQGDNM
+1329 LNSADDTGVQGDNM
-1343 TNSTQPTFALQHIDD
+1343 TNRTQPTFALQHIDD

-1380 GTGGWTFTPPTSWAD
+1380 GTGGWTFTPTASWTD
-1395 GDYTLSVSVE
+1395 GDYILSVSVE

-1425 AINNIELVNDSGI
+1425 AIDNIELVNDSGI
-1438 PDDNLTNNVRPHFQ
+1438 PNDNLTNNVRPQFQ

-1470 TWFNAT
+1470 TWVTAAQKAT
-1476 QSATPGVWDY
+1476 GVWEY
-1486 IWPDDVADGGY
+1486 IWPDDVTDGSH

-1719 DTILSEPTITLDS
+1719 DTLLSEPTITLDS

-1862 LSLDGGINWVNATL
+1862 LSLDGGTNWVNATL

-1911 TLNFIIDTTLS
+1911 TLNFTIDTTLS

-1966 RDGHSEEVELTQTNG
+1966 RDGHSEEVELTQIGG

-2046 PHFQVTVPT
+2046 PQFQVTVPT

-2067 KTWFNATQSATP
+2067 KTWFNATQS
-2079 GVWDYTWLADV
+2079 
-2090 GEGKHTL
+2090 
-2097 TVEATD
+2097 
-2103 KAGNKT
+2103 
-2109 TQQLDFIID
+2109 
-2118 TLLSEPTIVLDNTD
+2118 S
-2132 DSGTKGDHLTNVN
+2132 
-2145 KPTFLLGNIDADAR
+2145 
-2159 YVTVE
+2159 
-2164 VQHGGTKEVLTA
+2164 
-2176 TKDATGNWSVTPT
+2176 
-2189 GTWADGDYTLTV
+2189 
-2201 RVEDEAGN
+2201 
-2209 EKHSASLT
+2209 
-2217 VTVDTQITIDVIELV
+2217 
-2232 NDNGIPGDNMTNDAH
+2232 
-2247 PQFRVTVPGDVNEV
+2247 
-2261 SLSIDG
+2261 
-2267 GVTWVKATQSA
+2267 
-2278 TPGVWNYTWPGT
+2278 
-2290 VPDGDYTLN
+2290 
-2299 VKATDN
+2299 
-2305 AGNTVTETLH
+2305 
-2315 FTIDTTLSTP
+2315 
-2325 VIVLDSADDSGVH
+2325 
-2338 GDNMTNHTQPTFAL
+2338 
-2352 QHIDDDAVRVTVSV
+2352 
-2366 EHGGVTTT
+2366 
-2374 FDATKDAGGW
+2374 
-2384 TFTPTGAWADGDY
+2384 
-2397 TLSVSVED
+2397 
-2405 KAGNTSHS
+2405 
-2413 ASLTVT
+2413 
-2419 VDTQIAINNIEL
+2419 
-2431 VNDSGIPDDN
+2431 
-2441 LTNNVRPHFQ
+2441 
-2451 VTVPTD
+2451 
-2457 VNVVRLS
+2457 
-2464 IDGGKTWFNATQSA
+2464 
-2478 TPGVWDY
+2478 
-2485 IWPDDVA
+2485 
-2492 DGGYTLTVEATDE
+2492 
-2505 AGNKAT
+2505 
-2511 QTLDFTIDTTLSVPT
+2511 
-2526 LSLDSADDSGIAGDN
+2526 
-2541 ITNVKTPG
+2541 
-2549 FTLNNID
+2549 
-2556 TDVSRVIVE
+2556 
-2565 VMHNGIKQ
+2565 
-2573 EVPLV
+2573 
-2578 QTGGQ
+2578 
-2583 WRFAPTSDW
+2583 
-2592 ADGDYI
+2592 
-2598 LTVKVEDRAG
+2598 
-2608 NVKQSAPLT
+2608 
-2617 VTVDTHIAI
+2617 
-2626 DRIELVNDSGIP
+2626 
-2638 GDNLTNEARPHFQVT
+2638 
-2653 VPADVNGVRLS
+2653 
-2664 IDGGKTWF
+2664 
-2672 DATQS
+2672 
-2677 ATSGVWDYT
+2677 
-2686 WLTNVA
+2686 
-2692 NGPHTLMVE
+2692 
-2701 ASDKAGNKTTQK
+2701 
-2713 LDFTIDTI
+2713 
-2721 LSEPTITLDSA
+2721 
-2732 DDSAAGDNITNV
+2732 
-2744 KMPGFTLG
+2744 
-2752 NIDADVTKVVVTV
+2752 
-2765 AHDGKNQ
+2765 
-2772 QIELIKNGGV
+2772 
-2782 WRFTPGAAWTDG
+2782 
-2794 DYTLTVKV
+2794 
-2802 EDKAGNTNYSAPLT
+2802 
-2816 VTIDTQ
+2816 
-2822 TSIDRIELL
+2822 
-2831 NDTGI
+2831 
-2836 VGDNLTNEA
+2836 
-2845 RPQFHITV
+2845 
-2853 PTDVNSV
+2853 
-2860 QLSLDGGIN
+2860 
-2869 WVNATLT
+2869 
-2876 SDGVWEYIWPTDL
+2876 
-2889 VENTYTLTVKAT
+2889 
-2901 DVAGNTATET
+2901 
-2911 LNFIIDTTLSTPTI
+2911 
-2925 TLDSADDSGTANDNK
+2925 
-2940 TNVKTPG
+2940 
-2947 FIIGGID
+2947 
-2954 SDVTQ
+2954 
-2959 VVVQVMRDGHSEE
+2959 
-2972 VELTQTN
+2972 
-2979 GQWRFVPGS
+2979 
-2988 AWTDGDYT
+2988 
-2996 LTVTVKDEAGNIRHS
+2996 
-3011 APLTVTIDTQITID
+3011 
-3025 HIELVNDS
+3025 
-3033 GIPDDNLTNNVRPHF
+3033 
-3048 QVTVP
+3048 
-3053 TDVNVVRLSIDGGKT
+3053 
-3068 WFNAT
+3068 
-3073 QSATPGVWDYTWL
+3073 TPGVWDYTWL

-3170 EVLTATKGATGIWS
+3170 EVLTATKDATGNWSVTPTGTWADGDYTLTVRVEDDAGNVKHSASLTVTVDTQITIDDIELVNDSGTRGDNLTNNANPHFRITVPGDVNEVSLSIDGGVTWVKATQSVTPGVWNYTWPGTVPDGDYTLNVKATDNAGNTVTETLHFTIDTTLSTPVIVLDSADDTGIQGDNMTNRTQPTFNLQHIDDDAVRVTVSVEHGGVTTTFDATKDAGGWTFTPPTSWGAGDYTLSVSVEDKAGNTSHSASLTVTVDTQIAINNIELVNDSGIPDDNLTNNVRPHFQVTVPTDVNVVRLSIDGGKTWFNATQSATPGVWDYTWLADVGEGKHTLTVEATDKAGNQTTQKLDFIIDTLLSEPTIALDSTDDSGTKGDNLTNVNKPTFILGNIDADARYVTVEVQHGGTGTKEVLTATKGATGIWS

-3225 DVIELVNDNGIPG
+3225 DDIELVNDNGIPG

-3275 GTAGIWDYTWP
+3275 GTAGTWDYTWP

-3320 STPTIAMDSRDDTG
+3320 STPTITMDSRDDTG

-3353 DADAHSVILRITQG
+3353 DSDAHSVILRITQG

-3377 VGGQWRFTPDADWA
+3377 AGGQWRFTPDADWA
-3391 DGSYTLTVEVTDNAG
+3391 DGSYTLTVEVQDNAG
-3406 NVRQSTPLVVTVDT
+3406 NVRQSTPLIVTVDT

-3469 VSATQGIEGVWGYT
+3469 VSAAQGIEGVWGYT

-3511 EFFIDTR
+3511 EFSIDTR

-3567 TTTSFTATQGAGGW
+3567 TTTSFTATQGAAGW

-3620 IAIDRIELVNDSGVP
+3620 IAIDHIELVNDSGVP

-3710 LNFTIDITLLT
+3710 LNFTIDITLMT

-3742 VTQPVFVLGSIDKD
+3742 VTQPIFVLGSIDKD

-3847 PVFDIHQVDSD
+3847 PVFDIRQVDSD

-4211 FTIDTTLREPTIVL
+4211 FTIDTTLQEPTIVL

-4261 HIDGRDYT
+4261 HLDGRDYT

-4299 AGNTKTSAELRIEI
+4299 AGNTKTSAELKIEI

-4360 GVNWTPI
+4360 GVNWTPV
-4367 SKNAAGQWEFTAGSA
+4367 SKNAAGQWQFTAGSA
-4382 LPDGHY
+4382 LSDGHY

-4504 TIDTIVSDPSIDL
+4504 TIDTVVSDPRIDL

-4535 TPRFVI
+4535 KPRFVI

-4560 SVTANGN
+4560 PVTANGN

-4618 SDTGNSNSDNLT
+4618 SDTGSSNSDNLT

-4722 IDDQHEATS
+4722 IDDQYEATS

-4736 KGFAEA
+4736 KGLAEA

-4831 TPTLIGSTLP
+4831 TPTLIGNTLP
-4841 NTIVSIY
+4841 NAIVSIY

-4987 GPQNVIL
+4987 GPQSVIL

-5251 DGTFN
+5251 DGKFN

-5297 LDDLITNHNKPVLVG
+5297 LDDLITSHNKPVLVG

-5325 EKIVANVLVLEDG
+5325 EKIVANVLEDG

-5386 MVAGSDNGIFSND
+5386 MMAGSDNGIFSND
-5399 SITSQTRPT
+5399 SVTSQTRPA

-5579 DTHIKVFTSELDDNK
+5579 DTHIQVFTSELDDNK
-5594 SSSKTE
+5594 SSSKTD
-5600 WWSNSDLIT
+5600 WWSNSSTIT
-5609 MRGTGEIGATVSLIV
+5609 MRGMGEIGATVSLIV

-5633 VAATGRWELSTD
+5633 VAANGQWELSTD
-5645 KLPEGTYDIS
+5645 QLPEGKYDITLS
-5655 LVIEDSAG
+5655 IEDNAG
-5663 NRWEDVREI
+5663 NRKEEVHEI

-5709 DSEGN
+5709 DSNGN

-5750 DDVPLDIMKEV
+5750 DDVPLDIMKET

-5771 SGTVGDNITRDKQPT
+5771 SGTAGDNITRDNQPT

-5836 ASDAAGNQKNSLPI
+5836 ASDAVGNQKNSLPI

-5872 ASDSDNVTNHT
+5872 ASHSDNVTNHNHT

-5909 DIYQAT
+5909 DTYQAT

-5964 ADSQHDDASDD
+5964 ADSQHNDASDD
-5975 ATATAVTPPESETV
+5975 ATAIAVTPPESETV
-5989 NAESATHLRTEPS
+5989 NAESATHLRTVPS
-6002 AAEESVVKVTAYS
+6002 AAEESVVKETAYS

-6045 VNVSIMFE
+6045 VNVSVMFE

-6086 DKDNDFLIKE
+6086 DKDDDFLIKE

-6112 NVRGKTE
+6112 NARGKTE

>member
-2118 TLLSEPTIVLDNTD
+2118 TLLSEPTIVLDSTD

-2419 VDTQIAINNIEL
+2419 VDTQIAINN
-2431 VNDSGIPDDN
+2431 
-2441 LTNNVRPHFQ
+2441 
-2451 VTVPTD
+2451 
-2457 VNVVRLS
+2457 
-2464 IDGGKTWFNATQSA
+2464 
-2478 TPGVWDY
+2478 
-2485 IWPDDVA
+2485 
-2492 DGGYTLTVEATDE
+2492 
-2505 AGNKAT
+2505 
-2511 QTLDFTIDTTLSVPT
+2511 
-2526 LSLDSADDSGIAGDN
+2526 
-2541 ITNVKTPG
+2541 
-2549 FTLNNID
+2549 
-2556 TDVSRVIVE
+2556 
-2565 VMHNGIKQ
+2565 
-2573 EVPLV
+2573 
-2578 QTGGQ
+2578 
-2583 WRFAPTSDW
+2583 
-2592 ADGDYI
+2592 
-2598 LTVKVEDRAG
+2598 
-2608 NVKQSAPLT
+2608 
-2617 VTVDTHIAI
+2617 
-2626 DRIELVNDSGIP
+2626 
-2638 GDNLTNEARPHFQVT
+2638 
-2653 VPADVNGVRLS
+2653 
-2664 IDGGKTWF
+2664 
-2672 DATQS
+2672 
-2677 ATSGVWDYT
+2677 
-2686 WLTNVA
+2686 
-2692 NGPHTLMVE
+2692 
-2701 ASDKAGNKTTQK
+2701 
-2713 LDFTIDTI
+2713 
-2721 LSEPTITLDSA
+2721 
-2732 DDSAAGDNITNV
+2732 
-2744 KMPGFTLG
+2744 
-2752 NIDADVTKVVVTV
+2752 
-2765 AHDGKNQ
+2765 
-2772 QIELIKNGGV
+2772 
-2782 WRFTPGAAWTDG
+2782 
-2794 DYTLTVKV
+2794 
-2802 EDKAGNTNYSAPLT
+2802 
-2816 VTIDTQ
+2816 
-2822 TSIDRIELL
+2822 
-2831 NDTGI
+2831 
-2836 VGDNLTNEA
+2836 
-2845 RPQFHITV
+2845 
-2853 PTDVNSV
+2853 
-2860 QLSLDGGIN
+2860 
-2869 WVNATLT
+2869 
-2876 SDGVWEYIWPTDL
+2876 
-2889 VENTYTLTVKAT
+2889 
-2901 DVAGNTATET
+2901 
-2911 LNFIIDTTLSTPTI
+2911 
-2925 TLDSADDSGTANDNK
+2925 
-2940 TNVKTPG
+2940 
-2947 FIIGGID
+2947 
-2954 SDVTQ
+2954 
-2959 VVVQVMRDGHSEE
+2959 
-2972 VELTQTN
+2972 
-2979 GQWRFVPGS
+2979 
-2988 AWTDGDYT
+2988 
-2996 LTVTVKDEAGNIRHS
+2996 
-3011 APLTVTIDTQITID
+3011 
-3025 HIELVNDS
+3025 IELVNDS

-4560 SVTANGN
+4560 PVTANGN

-5220 SQVSIF
+5220 
-5226 VDGKLVNVVMVE
+5226 
-5238 ADGTWRAPILLQD
+5238 
-5251 DGTFN
+5251 
-5256 IHFSITDVAGNTEVS
+5256 
-5271 KDYSVDVDSSTDFPT
+5271 
-5286 LNLEDASNSGS
+5286 
-5297 LDDLITNHNKPVLVG
+5297 
-5312 TAEAGATIHIYVD
+5312 
-5325 EKIVANVLVLEDG
+5325 
-5338 TWSYQFDNALKDG
+5338 
-5351 EYSIRVV
+5351 
-5358 AEDPAGNTAESPR
+5358 
-5371 LLVTIDTSTFIDNPA
+5371 
-5386 MVAGSDNGIFSND
+5386 
-5399 SITSQTRPT
+5399 
-5408 FSIFGEMNQSVQIFI
+5408 
-5423 DGVLVDTITVTDRNQ
+5423 
-5438 VYRPESPLGDGSHS
+5438 
-5452 IYYVIT
+5452 
-5458 DKAGNTAT
+5458 
-5466 SKTLNF
+5466 
-5472 TIDTFNTTPV
+5472 
-5482 AIDSIGGQT
+5482 
-5491 LAEMTGSDGKIYITD
+5491 
-5506 TTRNLL
+5506 
-5512 FSGSA
+5512 
-5517 EPNSKIEIIINGLN
+5517 
-5531 VGEVWVNEKGHWQM
+5531 
-5545 PVNPLYFTEGQL
+5545 
-5557 DITVKSTDR
+5557 
-5566 AGNVNQEKYSIWV
+5566 
-5579 DTHIKVFTSELDDNK
+5579 
-5594 SSSKTE
+5594 
-5600 WWSNSDLIT
+5600 
-5609 MRGTGEIGATVSLIV
+5609 
-5624 AGVTLATAV
+5624 
-5633 VAATGRWELSTD
+5633 
-5645 KLPEGTYDIS
+5645 
-5655 LVIEDSAG
+5655 
-5663 NRWEDVREI
+5663 
-5672 FIDRT
+5672 
-5677 PPNAPVVT
+5677 
-5685 YSDIVNDLIIMQGT
+5685 
-5699 AEAKSQLIIT
+5699 
-5709 DSEGN
+5709 
-5714 TYTLTV
+5714 
-5720 PDNGKWSMAIPYPS
+5720 
-5734 EGKFT
+5734 
-5739 ITSVDAIGNRS
+5739 
-5750 DDVPLDIMKEV
+5750 
-5761 PVISLSPDSD
+5761 
-5771 SGTVGDNITRDKQPT
+5771 
-5786 FIIGNLESDVVVVQ
+5786 
-5800 VDINGTVYNAEKNAD
+5800 
-5815 GVWFFTP
+5815 
-5822 GTPLADGSYTISVI
+5822 
-5836 ASDAAGNQKNSLPI
+5836 
-5850 TVTIDSTLTVPEIAL
+5850 
-5865 AAGEDNG
+5865 
-5872 ASDSDNVTNHT
+5872 
-5883 QPKFTLQHI
+5883 
-5892 DADVT
+5892 
-5897 GVTVNVTHNGVT
+5897 
-5909 DIYQAT
+5909 
-5915 QGADGWTFTPPAAWN
+5915 
-5930 DGNYTLSV
+5930 
-5938 TVVDRA
+5938 
-5944 GNSQQSASLAVTV
+5944 
-5957 DSTVTVT
+5957 
-5964 ADSQHDDASDD
+5964 
-5975 ATATAVTPPESETV
+5975 
-5989 NAESATHLRTEPS
+5989 
-6002 AAEESVVKVTAYS
+6002 
-6015 ITLLNADS
+6015 
-6023 GDEIDR
+6023 
-6029 SISQTPS
+6029 
-6036 FEISVPENI
+6036 
-6045 VNVSIMFE
+6045 
-6053 GEEFTLPITNQKAIF
+6053 
-6068 EVPLSLED
+6068 
-6076 GEYTMDVKFI
+6076 
-6086 DKDNDFLIKE
+6086 
-6096 KTFSVDH
+6096 
-6103 SSADIVNAM
+6103 
-6112 NVRGKTE
+6112 
-6119 DDINDSP
+6119 
-6126 STSSVGHN
+6126 
-6134 NNGAIDVFAVNE
+6134 
-6146 VTLPVDNQEEHA
+6146 

>member
-426 ITDTIAPEKPTI
+426 ITDTIPPEKPTI

-595 SDSVEGINNLTFTV
+595 SDSVEGVNNLTFTV

-620 FSYVIDTIAPVPP
+620 FSYVIDTVAPVPP
-633 TVSLEDY
+633 TVSLEDF

-665 TILLMRDG
+665 IILLMRDG

-1034 SGISDDN
+1034 SGVSDDN

-1060 SVQVWDAMSDT
+1060 SVQVWDAASDT

-1109 KANSAI
+1109 KANSAV

-1380 GTGGWTFTPPTSWAD
+1380 GTGGWSFTPTGAWAD

-1438 PDDNLTNNVRPHFQ
+1438 PNDNLTNNVRPHFQ

-1470 TWFNAT
+1470 TWFNST
-1476 QSATPGVWDY
+1476 QSATPGAWDY

-1497 TLTVEATDEAGNKAT
+1497 TLTVEATDKAGNKTT
-1512 QTLDFTIDTTLSVPT
+1512 QELDFTIDTTLSVPT

-1700 VEASDKA
+1700 VEATDKA

-2023 TIDHIELVNDSG
+2023 
-2035 IPDDNLTNNVR
+2035 
-2046 PHFQVTVPT
+2046 
-2055 DVNVVRLSIDGG
+2055 
-2067 KTWFNATQSATP
+2067 A
-2079 GVWDYTWLADV
+2079 
-2090 GEGKHTL
+2090 
-2097 TVEATD
+2097 
-2103 KAGNKT
+2103 
-2109 TQQLDFIID
+2109 
-2118 TLLSEPTIVLDNTD
+2118 
-2132 DSGTKGDHLTNVN
+2132 
-2145 KPTFLLGNIDADAR
+2145 
-2159 YVTVE
+2159 
-2164 VQHGGTKEVLTA
+2164 
-2176 TKDATGNWSVTPT
+2176 
-2189 GTWADGDYTLTV
+2189 
-2201 RVEDEAGN
+2201 
-2209 EKHSASLT
+2209 
-2217 VTVDTQITIDVIELV
+2217 
-2232 NDNGIPGDNMTNDAH
+2232 
-2247 PQFRVTVPGDVNEV
+2247 
-2261 SLSIDG
+2261 
-2267 GVTWVKATQSA
+2267 
-2278 TPGVWNYTWPGT
+2278 
-2290 VPDGDYTLN
+2290 
-2299 VKATDN
+2299 
-2305 AGNTVTETLH
+2305 
-2315 FTIDTTLSTP
+2315 
-2325 VIVLDSADDSGVH
+2325 
-2338 GDNMTNHTQPTFAL
+2338 
-2352 QHIDDDAVRVTVSV
+2352 
-2366 EHGGVTTT
+2366 
-2374 FDATKDAGGW
+2374 
-2384 TFTPTGAWADGDY
+2384 
-2397 TLSVSVED
+2397 
-2405 KAGNTSHS
+2405 
-2413 ASLTVT
+2413 
-2419 VDTQIAINNIEL
+2419 
-2431 VNDSGIPDDN
+2431 
-2441 LTNNVRPHFQ
+2441 
-2451 VTVPTD
+2451 
-2457 VNVVRLS
+2457 
-2464 IDGGKTWFNATQSA
+2464 
-2478 TPGVWDY
+2478 
-2485 IWPDDVA
+2485 
-2492 DGGYTLTVEATDE
+2492 
-2505 AGNKAT
+2505 
-2511 QTLDFTIDTTLSVPT
+2511 
-2526 LSLDSADDSGIAGDN
+2526 
-2541 ITNVKTPG
+2541 
-2549 FTLNNID
+2549 
-2556 TDVSRVIVE
+2556 
-2565 VMHNGIKQ
+2565 
-2573 EVPLV
+2573 
-2578 QTGGQ
+2578 
-2583 WRFAPTSDW
+2583 
-2592 ADGDYI
+2592 
-2598 LTVKVEDRAG
+2598 
-2608 NVKQSAPLT
+2608 
-2617 VTVDTHIAI
+2617 
-2626 DRIELVNDSGIP
+2626 
-2638 GDNLTNEARPHFQVT
+2638 
-2653 VPADVNGVRLS
+2653 
-2664 IDGGKTWF
+2664 
-2672 DATQS
+2672 
-2677 ATSGVWDYT
+2677 
-2686 WLTNVA
+2686 
-2692 NGPHTLMVE
+2692 
-2701 ASDKAGNKTTQK
+2701 
-2713 LDFTIDTI
+2713 
-2721 LSEPTITLDSA
+2721 
-2732 DDSAAGDNITNV
+2732 
-2744 KMPGFTLG
+2744 
-2752 NIDADVTKVVVTV
+2752 
-2765 AHDGKNQ
+2765 
-2772 QIELIKNGGV
+2772 
-2782 WRFTPGAAWTDG
+2782 
-2794 DYTLTVKV
+2794 
-2802 EDKAGNTNYSAPLT
+2802 
-2816 VTIDTQ
+2816 
-2822 TSIDRIELL
+2822 
-2831 NDTGI
+2831 
-2836 VGDNLTNEA
+2836 
-2845 RPQFHITV
+2845 
-2853 PTDVNSV
+2853 
-2860 QLSLDGGIN
+2860 
-2869 WVNATLT
+2869 
-2876 SDGVWEYIWPTDL
+2876 
-2889 VENTYTLTVKAT
+2889 
-2901 DVAGNTATET
+2901 
-2911 LNFIIDTTLSTPTI
+2911 
-2925 TLDSADDSGTANDNK
+2925 
-2940 TNVKTPG
+2940 
-2947 FIIGGID
+2947 
-2954 SDVTQ
+2954 
-2959 VVVQVMRDGHSEE
+2959 
-2972 VELTQTN
+2972 
-2979 GQWRFVPGS
+2979 
-2988 AWTDGDYT
+2988 
-2996 LTVTVKDEAGNIRHS
+2996 
-3011 APLTVTIDTQITID
+3011 ID

-3170 EVLTATKGATGIWS
+3170 EVLTATKDATGNWSVTPTGTWADGDYTLTVRVEDEAGNEKHSASLTVTVDTQITIDAIELVNDNGIPGDNMTNDAHPQFRVTVPGDVNEVSLSIDGGVTWVKATQSATPGVWNYTWPGTVPDGDYTLNVKATDNAGNTVTETLHFTIDTTLSVPVIVLNSADDTGVQGDNMTNRTQPTFALQHIDDDAVRVTVSVEHGGVTTTFDATKGTGGWSFTPTGAWADGDYTLSVSVEDKAGNTSHSASLTVTVDTQIAINNIELVNDSGIPDDNLTNNVRPHFQVTVPTDVNVVRLSIDGGKTWFNATQSATPGVWDYTWLADVGEGKHTLTVEATDKAGNQTTQKLDFIIDTMLSEPTIVLDSTDDSGTKGDNLTNANKPTFILGNIDADARYVTVEVQYGGTKEVLTATKGATGIWS

-3194 DYTLT
+3194 DYMLT

-3320 STPTIAMDSRDDTG
+3320 STPTITMDSRDDTG

-3353 DADAHSVILRITQG
+3353 DSDAQSVILRITQG

-3406 NVRQSTPLVVTVDT
+3406 NVRQSTPLIVTVDT

-3469 VSATQGIEGVWGYT
+3469 VSAAQGIEGVWGYT

-3620 IAIDRIELVNDSGVP
+3620 IAIDHIELVNDSGVP

-3710 LNFTIDITLLT
+3710 LNFTIDITLMT

-3847 PVFDIHQVDSD
+3847 PVFDIRQVDSD

-4299 AGNTKTSAELRIEI
+4299 AGNTKTSAELKIEI

-4535 TPRFVI
+4535 KPRFVI

-4560 SVTANGN
+4560 PVTANGN

-4618 SDTGNSNSDNLT
+4618 SDTGSSNSDNLT

-4722 IDDQHEATS
+4722 IDDQYEATS

-4736 KGFAEA
+4736 KGLAEA

-4831 TPTLIGSTLP
+4831 TPTLIGNTLP
-4841 NTIVSIY
+4841 NAIVSIY

-5033 STLTIRNPQGVVI
+5033 STLTIRNPQGGVI

-5251 DGTFN
+5251 DGKFN

-5297 LDDLITNHNKPVLVG
+5297 LDDLITSHNKPVLVG

-5371 LLVTIDTSTFIDNPA
+5371 LLVTIDTSTFIDNPV
-5386 MVAGSDNGIFSND
+5386 MIAGSDNGIFSND
-5399 SITSQTRPT
+5399 SITSQTRPA

-5472 TIDTFNTTPV
+5472 TIDTLNTTPV

-5531 VGEVWVNEKGHWQM
+5531 VGEVWVNDKGHWQM

-5579 DTHIKVFTSELDDNK
+5579 DTHIQVFTSELDDNK
-5594 SSSKTE
+5594 SSSKTD
-5600 WWSNSDLIT
+5600 WWSNSSTIT
-5609 MRGTGEIGATVSLIV
+5609 MRGMGEIGATVSLIV

-5633 VAATGRWELSTD
+5633 VAANGQWELSTD
-5645 KLPEGTYDIS
+5645 QLPEGKYDITLS
-5655 LVIEDSAG
+5655 IEDNAG
-5663 NRWEDVREI
+5663 NRKEEVHEI

-5709 DSEGN
+5709 DSNGN

-5750 DDVPLDIMKEV
+5750 DDVPLDIMKET

-5771 SGTVGDNITRDKQPT
+5771 SGTAGDNITRDNQPT

-5872 ASDSDNVTNHT
+5872 ASDSDNVTNHNHT

-5909 DIYQAT
+5909 DTYQAT

-5964 ADSQHDDASDD
+5964 ADSQHNDASDD
-5975 ATATAVTPPESETV
+5975 ATAIAVTPPESETV
-5989 NAESATHLRTEPS
+5989 NAESATHLRTVPS
-6002 AAEESVVKVTAYS
+6002 VAEESVVKETAYS

-6045 VNVSIMFE
+6045 VNVSVMFE
-6053 GEEFTLPITNQKAIF
+6053 GEEFTLPIINQKAIF

-6076 GEYTMDVKFI
+6076 GEYTMDVKYL
-6086 DKDNDFLIKE
+6086 DKDDDFLIKE

-6112 NVRGKTE
+6112 NARGKTE

>member
-2118 TLLSEPTIVLDNTD
+2118 TLLSEPTIVLDSTD

-2419 VDTQIAINNIEL
+2419 VDTQIAINN
-2431 VNDSGIPDDN
+2431 
-2441 LTNNVRPHFQ
+2441 
-2451 VTVPTD
+2451 
-2457 VNVVRLS
+2457 
-2464 IDGGKTWFNATQSA
+2464 
-2478 TPGVWDY
+2478 
-2485 IWPDDVA
+2485 
-2492 DGGYTLTVEATDE
+2492 
-2505 AGNKAT
+2505 
-2511 QTLDFTIDTTLSVPT
+2511 
-2526 LSLDSADDSGIAGDN
+2526 
-2541 ITNVKTPG
+2541 
-2549 FTLNNID
+2549 
-2556 TDVSRVIVE
+2556 
-2565 VMHNGIKQ
+2565 
-2573 EVPLV
+2573 
-2578 QTGGQ
+2578 
-2583 WRFAPTSDW
+2583 
-2592 ADGDYI
+2592 
-2598 LTVKVEDRAG
+2598 
-2608 NVKQSAPLT
+2608 
-2617 VTVDTHIAI
+2617 
-2626 DRIELVNDSGIP
+2626 
-2638 GDNLTNEARPHFQVT
+2638 
-2653 VPADVNGVRLS
+2653 
-2664 IDGGKTWF
+2664 
-2672 DATQS
+2672 
-2677 ATSGVWDYT
+2677 
-2686 WLTNVA
+2686 
-2692 NGPHTLMVE
+2692 
-2701 ASDKAGNKTTQK
+2701 
-2713 LDFTIDTI
+2713 
-2721 LSEPTITLDSA
+2721 
-2732 DDSAAGDNITNV
+2732 
-2744 KMPGFTLG
+2744 
-2752 NIDADVTKVVVTV
+2752 
-2765 AHDGKNQ
+2765 
-2772 QIELIKNGGV
+2772 
-2782 WRFTPGAAWTDG
+2782 
-2794 DYTLTVKV
+2794 
-2802 EDKAGNTNYSAPLT
+2802 
-2816 VTIDTQ
+2816 
-2822 TSIDRIELL
+2822 
-2831 NDTGI
+2831 
-2836 VGDNLTNEA
+2836 
-2845 RPQFHITV
+2845 
-2853 PTDVNSV
+2853 
-2860 QLSLDGGIN
+2860 
-2869 WVNATLT
+2869 
-2876 SDGVWEYIWPTDL
+2876 
-2889 VENTYTLTVKAT
+2889 
-2901 DVAGNTATET
+2901 
-2911 LNFIIDTTLSTPTI
+2911 
-2925 TLDSADDSGTANDNK
+2925 
-2940 TNVKTPG
+2940 
-2947 FIIGGID
+2947 
-2954 SDVTQ
+2954 
-2959 VVVQVMRDGHSEE
+2959 
-2972 VELTQTN
+2972 
-2979 GQWRFVPGS
+2979 
-2988 AWTDGDYT
+2988 
-2996 LTVTVKDEAGNIRHS
+2996 
-3011 APLTVTIDTQITID
+3011 
-3025 HIELVNDS
+3025 IELVNDS

-4560 SVTANGN
+4560 PVTANGN

-5286 LNLEDASNSGS
+5286 LNLEDASNAGS

>member
-2118 TLLSEPTIVLDNTD
+2118 TLLSEPTIVLDSTD

-2419 VDTQIAINNIEL
+2419 VDTQIAINN
-2431 VNDSGIPDDN
+2431 
-2441 LTNNVRPHFQ
+2441 
-2451 VTVPTD
+2451 
-2457 VNVVRLS
+2457 
-2464 IDGGKTWFNATQSA
+2464 
-2478 TPGVWDY
+2478 
-2485 IWPDDVA
+2485 
-2492 DGGYTLTVEATDE
+2492 
-2505 AGNKAT
+2505 
-2511 QTLDFTIDTTLSVPT
+2511 
-2526 LSLDSADDSGIAGDN
+2526 
-2541 ITNVKTPG
+2541 
-2549 FTLNNID
+2549 
-2556 TDVSRVIVE
+2556 
-2565 VMHNGIKQ
+2565 
-2573 EVPLV
+2573 
-2578 QTGGQ
+2578 
-2583 WRFAPTSDW
+2583 
-2592 ADGDYI
+2592 
-2598 LTVKVEDRAG
+2598 
-2608 NVKQSAPLT
+2608 
-2617 VTVDTHIAI
+2617 
-2626 DRIELVNDSGIP
+2626 
-2638 GDNLTNEARPHFQVT
+2638 
-2653 VPADVNGVRLS
+2653 
-2664 IDGGKTWF
+2664 
-2672 DATQS
+2672 
-2677 ATSGVWDYT
+2677 
-2686 WLTNVA
+2686 
-2692 NGPHTLMVE
+2692 
-2701 ASDKAGNKTTQK
+2701 
-2713 LDFTIDTI
+2713 
-2721 LSEPTITLDSA
+2721 
-2732 DDSAAGDNITNV
+2732 
-2744 KMPGFTLG
+2744 
-2752 NIDADVTKVVVTV
+2752 
-2765 AHDGKNQ
+2765 
-2772 QIELIKNGGV
+2772 
-2782 WRFTPGAAWTDG
+2782 
-2794 DYTLTVKV
+2794 
-2802 EDKAGNTNYSAPLT
+2802 
-2816 VTIDTQ
+2816 
-2822 TSIDRIELL
+2822 
-2831 NDTGI
+2831 
-2836 VGDNLTNEA
+2836 
-2845 RPQFHITV
+2845 
-2853 PTDVNSV
+2853 
-2860 QLSLDGGIN
+2860 
-2869 WVNATLT
+2869 
-2876 SDGVWEYIWPTDL
+2876 
-2889 VENTYTLTVKAT
+2889 
-2901 DVAGNTATET
+2901 
-2911 LNFIIDTTLSTPTI
+2911 
-2925 TLDSADDSGTANDNK
+2925 
-2940 TNVKTPG
+2940 
-2947 FIIGGID
+2947 
-2954 SDVTQ
+2954 
-2959 VVVQVMRDGHSEE
+2959 
-2972 VELTQTN
+2972 
-2979 GQWRFVPGS
+2979 
-2988 AWTDGDYT
+2988 
-2996 LTVTVKDEAGNIRHS
+2996 
-3011 APLTVTIDTQITID
+3011 
-3025 HIELVNDS
+3025 IELVNDS

-4560 SVTANGN
+4560 PVTANGN

-6112 NVRGKTE
+6112 NVRGRTE

>member
-157 NSSKQIEEMLQ
+157 NSSKQMEEMLQ
-168 NFLADNVAK
+168 EFLADNVAK

-426 ITDTIAPEKPTI
+426 ITDTIPPEKPTI

-538 ETTNDSGIVG
+538 ETTDDSGIVG

-633 TVSLEDY
+633 TVSLEDF

-1034 SGISDDN
+1034 SGIADDN

-1060 SVQVWDAMSDT
+1060 SVQVWDAASDT

-1109 KANSAI
+1109 KANSAV

-1183 GSWLFIPG
+1183 GSWLFTPG

-1210 NTNYSAPLTVVID
+1210 NTSYSAPLTVVID

-1329 LDSADDTGIQGDNM
+1329 LNSADDTGVQGDNM
-1343 TNSTQPTFALQHIDD
+1343 TNRTQPTFALQHIDD

-1380 GTGGWTFTPPTSWAD
+1380 GTGGWTFTPTGAWAD

-1438 PDDNLTNNVRPHFQ
+1438 PNDNLTNNVRPHFQ

-1470 TWFNAT
+1470 TWVTAA
-1476 QSATPGVWDY
+1476 QKAAGVWEY
-1486 IWPDDVADGGY
+1486 IWPDDVTDGSH

-1634 DSGIPGDNLT
+1634 DSGIPDDNLT

-1700 VEASDKA
+1700 VEATDKA
-1707 GNKTTQKLDFTI
+1707 GNKTTQKLDFII
-1719 DTILSEPTITLDS
+1719 DTLLSEPTITLDS

-1782 VWRFTPGAAWTDG
+1782 VWRFTPGAAWSDG

-2023 TIDHIELVNDSG
+2023 AIDHIELVNDSG
-2035 IPDDNLTNNVR
+2035 IPNDNLTNNVR

-2103 KAGNKT
+2103 KAGNQT

-2118 TLLSEPTIVLDNTD
+2118 T
-2132 DSGTKGDHLTNVN
+2132 
-2145 KPTFLLGNIDADAR
+2145 
-2159 YVTVE
+2159 
-2164 VQHGGTKEVLTA
+2164 
-2176 TKDATGNWSVTPT
+2176 
-2189 GTWADGDYTLTV
+2189 
-2201 RVEDEAGN
+2201 
-2209 EKHSASLT
+2209 
-2217 VTVDTQITIDVIELV
+2217 
-2232 NDNGIPGDNMTNDAH
+2232 M
-2247 PQFRVTVPGDVNEV
+2247 
-2261 SLSIDG
+2261 
-2267 GVTWVKATQSA
+2267 
-2278 TPGVWNYTWPGT
+2278 
-2290 VPDGDYTLN
+2290 
-2299 VKATDN
+2299 
-2305 AGNTVTETLH
+2305 
-2315 FTIDTTLSTP
+2315 
-2325 VIVLDSADDSGVH
+2325 
-2338 GDNMTNHTQPTFAL
+2338 
-2352 QHIDDDAVRVTVSV
+2352 
-2366 EHGGVTTT
+2366 
-2374 FDATKDAGGW
+2374 
-2384 TFTPTGAWADGDY
+2384 
-2397 TLSVSVED
+2397 
-2405 KAGNTSHS
+2405 
-2413 ASLTVT
+2413 
-2419 VDTQIAINNIEL
+2419 
-2431 VNDSGIPDDN
+2431 
-2441 LTNNVRPHFQ
+2441 
-2451 VTVPTD
+2451 
-2457 VNVVRLS
+2457 
-2464 IDGGKTWFNATQSA
+2464 
-2478 TPGVWDY
+2478 
-2485 IWPDDVA
+2485 
-2492 DGGYTLTVEATDE
+2492 
-2505 AGNKAT
+2505 
-2511 QTLDFTIDTTLSVPT
+2511 
-2526 LSLDSADDSGIAGDN
+2526 
-2541 ITNVKTPG
+2541 
-2549 FTLNNID
+2549 
-2556 TDVSRVIVE
+2556 
-2565 VMHNGIKQ
+2565 
-2573 EVPLV
+2573 
-2578 QTGGQ
+2578 
-2583 WRFAPTSDW
+2583 
-2592 ADGDYI
+2592 
-2598 LTVKVEDRAG
+2598 
-2608 NVKQSAPLT
+2608 
-2617 VTVDTHIAI
+2617 
-2626 DRIELVNDSGIP
+2626 
-2638 GDNLTNEARPHFQVT
+2638 
-2653 VPADVNGVRLS
+2653 
-2664 IDGGKTWF
+2664 
-2672 DATQS
+2672 
-2677 ATSGVWDYT
+2677 
-2686 WLTNVA
+2686 
-2692 NGPHTLMVE
+2692 
-2701 ASDKAGNKTTQK
+2701 
-2713 LDFTIDTI
+2713 
-2721 LSEPTITLDSA
+2721 
-2732 DDSAAGDNITNV
+2732 
-2744 KMPGFTLG
+2744 
-2752 NIDADVTKVVVTV
+2752 
-2765 AHDGKNQ
+2765 
-2772 QIELIKNGGV
+2772 
-2782 WRFTPGAAWTDG
+2782 
-2794 DYTLTVKV
+2794 
-2802 EDKAGNTNYSAPLT
+2802 
-2816 VTIDTQ
+2816 
-2822 TSIDRIELL
+2822 
-2831 NDTGI
+2831 
-2836 VGDNLTNEA
+2836 
-2845 RPQFHITV
+2845 
-2853 PTDVNSV
+2853 
-2860 QLSLDGGIN
+2860 
-2869 WVNATLT
+2869 
-2876 SDGVWEYIWPTDL
+2876 
-2889 VENTYTLTVKAT
+2889 
-2901 DVAGNTATET
+2901 
-2911 LNFIIDTTLSTPTI
+2911 
-2925 TLDSADDSGTANDNK
+2925 
-2940 TNVKTPG
+2940 
-2947 FIIGGID
+2947 
-2954 SDVTQ
+2954 
-2959 VVVQVMRDGHSEE
+2959 
-2972 VELTQTN
+2972 
-2979 GQWRFVPGS
+2979 
-2988 AWTDGDYT
+2988 
-2996 LTVTVKDEAGNIRHS
+2996 
-3011 APLTVTIDTQITID
+3011 
-3025 HIELVNDS
+3025 
-3033 GIPDDNLTNNVRPHF
+3033 
-3048 QVTVP
+3048 
-3053 TDVNVVRLSIDGGKT
+3053 
-3068 WFNAT
+3068 
-3073 QSATPGVWDYTWL
+3073 
-3086 ADVGEGKHTLTVEA
+3086 
-3100 TDKAGNKTTQQLDFI
+3100 
-3115 IDTLLSE
+3115 LSE

-3391 DGSYTLTVEVTDNAG
+3391 DGSYTLTVEVQDNAG

-3469 VSATQGIEGVWGYT
+3469 VSAAQGIEGVWGYT

-3567 TTTSFTATQGAGGW
+3567 TTTSFTATQGAAGW

-3694 LTVEVTD
+3694 LIVEVTD
-3701 GAGNKMTET
+3701 GAGNKMTGT
-3710 LNFTIDITLLT
+3710 LDFTIDITLLT

-3742 VTQPVFVLGSIDKD
+3742 VTQPIFVLGSIDKD

-3847 PVFDIHQVDSD
+3847 PVFDIRQVDSD

-3910 KESAPFEVRID
+3910 KESAPLEVRID

-4070 YNATKVGAGWQFT
+4070 YNAIKVGAGWQFT

-4148 IVTADDITH
+4148 IVTADDITQ

-4299 AGNTKTSAELRIEI
+4299 AGNTKTSAELKIEI

-4360 GVNWTPI
+4360 GVNWTPV
-4367 SKNAAGQWEFTAGSA
+4367 SKNAAGQWQFTAGSA
-4382 LPDGHY
+4382 LSDGHY

-4504 TIDTIVSDPSIDL
+4504 TIDTVVSDPRIDL

-4535 TPRFVI
+4535 KPRFVI

-4560 SVTANGN
+4560 PVTANGN

-4618 SDTGNSNSDNLT
+4618 SDTGSSNSDNLT

-4659 VLKQTIT
+4659 VLKHTIT

-4722 IDDQHEATS
+4722 IDDQYEATS

-4736 KGFAEA
+4736 KGLAEA

-4831 TPTLIGSTLP
+4831 TPTLVGNTLP
-4841 NTIVSIY
+4841 NAIVSIY

-5081 QQKEILIEHDTQIEI
+5081 QQKDILIEHDTQIEI

-5251 DGTFN
+5251 DGKFN

-5297 LDDLITNHNKPVLVG
+5297 LDDLITSHNKPVLVG

-5371 LLVTIDTSTFIDNPA
+5371 LLVTIDTSTFIDNPV
-5386 MVAGSDNGIFSND
+5386 MMAGSDNGIFSND
-5399 SITSQTRPT
+5399 SITSQTRPA

-5531 VGEVWVNEKGHWQM
+5531 VGEVWVNDKGHWQM

-5579 DTHIKVFTSELDDNK
+5579 DTHIQVFTSELDDNK
-5594 SSSKTE
+5594 SSSKTD
-5600 WWSNSDLIT
+5600 WWSNSSTIT
-5609 MRGTGEIGATVSLIV
+5609 MRGMGEIGATVSLIV

-5633 VAATGRWELSTD
+5633 VAANGQWELSTD
-5645 KLPEGTYDIS
+5645 QLPEGKYDITLS
-5655 LVIEDSAG
+5655 IEDNAG
-5663 NRWEDVREI
+5663 NRKEEVHEI

-5685 YSDIVNDLIIMQGT
+5685 YSDIVNDLIIMQGA

-5709 DSEGN
+5709 DSNGN

-5750 DDVPLDIMKEV
+5750 DDVSLDIMKET

-5771 SGTVGDNITRDKQPT
+5771 SGTAGDNITRDNQPT

-5872 ASDSDNVTNHT
+5872 ASDSDNVTNHNHT

-5909 DIYQAT
+5909 DTYQAT

-5930 DGNYTLSV
+5930 DGTYTLSV

-5944 GNSQQSASLAVTV
+5944 GNSLQSASLEVTV

-5975 ATATAVTPPESETV
+5975 ATPTAVTPPESETV
-5989 NAESATHLRTEPS
+5989 NAESATHLRTVPS
-6002 AAEESVVKVTAYS
+6002 AAEESVVKETAYS

-6045 VNVSIMFE
+6045 VNVSVMFE

-6086 DKDNDFLIKE
+6086 DKDDDFLIKE

-6112 NVRGKTE
+6112 NARGKTE

>member
-157 NSSKQIEEMLQ
+157 NSSKQMEEMLQ
-168 NFLADNVAK
+168 EFLADNVAK

-426 ITDTIAPEKPTI
+426 ITDTIPPEKPTI

-1109 KANSAI
+1109 KANSAV

-1183 GSWLFIPG
+1183 GSWLFTPG

-1210 NTNYSAPLTVVID
+1210 NTNYSTPLTVVID

-1268 GGNSWV
+1268 GGHSWV

-1318 VDTTLSVPVIV
+1318 VDSTLSVPVIV
-1329 LDSADDTGIQGDNM
+1329 LNNADDTGIQGDNL
-1343 TNSTQPTFALQHIDD
+1343 TNRTQPTFALQQIDD

-1380 GTGGWTFTPPTSWAD
+1380 GTGGWTFTPPALWAD

-1438 PDDNLTNNVRPHFQ
+1438 PNDNLTNNVRPQFQ

-1476 QSATPGVWDY
+1476 QGATPGAWDY

-1497 TLTVEATDEAGNKAT
+1497 TLTVEATDKAGNQTT
-1512 QTLDFTIDTTLSVPT
+1512 QELDFTIDTTLSVPT

-1587 APTSDWAD
+1587 APTSDWGD

-1700 VEASDKA
+1700 VEATDKA
-1707 GNKTTQKLDFTI
+1707 GNQTTQKLDFII
-1719 DTILSEPTITLDS
+1719 DTLLSEPTITLDS

-2023 TIDHIELVNDSG
+2023 AIDHIELVNDSG

-2046 PHFQVTVPT
+2046 PQFQVTVPT

-2067 KTWFNATQSATP
+2067 KTWFNATQSSTP

-2103 KAGNKT
+2103 KAGNQT

-2132 DSGTKGDHLTNVN
+2132 DSGTKGDNLTNVN

-2201 RVEDEAGN
+2201 RVEDDAGN
-2209 EKHSASLT
+2209 VKHSASLT
-2217 VTVDTQITIDVIELV
+2217 VTVDTQITIDDIELV
-2232 NDNGIPGDNMTNDAH
+2232 NDSGTKGDNLTNDANPH
-2247 PQFRVTVPGDVNEV
+2247 FRITVPGDVNEV

-2267 GVTWVKATQSA
+2267 GVTWVKATQSV

-2325 VIVLDSADDSGVH
+2325 VIVLDSADDTGIQ
-2338 GDNMTNHTQPTFAL
+2338 GDNMTNRTQPTFNL

-2374 FDATKDAGGW
+2374 FDATKGTGGW
-2384 TFTPTGAWADGDY
+2384 TFTPPTSWGAGDY

-2451 VTVPTD
+2451 VKVPTD
-2457 VNVVRLS
+2457 VN
-2464 IDGGKTWFNATQSA
+2464 
-2478 TPGVWDY
+2478 
-2485 IWPDDVA
+2485 
-2492 DGGYTLTVEATDE
+2492 E
-2505 AGNKAT
+2505 
-2511 QTLDFTIDTTLSVPT
+2511 
-2526 LSLDSADDSGIAGDN
+2526 
-2541 ITNVKTPG
+2541 
-2549 FTLNNID
+2549 
-2556 TDVSRVIVE
+2556 
-2565 VMHNGIKQ
+2565 
-2573 EVPLV
+2573 
-2578 QTGGQ
+2578 
-2583 WRFAPTSDW
+2583 
-2592 ADGDYI
+2592 
-2598 LTVKVEDRAG
+2598 
-2608 NVKQSAPLT
+2608 
-2617 VTVDTHIAI
+2617 
-2626 DRIELVNDSGIP
+2626 
-2638 GDNLTNEARPHFQVT
+2638 
-2653 VPADVNGVRLS
+2653 
-2664 IDGGKTWF
+2664 
-2672 DATQS
+2672 
-2677 ATSGVWDYT
+2677 
-2686 WLTNVA
+2686 
-2692 NGPHTLMVE
+2692 
-2701 ASDKAGNKTTQK
+2701 
-2713 LDFTIDTI
+2713 
-2721 LSEPTITLDSA
+2721 
-2732 DDSAAGDNITNV
+2732 
-2744 KMPGFTLG
+2744 
-2752 NIDADVTKVVVTV
+2752 
-2765 AHDGKNQ
+2765 
-2772 QIELIKNGGV
+2772 
-2782 WRFTPGAAWTDG
+2782 
-2794 DYTLTVKV
+2794 
-2802 EDKAGNTNYSAPLT
+2802 
-2816 VTIDTQ
+2816 
-2822 TSIDRIELL
+2822 
-2831 NDTGI
+2831 
-2836 VGDNLTNEA
+2836 
-2845 RPQFHITV
+2845 
-2853 PTDVNSV
+2853 
-2860 QLSLDGGIN
+2860 
-2869 WVNATLT
+2869 
-2876 SDGVWEYIWPTDL
+2876 
-2889 VENTYTLTVKAT
+2889 
-2901 DVAGNTATET
+2901 
-2911 LNFIIDTTLSTPTI
+2911 
-2925 TLDSADDSGTANDNK
+2925 
-2940 TNVKTPG
+2940 
-2947 FIIGGID
+2947 
-2954 SDVTQ
+2954 
-2959 VVVQVMRDGHSEE
+2959 
-2972 VELTQTN
+2972 
-2979 GQWRFVPGS
+2979 
-2988 AWTDGDYT
+2988 
-2996 LTVTVKDEAGNIRHS
+2996 
-3011 APLTVTIDTQITID
+3011 
-3025 HIELVNDS
+3025 
-3033 GIPDDNLTNNVRPHF
+3033 
-3048 QVTVP
+3048 
-3053 TDVNVVRLSIDGGKT
+3053 VRLSIDGGKT

-3100 TDKAGNKTTQQLDFI
+3100 TDKAGNQTTQKLDFI
-3115 IDTLLSE
+3115 IDTMLSE

-3127 DNTDDSGT
+3127 DSTDDSGT

-3141 NVNKPTFLLGNIDAD
+3141 NANKPTFILGNIDAD

-3275 GTAGIWDYTWP
+3275 GTAGTWDYTWP

-3299 ATDKAGNK
+3299 ATDKAGNQ

-3391 DGSYTLTVEVTDNAG
+3391 DGSYTLTVEVQDNAG
-3406 NVRQSTPLVVTVDT
+3406 NVRQSTPLIVTVDT

-3469 VSATQGIEGVWGYT
+3469 VSAAQGIEGVWGYT

-3847 PVFDIHQVDSD
+3847 PVFDIRQVDSD

-3910 KESAPFEVRID
+3910 KESAPLEVRID

-4002 DEAGNIANKDLV
+4002 DQAGNIANKDLV

-4211 FTIDTTLREPTIVL
+4211 FTIDTTLQEPTIVL

-4261 HIDGRDYT
+4261 HLDGRDYT

-4299 AGNTKTSAELRIEI
+4299 AGNTKTSAELKIEI

-4360 GVNWTPI
+4360 GVNWTPV
-4367 SKNAAGQWEFTAGSA
+4367 SKNAAGQWQFTAGSA
-4382 LPDGHY
+4382 LSDGHY

-4504 TIDTIVSDPSIDL
+4504 TIDTVVSDPRIDL

-4535 TPRFVI
+4535 KPRFVI

-4560 SVTANGN
+4560 PVTANGN

-4618 SDTGNSNSDNLT
+4618 SDTGSSNSDNLT

-4659 VLKQTIT
+4659 VLKHTIT

-4722 IDDQHEATS
+4722 IDDQYEATS

-4736 KGFAEA
+4736 KGLAEA

-4831 TPTLIGSTLP
+4831 TPTLVGNTLP
-4841 NTIVSIY
+4841 NAIVSIY

-5033 STLTIRNPQGVVI
+5033 STLTIRNPQGGVI

-5081 QQKEILIEHDTQIEI
+5081 QQKDILIEHDTQIEI

-5172 DTAGNRVESAITTV
+5172 DTAGNRV
-5186 TIDSQIAVF
+5186 
-5195 DIDEDSLPAL
+5195 
-5205 SNNRALSVSGVGEAG
+5205 
-5220 SQVSIF
+5220 
-5226 VDGKLVNVVMVE
+5226 
-5238 ADGTWRAPILLQD
+5238 
-5251 DGTFN
+5251 
-5256 IHFSITDVAGNTEVS
+5256 
-5271 KDYSVDVDSSTDFPT
+5271 
-5286 LNLEDASNSGS
+5286 
-5297 LDDLITNHNKPVLVG
+5297 
-5312 TAEAGATIHIYVD
+5312 
-5325 EKIVANVLVLEDG
+5325 
-5338 TWSYQFDNALKDG
+5338 
-5351 EYSIRVV
+5351 
-5358 AEDPAGNTAESPR
+5358 
-5371 LLVTIDTSTFIDNPA
+5371 
-5386 MVAGSDNGIFSND
+5386 
-5399 SITSQTRPT
+5399 
-5408 FSIFGEMNQSVQIFI
+5408 
-5423 DGVLVDTITVTDRNQ
+5423 
-5438 VYRPESPLGDGSHS
+5438 
-5452 IYYVIT
+5452 
-5458 DKAGNTAT
+5458 
-5466 SKTLNF
+5466 
-5472 TIDTFNTTPV
+5472 
-5482 AIDSIGGQT
+5482 
-5491 LAEMTGSDGKIYITD
+5491 
-5506 TTRNLL
+5506 
-5512 FSGSA
+5512 
-5517 EPNSKIEIIINGLN
+5517 
-5531 VGEVWVNEKGHWQM
+5531 
-5545 PVNPLYFTEGQL
+5545 
-5557 DITVKSTDR
+5557 
-5566 AGNVNQEKYSIWV
+5566 
-5579 DTHIKVFTSELDDNK
+5579 
-5594 SSSKTE
+5594 
-5600 WWSNSDLIT
+5600 
-5609 MRGTGEIGATVSLIV
+5609 
-5624 AGVTLATAV
+5624 
-5633 VAATGRWELSTD
+5633 
-5645 KLPEGTYDIS
+5645 
-5655 LVIEDSAG
+5655 
-5663 NRWEDVREI
+5663 
-5672 FIDRT
+5672 
-5677 PPNAPVVT
+5677 
-5685 YSDIVNDLIIMQGT
+5685 
-5699 AEAKSQLIIT
+5699 
-5709 DSEGN
+5709 
-5714 TYTLTV
+5714 
-5720 PDNGKWSMAIPYPS
+5720 
-5734 EGKFT
+5734 
-5739 ITSVDAIGNRS
+5739 
-5750 DDVPLDIMKEV
+5750 
-5761 PVISLSPDSD
+5761 
-5771 SGTVGDNITRDKQPT
+5771 
-5786 FIIGNLESDVVVVQ
+5786 
-5800 VDINGTVYNAEKNAD
+5800 
-5815 GVWFFTP
+5815 
-5822 GTPLADGSYTISVI
+5822 
-5836 ASDAAGNQKNSLPI
+5836 
-5850 TVTIDSTLTVPEIAL
+5850 
-5865 AAGEDNG
+5865 
-5872 ASDSDNVTNHT
+5872 
-5883 QPKFTLQHI
+5883 
-5892 DADVT
+5892 
-5897 GVTVNVTHNGVT
+5897 
-5909 DIYQAT
+5909 
-5915 QGADGWTFTPPAAWN
+5915 
-5930 DGNYTLSV
+5930 
-5938 TVVDRA
+5938 
-5944 GNSQQSASLAVTV
+5944 
-5957 DSTVTVT
+5957 
-5964 ADSQHDDASDD
+5964 
-5975 ATATAVTPPESETV
+5975 
-5989 NAESATHLRTEPS
+5989 
-6002 AAEESVVKVTAYS
+6002 
-6015 ITLLNADS
+6015 
-6023 GDEIDR
+6023 
-6029 SISQTPS
+6029 
-6036 FEISVPENI
+6036 
-6045 VNVSIMFE
+6045 
-6053 GEEFTLPITNQKAIF
+6053 
-6068 EVPLSLED
+6068 
-6076 GEYTMDVKFI
+6076 
-6086 DKDNDFLIKE
+6086 
-6096 KTFSVDH
+6096 
-6103 SSADIVNAM
+6103 
-6112 NVRGKTE
+6112 
-6119 DDINDSP
+6119 
-6126 STSSVGHN
+6126 
-6134 NNGAIDVFAVNE
+6134 
-6146 VTLPVDNQEEHA
+6146 

>member
-426 ITDTIAPEKPTI
+426 ITDTIPPEKPTI

-633 TVSLEDY
+633 TVSLEDF

-1034 SGISDDN
+1034 SGIADDN

-1109 KANSAI
+1109 KANSAV

-1183 GSWLFIPG
+1183 GSWLFTPG

-1210 NTNYSAPLTVVID
+1210 NTSYSAPLTVVID

-1329 LDSADDTGIQGDNM
+1329 LNSADDTGVQGDNM
-1343 TNSTQPTFALQHIDD
+1343 TNRTQPTFALQHIDD

-1476 QSATPGVWDY
+1476 QSATPGAWDY

-1497 TLTVEATDEAGNKAT
+1497 TLTVEATDKAGNKTT
-1512 QTLDFTIDTTLSVPT
+1512 QELDFTIDTTLSVPT

-1707 GNKTTQKLDFTI
+1707 GNKTTQKLDFII
-1719 DTILSEPTITLDS
+1719 DTLLSEPTITLDS

-2067 KTWFNATQSATP
+2067 KTWFNSTQSATP

-2118 TLLSEPTIVLDNTD
+2118 TLLSEPTIVLDSTD
-2132 DSGTKGDHLTNVN
+2132 DSGTKGDNLTNVN

-2315 FTIDTTLSTP
+2315 FTIDTTLSVP
-2325 VIVLDSADDSGVH
+2325 VIVLNSADDTGVQ
-2338 GDNMTNHTQPTFAL
+2338 GDNMTNSTQPTFAL

-2374 FDATKDAGGW
+2374 FDATKGVGGW
-2384 TFTPTGAWADGDY
+2384 SFTPTGAWADGDY

-2451 VTVPTD
+2451 VKVPTD
-2457 VNVVRLS
+2457 VN
-2464 IDGGKTWFNATQSA
+2464 
-2478 TPGVWDY
+2478 
-2485 IWPDDVA
+2485 
-2492 DGGYTLTVEATDE
+2492 E
-2505 AGNKAT
+2505 
-2511 QTLDFTIDTTLSVPT
+2511 
-2526 LSLDSADDSGIAGDN
+2526 
-2541 ITNVKTPG
+2541 
-2549 FTLNNID
+2549 
-2556 TDVSRVIVE
+2556 
-2565 VMHNGIKQ
+2565 
-2573 EVPLV
+2573 
-2578 QTGGQ
+2578 
-2583 WRFAPTSDW
+2583 
-2592 ADGDYI
+2592 
-2598 LTVKVEDRAG
+2598 
-2608 NVKQSAPLT
+2608 
-2617 VTVDTHIAI
+2617 
-2626 DRIELVNDSGIP
+2626 
-2638 GDNLTNEARPHFQVT
+2638 
-2653 VPADVNGVRLS
+2653 
-2664 IDGGKTWF
+2664 
-2672 DATQS
+2672 
-2677 ATSGVWDYT
+2677 
-2686 WLTNVA
+2686 
-2692 NGPHTLMVE
+2692 
-2701 ASDKAGNKTTQK
+2701 
-2713 LDFTIDTI
+2713 
-2721 LSEPTITLDSA
+2721 
-2732 DDSAAGDNITNV
+2732 
-2744 KMPGFTLG
+2744 
-2752 NIDADVTKVVVTV
+2752 
-2765 AHDGKNQ
+2765 
-2772 QIELIKNGGV
+2772 
-2782 WRFTPGAAWTDG
+2782 
-2794 DYTLTVKV
+2794 
-2802 EDKAGNTNYSAPLT
+2802 
-2816 VTIDTQ
+2816 
-2822 TSIDRIELL
+2822 
-2831 NDTGI
+2831 
-2836 VGDNLTNEA
+2836 
-2845 RPQFHITV
+2845 
-2853 PTDVNSV
+2853 
-2860 QLSLDGGIN
+2860 
-2869 WVNATLT
+2869 
-2876 SDGVWEYIWPTDL
+2876 
-2889 VENTYTLTVKAT
+2889 
-2901 DVAGNTATET
+2901 
-2911 LNFIIDTTLSTPTI
+2911 
-2925 TLDSADDSGTANDNK
+2925 
-2940 TNVKTPG
+2940 
-2947 FIIGGID
+2947 
-2954 SDVTQ
+2954 
-2959 VVVQVMRDGHSEE
+2959 
-2972 VELTQTN
+2972 
-2979 GQWRFVPGS
+2979 
-2988 AWTDGDYT
+2988 
-2996 LTVTVKDEAGNIRHS
+2996 
-3011 APLTVTIDTQITID
+3011 
-3025 HIELVNDS
+3025 
-3033 GIPDDNLTNNVRPHF
+3033 
-3048 QVTVP
+3048 
-3053 TDVNVVRLSIDGGKT
+3053 VRLSIDGGKT

-3100 TDKAGNKTTQQLDFI
+3100 TDKAGNQTTQKLDFI
-3115 IDTLLSE
+3115 IDTMLSE

-3127 DNTDDSGT
+3127 DSTDDSGT

-3141 NVNKPTFLLGNIDAD
+3141 NANKPTFILGNIDAD

-3162 EVQHGGTK
+3162 EVQYGGTK

-3320 STPTIAMDSRDDTG
+3320 STPTITMDSRDDTG

-3353 DADAHSVILRITQG
+3353 DSDAQSVILRITQG

-3406 NVRQSTPLVVTVDT
+3406 NVRQSTPLIVTVDT

-3469 VSATQGIEGVWGYT
+3469 VSAAQGIEGVWGYT

-3620 IAIDRIELVNDSGVP
+3620 IAIDHIELVNDSGVP

-3710 LNFTIDITLLT
+3710 LNFTIDITLMT

-3847 PVFDIHQVDSD
+3847 PVFDIRQVDSD

-4299 AGNTKTSAELRIEI
+4299 AGNTKTSAELKIEI

-4535 TPRFVI
+4535 KPRFVI

-4560 SVTANGN
+4560 PVTANGN

-4831 TPTLIGSTLP
+4831 TPTLVGNTLP
-4841 NTIVSIY
+4841 NAIVSIY

-4970 YELTFKVEDV
+4970 YVLTFKVEDV

-5033 STLTIRNPQGVVI
+5033 STLTIRSPQGVVI

-5081 QQKEILIEHDTQIEI
+5081 QQKDILIEHDTQIEI

-5338 TWSYQFDNALKDG
+5338 TWSYQFDNVLKDG

-5408 FSIFGEMNQSVQIFI
+5408 FSISGEMNQSVQIFI

-5579 DTHIKVFTSELDDNK
+5579 DTHIQVFTSELDDNK
-5594 SSSKTE
+5594 SSSKTD
-5600 WWSNSDLIT
+5600 WWSNSSTIT
-5609 MRGTGEIGATVSLIV
+5609 MRGMGEIGATVSLIV

-5633 VAATGRWELSTD
+5633 VAANGQWELSTD
-5645 KLPEGTYDIS
+5645 QLPEGKYDITLS
-5655 LVIEDSAG
+5655 IEDNAG
-5663 NRWEDVREI
+5663 NRKEEVHEI

-5709 DSEGN
+5709 DSNGN

-5750 DDVPLDIMKEV
+5750 DDVSLDIMKEV

-5872 ASDSDNVTNHT
+5872 VSDSDNVTNHT

-5909 DIYQAT
+5909 DTYQAT

-5930 DGNYTLSV
+5930 DGTYTLSV

-5989 NAESATHLRTEPS
+5989 NAESATHLRTVPS
-6002 AAEESVVKVTAYS
+6002 AAEESVVKETAYS

-6112 NVRGKTE
+6112 NARGKTE

>member
-426 ITDTIAPEKPTI
+426 ITDTIPPEKPTI
-438 ELDDSSDSGIKNDNI
+438 ELDDSSDSGIKNDNV

-538 ETTNDSGIVG
+538 ETTDDSGIVG

-595 SDSVEGINNLTFTV
+595 SDSVEGVNNLTFTV

-620 FSYVIDTIAPVPP
+620 FSYVIDTVAPVPP
-633 TVSLEDY
+633 TVSLEDF

-1034 SGISDDN
+1034 SGIADDN

-1109 KANSAI
+1109 KANSAV

-1183 GSWLFIPG
+1183 GSWLFTPG

-1210 NTNYSAPLTVVID
+1210 NTSYSAPLTVVID

-1329 LDSADDTGIQGDNM
+1329 LNSADDTGVQGDNM
-1343 TNSTQPTFALQHIDD
+1343 TNRTQPTFALQHIDD

-1438 PDDNLTNNVRPHFQ
+1438 PNDNLTNNVRPHFQ

-1476 QSATPGVWDY
+1476 QSATTGVWDY

-1700 VEASDKA
+1700 VEATDKA
-1707 GNKTTQKLDFTI
+1707 GNKTTQKLDFII
-1719 DTILSEPTITLDS
+1719 DTLLSEPTITLDS

-2023 TIDHIELVNDSG
+2023 AIDHIELVNDSG

-2067 KTWFNATQSATP
+2067 KTWFNATQIATP

-2132 DSGTKGDHLTNVN
+2132 DSGTKGDNLTNVN

-2201 RVEDEAGN
+2201 RVEDDAGN

-2315 FTIDTTLSTP
+2315 FTIDTTLSVP
-2325 VIVLDSADDSGVH
+2325 VIVLNSADDTGVQ
-2338 GDNMTNHTQPTFAL
+2338 GDNMTNSTQPTFAL

-2374 FDATKDAGGW
+2374 FDATKGVGGW
-2384 TFTPTGAWADGDY
+2384 SFTPTGAWADGDY

-2451 VTVPTD
+2451 VKVPTD
-2457 VNVVRLS
+2457 VN
-2464 IDGGKTWFNATQSA
+2464 
-2478 TPGVWDY
+2478 
-2485 IWPDDVA
+2485 
-2492 DGGYTLTVEATDE
+2492 E
-2505 AGNKAT
+2505 
-2511 QTLDFTIDTTLSVPT
+2511 
-2526 LSLDSADDSGIAGDN
+2526 
-2541 ITNVKTPG
+2541 
-2549 FTLNNID
+2549 
-2556 TDVSRVIVE
+2556 
-2565 VMHNGIKQ
+2565 
-2573 EVPLV
+2573 
-2578 QTGGQ
+2578 
-2583 WRFAPTSDW
+2583 
-2592 ADGDYI
+2592 
-2598 LTVKVEDRAG
+2598 
-2608 NVKQSAPLT
+2608 
-2617 VTVDTHIAI
+2617 
-2626 DRIELVNDSGIP
+2626 
-2638 GDNLTNEARPHFQVT
+2638 
-2653 VPADVNGVRLS
+2653 
-2664 IDGGKTWF
+2664 
-2672 DATQS
+2672 
-2677 ATSGVWDYT
+2677 
-2686 WLTNVA
+2686 
-2692 NGPHTLMVE
+2692 
-2701 ASDKAGNKTTQK
+2701 
-2713 LDFTIDTI
+2713 
-2721 LSEPTITLDSA
+2721 
-2732 DDSAAGDNITNV
+2732 
-2744 KMPGFTLG
+2744 
-2752 NIDADVTKVVVTV
+2752 
-2765 AHDGKNQ
+2765 
-2772 QIELIKNGGV
+2772 
-2782 WRFTPGAAWTDG
+2782 
-2794 DYTLTVKV
+2794 
-2802 EDKAGNTNYSAPLT
+2802 
-2816 VTIDTQ
+2816 
-2822 TSIDRIELL
+2822 
-2831 NDTGI
+2831 
-2836 VGDNLTNEA
+2836 
-2845 RPQFHITV
+2845 
-2853 PTDVNSV
+2853 
-2860 QLSLDGGIN
+2860 
-2869 WVNATLT
+2869 
-2876 SDGVWEYIWPTDL
+2876 
-2889 VENTYTLTVKAT
+2889 
-2901 DVAGNTATET
+2901 
-2911 LNFIIDTTLSTPTI
+2911 
-2925 TLDSADDSGTANDNK
+2925 
-2940 TNVKTPG
+2940 
-2947 FIIGGID
+2947 
-2954 SDVTQ
+2954 
-2959 VVVQVMRDGHSEE
+2959 
-2972 VELTQTN
+2972 
-2979 GQWRFVPGS
+2979 
-2988 AWTDGDYT
+2988 
-2996 LTVTVKDEAGNIRHS
+2996 
-3011 APLTVTIDTQITID
+3011 
-3025 HIELVNDS
+3025 
-3033 GIPDDNLTNNVRPHF
+3033 
-3048 QVTVP
+3048 
-3053 TDVNVVRLSIDGGKT
+3053 VRLSIDGGKT

-3100 TDKAGNKTTQQLDFI
+3100 TDKAGNQTTQKLDFI
-3115 IDTLLSE
+3115 IDTMLSE

-3127 DNTDDSGT
+3127 DSTDDSGT

-3141 NVNKPTFLLGNIDAD
+3141 NANKPTFILGNIDAD

-3162 EVQHGGTK
+3162 EVQYGGTK

-3194 DYTLT
+3194 DYMLT

-3320 STPTIAMDSRDDTG
+3320 STPTITMDSRDDTG

-3353 DADAHSVILRITQG
+3353 DSDAQSVILRITQG

-3391 DGSYTLTVEVTDNAG
+3391 DGSYTLTVEVMDNAG
-3406 NVRQSTPLVVTVDT
+3406 NVRQSTPLIVTVDT

-3469 VSATQGIEGVWGYT
+3469 VSAAQGIEGVWGYT

-3620 IAIDRIELVNDSGVP
+3620 IAIDHIELVNDSGVP

-3710 LNFTIDITLLT
+3710 LNFTIDITLMT

-3847 PVFDIHQVDSD
+3847 PVFDIRQVDSD

-4299 AGNTKTSAELRIEI
+4299 AGNTKTSAELKIEI

-4535 TPRFVI
+4535 KPRFVI

-4560 SVTANGN
+4560 PVTANGN

-5004 LREADDSGKVGDWI
+5004 LLEADDSGKVGDWI

-5579 DTHIKVFTSELDDNK
+5579 DTHIQVFTSELDDNK
-5594 SSSKTE
+5594 SSSKTD
-5600 WWSNSDLIT
+5600 WWSNSSTIT
-5609 MRGTGEIGATVSLIV
+5609 MRGMGEIGATVSLIV

-5633 VAATGRWELSTD
+5633 VAANGQWELSTD
-5645 KLPEGTYDIS
+5645 QLPEGKYDITLS
-5655 LVIEDSAG
+5655 IEDNAG
-5663 NRWEDVREI
+5663 NRKEEVHEI

-5709 DSEGN
+5709 DSNGN

-5897 GVTVNVTHNGVT
+5897 GVTVNVTHNSVT
-5909 DIYQAT
+5909 DTYQAT

-5989 NAESATHLRTEPS
+5989 NAESATYLRTVPS
-6002 AAEESVVKVTAYS
+6002 AAEESVVKETAYS

-6112 NVRGKTE
+6112 NARGKTE

>member
-37 MNITTPRGSVIIVN
+37 MNITTPHGSVIIVN

-120 QLDDAENAK
+120 QLDEAENAK

-438 ELDDSSDSGIKNDNI
+438 ELDDSSDSGIKNDSI

-538 ETTNDSGIVG
+538 ETTDDSGIVG

-595 SDSVEGINNLTFTV
+595 SDSVEGVNNLTFTV

-620 FSYVIDTIAPVPP
+620 FSYVIDTVAPVPP
-633 TVSLEDY
+633 TVSLEDF

-1060 SVQVWDAMSDT
+1060 SVQVWDAASDT

-1109 KANSAI
+1109 KANSAV

-1183 GSWLFIPG
+1183 GSWLFTPG

-1329 LDSADDTGIQGDNM
+1329 LNSADDTGVQGDNM

-1380 GTGGWTFTPPTSWAD
+1380 GVGGWSFTPTGAWAD

-1438 PDDNLTNNVRPHFQ
+1438 PNDNLTNNVRPHFQ

-1476 QSATPGVWDY
+1476 QNATPGVWDY

-1497 TLTVEATDEAGNKAT
+1497 TLTVEATDEAGNKTT

-1559 VSRVIVE
+1559 VSRVTVE

-1634 DSGIPGDNLT
+1634 DSGIPDDNLT

-1672 FDATQSATSGVWDY
+1672 FDATQSATPGVWDY

-1707 GNKTTQKLDFTI
+1707 GNKTTQKLDFII
-1719 DTILSEPTITLDS
+1719 DTMLSEPTITLDS

-2023 TIDHIELVNDSG
+2023 AIDHIELVNDSG

-2132 DSGTKGDHLTNVN
+2132 DSGTKGDNLTNVN

-2325 VIVLDSADDSGVH
+2325 VIVLDSADDTGIQ
-2338 GDNMTNHTQPTFAL
+2338 GDNMTNRTQPTFNL

-2374 FDATKDAGGW
+2374 FDATKGVGGW
-2384 TFTPTGAWADGDY
+2384 TFTPPTSWGAGDY

-2441 LTNNVRPHFQ
+2441 LTNNVRPQFQ
-2451 VTVPTD
+2451 VKVPTD
-2457 VNVVRLS
+2457 VN
-2464 IDGGKTWFNATQSA
+2464 
-2478 TPGVWDY
+2478 
-2485 IWPDDVA
+2485 
-2492 DGGYTLTVEATDE
+2492 E
-2505 AGNKAT
+2505 
-2511 QTLDFTIDTTLSVPT
+2511 
-2526 LSLDSADDSGIAGDN
+2526 
-2541 ITNVKTPG
+2541 
-2549 FTLNNID
+2549 
-2556 TDVSRVIVE
+2556 
-2565 VMHNGIKQ
+2565 
-2573 EVPLV
+2573 
-2578 QTGGQ
+2578 
-2583 WRFAPTSDW
+2583 
-2592 ADGDYI
+2592 
-2598 LTVKVEDRAG
+2598 
-2608 NVKQSAPLT
+2608 
-2617 VTVDTHIAI
+2617 
-2626 DRIELVNDSGIP
+2626 
-2638 GDNLTNEARPHFQVT
+2638 
-2653 VPADVNGVRLS
+2653 
-2664 IDGGKTWF
+2664 
-2672 DATQS
+2672 
-2677 ATSGVWDYT
+2677 
-2686 WLTNVA
+2686 
-2692 NGPHTLMVE
+2692 
-2701 ASDKAGNKTTQK
+2701 
-2713 LDFTIDTI
+2713 
-2721 LSEPTITLDSA
+2721 
-2732 DDSAAGDNITNV
+2732 
-2744 KMPGFTLG
+2744 
-2752 NIDADVTKVVVTV
+2752 
-2765 AHDGKNQ
+2765 
-2772 QIELIKNGGV
+2772 
-2782 WRFTPGAAWTDG
+2782 
-2794 DYTLTVKV
+2794 
-2802 EDKAGNTNYSAPLT
+2802 
-2816 VTIDTQ
+2816 
-2822 TSIDRIELL
+2822 
-2831 NDTGI
+2831 
-2836 VGDNLTNEA
+2836 
-2845 RPQFHITV
+2845 
-2853 PTDVNSV
+2853 
-2860 QLSLDGGIN
+2860 
-2869 WVNATLT
+2869 
-2876 SDGVWEYIWPTDL
+2876 
-2889 VENTYTLTVKAT
+2889 
-2901 DVAGNTATET
+2901 
-2911 LNFIIDTTLSTPTI
+2911 
-2925 TLDSADDSGTANDNK
+2925 
-2940 TNVKTPG
+2940 
-2947 FIIGGID
+2947 
-2954 SDVTQ
+2954 
-2959 VVVQVMRDGHSEE
+2959 
-2972 VELTQTN
+2972 
-2979 GQWRFVPGS
+2979 
-2988 AWTDGDYT
+2988 
-2996 LTVTVKDEAGNIRHS
+2996 
-3011 APLTVTIDTQITID
+3011 
-3025 HIELVNDS
+3025 
-3033 GIPDDNLTNNVRPHF
+3033 
-3048 QVTVP
+3048 
-3053 TDVNVVRLSIDGGKT
+3053 VRLSIDGGKT

-3100 TDKAGNKTTQQLDFI
+3100 TDKAGNQTTQKLDFI
-3115 IDTLLSE
+3115 IDTMLSE

-3127 DNTDDSGT
+3127 DSTDDSGT

-3141 NVNKPTFLLGNIDAD
+3141 NANKPTFILGNIDAD

-3199 VRVEDDAGNVKYSAP
+3199 VRVEDEAGNVKYSAP

-3320 STPTIAMDSRDDTG
+3320 STPTITMDSRDDTG

-3353 DADAHSVILRITQG
+3353 DSDAQSVILRITQG

-3406 NVRQSTPLVVTVDT
+3406 NVRQSTPLIVTVDT

-3469 VSATQGIEGVWGYT
+3469 VSAAQGIEGVWGYT

-3620 IAIDRIELVNDSGVP
+3620 IAIDHIELVNDSGVP
-3635 GDNVTKHVR
+3635 DDNITKHVR

-3694 LTVEVTD
+3694 LIVEVTD
-3701 GAGNKMTET
+3701 GAGNKMTGT
-3710 LNFTIDITLLT
+3710 LDFTIDITLLT

-3847 PVFDIHQVDSD
+3847 PVFDIRQVDSD

-3878 FTNGQWR
+3878 YTNGQWR

-3910 KESAPFEVRID
+3910 KESAPLEVRID

-3954 PGDVVQVR
+3954 PGDVIQVR

-4183 GSALPDGQHTLLV
+4183 GSALPDGKHTLLV

-4299 AGNTKTSAELRIEI
+4299 AGNTKTSAELQIEI

-4535 TPRFVI
+4535 KPRFVI

-4560 SVTANGN
+4560 PVTANGN

-4618 SDTGNSNSDNLT
+4618 SDTGSSNSDNLT

-4659 VLKQTIT
+4659 VLKHTIT

-4722 IDDQHEATS
+4722 IDDQYEATS

-4736 KGFAEA
+4736 KGLAEA

-4831 TPTLIGSTLP
+4831 TPTLVGNTLP
-4841 NTIVSIY
+4841 NAIVSIY

-4970 YELTFKVEDV
+4970 YVLTFKVEDV

-5081 QQKEILIEHDTQIEI
+5081 QQKDILIEHDTQIEI

-5297 LDDLITNHNKPVLVG
+5297 LDDLITSHNKPVLVG

-5371 LLVTIDTSTFIDNPA
+5371 LLVTIDTSTFIDNPV
-5386 MVAGSDNGIFSND
+5386 MMAGSDNGIFSND
-5399 SITSQTRPT
+5399 SITSQTRPA
-5408 FSIFGEMNQSVQIFI
+5408 FSIYGEMNQSVQIFI

-5531 VGEVWVNEKGHWQM
+5531 VGEVWVNDKGHWQM

-5579 DTHIKVFTSELDDNK
+5579 DTHIQVFTSELDDNK
-5594 SSSKTE
+5594 SSSKTD
-5600 WWSNSDLIT
+5600 WWSNSSTIT
-5609 MRGTGEIGATVSLIV
+5609 MRGMGEIGATVSLIV

-5633 VAATGRWELSTD
+5633 VAANGQWELSTD
-5645 KLPEGTYDIS
+5645 QLPEGKYDITLS
-5655 LVIEDSAG
+5655 IEDNAG
-5663 NRWEDVREI
+5663 NRKEEVHEI

-5709 DSEGN
+5709 DSNGN

-5750 DDVPLDIMKEV
+5750 DDVPLDIMKET

-5771 SGTVGDNITRDKQPT
+5771 SGTVGDNITRDNQPT

-5865 AAGEDNG
+5865 AAGEGNG
-5872 ASDSDNVTNHT
+5872 ASDSDNVTNHNHT

-5930 DGNYTLSV
+5930 DGTYTLSV

-5944 GNSQQSASLAVTV
+5944 GNSLQSASLEVTV

-5975 ATATAVTPPESETV
+5975 ATPTAVTPPESETV
-5989 NAESATHLRTEPS
+5989 NAESATHLRTVPS
-6002 AAEESVVKVTAYS
+6002 AAEESVVKETAYS

-6045 VNVSIMFE
+6045 VNVSVMFE

-6076 GEYTMDVKFI
+6076 GEYTMDVKFL
-6086 DKDNDFLIKE
+6086 DKDDDFLIKE

-6112 NVRGKTE
+6112 NARGKTE

-6134 NNGAIDVFAVNE
+6134 NNGAIEVFAVNE

>member
-157 NSSKQIEEMLQ
+157 NSSKQMEEMLQ
-168 NFLADNVAK
+168 EFLADNVAK

-426 ITDTIAPEKPTI
+426 ITDTIPPEKPTI

-697 GAYDIEIISQD
+697 GTYDIEIISQD

-950 TGTAAPYSTVKLYID
+950 TGTAAPYSTVKLYVD

-1034 SGISDDN
+1034 SGIADDN

-1109 KANSAI
+1109 KANSAV

-1183 GSWLFIPG
+1183 GSWLFTPG
-1191 NTWADGSYTLTVK
+1191 NTWTDGSYTLTVK

-1329 LDSADDTGIQGDNM
+1329 LNSADDTGVQGDNM
-1343 TNSTQPTFALQHIDD
+1343 TNRTQPTFALQHIDD

-1380 GTGGWTFTPPTSWAD
+1380 GTGGWTFTPTASWTD

-1438 PDDNLTNNVRPHFQ
+1438 PNDNLTNNVRPHFQ

-1470 TWFNAT
+1470 TWVTAAQKAT
-1476 QSATPGVWDY
+1476 GVWEY
-1486 IWPDDVADGGY
+1486 IWPDDVTDGSH
-1497 TLTVEATDEAGNKAT
+1497 TLTVEAIDEAGNKAT

-1719 DTILSEPTITLDS
+1719 DTLLSEPTITLDS

-1862 LSLDGGINWVNATL
+1862 LSLDGGTNWVNATL

-1911 TLNFIIDTTLS
+1911 TLNFTIDTTLS

-2023 TIDHIELVNDSG
+2023 AIDHIELVNDSG

-2046 PHFQVTVPT
+2046 PQFQVTVPT

-2067 KTWFNATQSATP
+2067 KTWFNATQS
-2079 GVWDYTWLADV
+2079 
-2090 GEGKHTL
+2090 
-2097 TVEATD
+2097 
-2103 KAGNKT
+2103 
-2109 TQQLDFIID
+2109 
-2118 TLLSEPTIVLDNTD
+2118 S
-2132 DSGTKGDHLTNVN
+2132 
-2145 KPTFLLGNIDADAR
+2145 
-2159 YVTVE
+2159 
-2164 VQHGGTKEVLTA
+2164 
-2176 TKDATGNWSVTPT
+2176 
-2189 GTWADGDYTLTV
+2189 
-2201 RVEDEAGN
+2201 
-2209 EKHSASLT
+2209 
-2217 VTVDTQITIDVIELV
+2217 
-2232 NDNGIPGDNMTNDAH
+2232 
-2247 PQFRVTVPGDVNEV
+2247 
-2261 SLSIDG
+2261 
-2267 GVTWVKATQSA
+2267 
-2278 TPGVWNYTWPGT
+2278 
-2290 VPDGDYTLN
+2290 
-2299 VKATDN
+2299 
-2305 AGNTVTETLH
+2305 
-2315 FTIDTTLSTP
+2315 
-2325 VIVLDSADDSGVH
+2325 
-2338 GDNMTNHTQPTFAL
+2338 
-2352 QHIDDDAVRVTVSV
+2352 
-2366 EHGGVTTT
+2366 
-2374 FDATKDAGGW
+2374 
-2384 TFTPTGAWADGDY
+2384 
-2397 TLSVSVED
+2397 
-2405 KAGNTSHS
+2405 
-2413 ASLTVT
+2413 
-2419 VDTQIAINNIEL
+2419 
-2431 VNDSGIPDDN
+2431 
-2441 LTNNVRPHFQ
+2441 
-2451 VTVPTD
+2451 
-2457 VNVVRLS
+2457 
-2464 IDGGKTWFNATQSA
+2464 
-2478 TPGVWDY
+2478 
-2485 IWPDDVA
+2485 
-2492 DGGYTLTVEATDE
+2492 
-2505 AGNKAT
+2505 
-2511 QTLDFTIDTTLSVPT
+2511 
-2526 LSLDSADDSGIAGDN
+2526 
-2541 ITNVKTPG
+2541 
-2549 FTLNNID
+2549 
-2556 TDVSRVIVE
+2556 
-2565 VMHNGIKQ
+2565 
-2573 EVPLV
+2573 
-2578 QTGGQ
+2578 
-2583 WRFAPTSDW
+2583 
-2592 ADGDYI
+2592 
-2598 LTVKVEDRAG
+2598 
-2608 NVKQSAPLT
+2608 
-2617 VTVDTHIAI
+2617 
-2626 DRIELVNDSGIP
+2626 
-2638 GDNLTNEARPHFQVT
+2638 
-2653 VPADVNGVRLS
+2653 
-2664 IDGGKTWF
+2664 
-2672 DATQS
+2672 
-2677 ATSGVWDYT
+2677 
-2686 WLTNVA
+2686 
-2692 NGPHTLMVE
+2692 
-2701 ASDKAGNKTTQK
+2701 
-2713 LDFTIDTI
+2713 
-2721 LSEPTITLDSA
+2721 
-2732 DDSAAGDNITNV
+2732 
-2744 KMPGFTLG
+2744 
-2752 NIDADVTKVVVTV
+2752 
-2765 AHDGKNQ
+2765 
-2772 QIELIKNGGV
+2772 
-2782 WRFTPGAAWTDG
+2782 
-2794 DYTLTVKV
+2794 
-2802 EDKAGNTNYSAPLT
+2802 
-2816 VTIDTQ
+2816 
-2822 TSIDRIELL
+2822 
-2831 NDTGI
+2831 
-2836 VGDNLTNEA
+2836 
-2845 RPQFHITV
+2845 
-2853 PTDVNSV
+2853 
-2860 QLSLDGGIN
+2860 
-2869 WVNATLT
+2869 
-2876 SDGVWEYIWPTDL
+2876 
-2889 VENTYTLTVKAT
+2889 
-2901 DVAGNTATET
+2901 
-2911 LNFIIDTTLSTPTI
+2911 
-2925 TLDSADDSGTANDNK
+2925 
-2940 TNVKTPG
+2940 
-2947 FIIGGID
+2947 
-2954 SDVTQ
+2954 
-2959 VVVQVMRDGHSEE
+2959 
-2972 VELTQTN
+2972 
-2979 GQWRFVPGS
+2979 
-2988 AWTDGDYT
+2988 
-2996 LTVTVKDEAGNIRHS
+2996 
-3011 APLTVTIDTQITID
+3011 
-3025 HIELVNDS
+3025 
-3033 GIPDDNLTNNVRPHF
+3033 
-3048 QVTVP
+3048 
-3053 TDVNVVRLSIDGGKT
+3053 
-3068 WFNAT
+3068 
-3073 QSATPGVWDYTWL
+3073 TPGVWDYTWL

-3170 EVLTATKGATGIWS
+3170 EVLTATKDATGNWSVTPTGTWADGDYTLTVRVEDEAGNVKHSASLTVTVDTQITIDDIELVNDSGTKGDNLTNNANPHFRITVPGDVNEVSLSIDGGVTWVKATQSVTPGVWNYTWPGTVPDGDYTLNVKATDNAGNTVTETLHFTIDTTLSTPVIVLDSADDSGVHGDNMTNRTQPTFALQQIDDDAVRVTVSVEHGGVTTTFDATKGTGGWTFTPTASWTDGDYTLSVSVEDKAGNTSHSASLTVTVDTQIAINNIELVNDSGIPDDNLTNNVRPQFQVKVPTDVNEVRLSIDGGKTWFNATQSSTPGVWDYTWLADVGEGKHTLTVEATDKAGNKTTQQLDFIIDTLLSEPTIVLDNTDDSGTKGDNLTNVNKPTFLLGNIDADARYVTVEVQHGGTGTKEVLTATKGATGIWS

-3214 LTVTVDTQITI
+3214 LTVTVDTHIAI
-3225 DVIELVNDNGIPG
+3225 DDIELVNDNGIPG

-3320 STPTIAMDSRDDTG
+3320 STPTITMDSRDDTG

-3353 DADAHSVILRITQG
+3353 DSDAQSVILRITQG

-3377 VGGQWRFTPDADWA
+3377 AGGQWRFTPDADWA
-3391 DGSYTLTVEVTDNAG
+3391 DGSYTLTVEVQDNAG
-3406 NVRQSTPLVVTVDT
+3406 NVRQSTPLIVTVDT

-3469 VSATQGIEGVWGYT
+3469 VSAAQGIEGVWGYT

-3511 EFFIDTR
+3511 EFSIDTR

-3567 TTTSFTATQGAGGW
+3567 TTTSFTATQGAAGW

-3620 IAIDRIELVNDSGVP
+3620 IAIDHIELVNDSGVP

-3710 LNFTIDITLLT
+3710 LNFTIDITLMT

-3742 VTQPVFVLGSIDKD
+3742 VTQPIFVLGSIDKD

-3847 PVFDIHQVDSD
+3847 PVFDIRQVDSD

-3939 DQLTNVAKPSFRIDV
+3939 DQLTNVAKPLFRIDV

-4261 HIDGRDYT
+4261 HLDGRDYT

-4286 DGQHTISVTVTDI
+4286 DGQHTIAVTVTDI
-4299 AGNTKTSAELRIEI
+4299 AGNTKTSAELKIEI

-4360 GVNWTPI
+4360 GVNWTPV
-4367 SKNAAGQWEFTAGSA
+4367 SKNAAGQWQFTAGSA
-4382 LPDGHY
+4382 LSDGHY

-4504 TIDTIVSDPSIDL
+4504 TIDTVVSDPRIDL

-4535 TPRFVI
+4535 KPRFVI

-4560 SVTANGN
+4560 PVTANGN

-4618 SDTGNSNSDNLT
+4618 SDTGSSNSDNLT

-4659 VLKQTIT
+4659 VLKHTIT

-4722 IDDQHEATS
+4722 IDDQYEATS

-4736 KGFAEA
+4736 KGLAEA

-4831 TPTLIGSTLP
+4831 TPTLVGNTLP
-4841 NTIVSIY
+4841 NAIVSIY

-5033 STLTIRNPQGVVI
+5033 STLTIRNPQGGVI

-5081 QQKEILIEHDTQIEI
+5081 QQKDILIEHDTQIEI

-5297 LDDLITNHNKPVLVG
+5297 LDDLITSHNKPVLVG

-5371 LLVTIDTSTFIDNPA
+5371 LLVTIDTSTFIDNPV
-5386 MVAGSDNGIFSND
+5386 MMAGSDNGIFSND
-5399 SITSQTRPT
+5399 SITSQTRPA

-5531 VGEVWVNEKGHWQM
+5531 VGEVWVNDKGHWQM

-5579 DTHIKVFTSELDDNK
+5579 DTHIQVFTSELDDNK
-5594 SSSKTE
+5594 SSSKTD
-5600 WWSNSDLIT
+5600 WWSNSSTIT
-5609 MRGTGEIGATVSLIV
+5609 MRGMGEIGATVSLIV

-5633 VAATGRWELSTD
+5633 VAANGQWELSTD
-5645 KLPEGTYDIS
+5645 QLPEGKYDITLS
-5655 LVIEDSAG
+5655 IEDNAG
-5663 NRWEDVREI
+5663 NRKEEVHEI

-5709 DSEGN
+5709 DSNGN

-5750 DDVPLDIMKEV
+5750 DDVPLDIMKET

-5872 ASDSDNVTNHT
+5872 ASDSDNVTNHNHT

-5897 GVTVNVTHNGVT
+5897 GVTVNVTHNSVT

-5915 QGADGWTFTPPAAWN
+5915 QDADGWTFTPPAAWN
-5930 DGNYTLSV
+5930 DGTYTLSV

-5944 GNSQQSASLAVTV
+5944 GNSLQSASLAVTV
-5957 DSTVTVT
+5957 DSTVTVI

-5975 ATATAVTPPESETV
+5975 ATPTAVTPPESETV
-5989 NAESATHLRTEPS
+5989 NAESATHLRTVPS
-6002 AAEESVVKVTAYS
+6002 AAEESVVKETAYS

-6045 VNVSIMFE
+6045 VNVSVMFE

-6086 DKDNDFLIKE
+6086 DKDDDFLIKE

-6112 NVRGKTE
+6112 NARGKTE

>member
-1 MGNKSI
+1 
-7 QKFFADQNSVI
+7 
-18 DLSSLGNAKG
+18 
-28 AKVSLSGPD
+28 
-37 MNITTPRGSVIIVN
+37 
-51 GALYSSIKGNNLA
+51 
-64 VKFKD
+64 
-69 KTITGAKI
+69 
-77 LGSVD
+77 
-82 LKDIQLERIDSSLV
+82 
-96 DSAQVEKKGNGKR
+96 
-109 RNKKEEEELKK
+109 
-120 QLDDAENAK
+120 
-129 KEADKAKEEAEKA
+129 
-142 KEAAEKALNE
+142 
-152 AFEVQ
+152 Q
-157 NSSKQIEEMLQ
+157 NSSKQMEEMLQ
-168 NFLADNVAK
+168 EFLADNVAK

-438 ELDDSSDSGIKNDNI
+438 ELDDSSDSGIKNDSI

-538 ETTNDSGIVG
+538 ETTDDSGIVG

-595 SDSVEGINNLTFTV
+595 SDSVEGVNNLTFTV

-620 FSYVIDTIAPVPP
+620 FSYVIDTVAPVPP
-633 TVSLEDY
+633 TVSLEDF

-1034 SGISDDN
+1034 SGIADDN

-1109 KANSAI
+1109 KANSAV

-1183 GSWLFIPG
+1183 GSWLFTPG

-1380 GTGGWTFTPPTSWAD
+1380 GTGGWSFTPTGAWAD

-1438 PDDNLTNNVRPHFQ
+1438 PNDNLTNNVRPHFQ

-1476 QSATPGVWDY
+1476 QSATPGAWDY

-1497 TLTVEATDEAGNKAT
+1497 TLTVEATDKAGNKTT
-1512 QTLDFTIDTTLSVPT
+1512 QELDFTIDTTLSVPT

-1559 VSRVIVE
+1559 VSRVTVE

-1672 FDATQSATSGVWDY
+1672 FDATQSATPGVWDY

-1707 GNKTTQKLDFTI
+1707 GNKTTQKLDFII
-1719 DTILSEPTITLDS
+1719 DTMLSEPTITLDS

-2023 TIDHIELVNDSG
+2023 AIDHIELVNDSG
-2035 IPDDNLTNNVR
+2035 IPDDNLTN
-2046 PHFQVTVPT
+2046 
-2055 DVNVVRLSIDGG
+2055 
-2067 KTWFNATQSATP
+2067 
-2079 GVWDYTWLADV
+2079 
-2090 GEGKHTL
+2090 
-2097 TVEATD
+2097 EA
-2103 KAGNKT
+2103 
-2109 TQQLDFIID
+2109 
-2118 TLLSEPTIVLDNTD
+2118 
-2132 DSGTKGDHLTNVN
+2132 
-2145 KPTFLLGNIDADAR
+2145 
-2159 YVTVE
+2159 
-2164 VQHGGTKEVLTA
+2164 
-2176 TKDATGNWSVTPT
+2176 
-2189 GTWADGDYTLTV
+2189 
-2201 RVEDEAGN
+2201 
-2209 EKHSASLT
+2209 
-2217 VTVDTQITIDVIELV
+2217 
-2232 NDNGIPGDNMTNDAH
+2232 
-2247 PQFRVTVPGDVNEV
+2247 
-2261 SLSIDG
+2261 
-2267 GVTWVKATQSA
+2267 
-2278 TPGVWNYTWPGT
+2278 
-2290 VPDGDYTLN
+2290 
-2299 VKATDN
+2299 
-2305 AGNTVTETLH
+2305 
-2315 FTIDTTLSTP
+2315 
-2325 VIVLDSADDSGVH
+2325 
-2338 GDNMTNHTQPTFAL
+2338 
-2352 QHIDDDAVRVTVSV
+2352 
-2366 EHGGVTTT
+2366 
-2374 FDATKDAGGW
+2374 
-2384 TFTPTGAWADGDY
+2384 
-2397 TLSVSVED
+2397 
-2405 KAGNTSHS
+2405 
-2413 ASLTVT
+2413 
-2419 VDTQIAINNIEL
+2419 
-2431 VNDSGIPDDN
+2431 
-2441 LTNNVRPHFQ
+2441 
-2451 VTVPTD
+2451 
-2457 VNVVRLS
+2457 
-2464 IDGGKTWFNATQSA
+2464 
-2478 TPGVWDY
+2478 
-2485 IWPDDVA
+2485 
-2492 DGGYTLTVEATDE
+2492 
-2505 AGNKAT
+2505 
-2511 QTLDFTIDTTLSVPT
+2511 
-2526 LSLDSADDSGIAGDN
+2526 
-2541 ITNVKTPG
+2541 
-2549 FTLNNID
+2549 
-2556 TDVSRVIVE
+2556 
-2565 VMHNGIKQ
+2565 
-2573 EVPLV
+2573 
-2578 QTGGQ
+2578 
-2583 WRFAPTSDW
+2583 
-2592 ADGDYI
+2592 
-2598 LTVKVEDRAG
+2598 
-2608 NVKQSAPLT
+2608 
-2617 VTVDTHIAI
+2617 
-2626 DRIELVNDSGIP
+2626 
-2638 GDNLTNEARPHFQVT
+2638 
-2653 VPADVNGVRLS
+2653 
-2664 IDGGKTWF
+2664 
-2672 DATQS
+2672 
-2677 ATSGVWDYT
+2677 
-2686 WLTNVA
+2686 
-2692 NGPHTLMVE
+2692 
-2701 ASDKAGNKTTQK
+2701 
-2713 LDFTIDTI
+2713 
-2721 LSEPTITLDSA
+2721 
-2732 DDSAAGDNITNV
+2732 
-2744 KMPGFTLG
+2744 
-2752 NIDADVTKVVVTV
+2752 
-2765 AHDGKNQ
+2765 
-2772 QIELIKNGGV
+2772 
-2782 WRFTPGAAWTDG
+2782 
-2794 DYTLTVKV
+2794 
-2802 EDKAGNTNYSAPLT
+2802 
-2816 VTIDTQ
+2816 
-2822 TSIDRIELL
+2822 
-2831 NDTGI
+2831 
-2836 VGDNLTNEA
+2836 
-2845 RPQFHITV
+2845 
-2853 PTDVNSV
+2853 
-2860 QLSLDGGIN
+2860 
-2869 WVNATLT
+2869 
-2876 SDGVWEYIWPTDL
+2876 
-2889 VENTYTLTVKAT
+2889 
-2901 DVAGNTATET
+2901 
-2911 LNFIIDTTLSTPTI
+2911 
-2925 TLDSADDSGTANDNK
+2925 
-2940 TNVKTPG
+2940 
-2947 FIIGGID
+2947 
-2954 SDVTQ
+2954 
-2959 VVVQVMRDGHSEE
+2959 
-2972 VELTQTN
+2972 
-2979 GQWRFVPGS
+2979 
-2988 AWTDGDYT
+2988 
-2996 LTVTVKDEAGNIRHS
+2996 
-3011 APLTVTIDTQITID
+3011 
-3025 HIELVNDS
+3025 
-3033 GIPDDNLTNNVRPHF
+3033 RPHF

-3170 EVLTATKGATGIWS
+3170 EVLTATKDATGNWSVTPTGTWADGDYTLTVRVEDEAGNEKHSASLTVTVDTQITIDAIELVNDNGIPGDNMTNDAHPQFRVTVPGDVNEVSLSIDGGVTWVKATQSATPGVWNYTWPGTVPDGDYTLNVKATDNAGNTVTETLHFTIDTTLSTPVIVLDSADDTGIQGDNMTNRTQPTFNLQHIDDDAVRVTVSVEHGGVTTTFDATKGVGGWTFTPPTSWGAGDYTLSVSVEDKAGNTSHSASLTVTVDTQIAINNIELVNDSGIPDDNLTNNVRPQFQVKVPTDVNEVRLSIDGGKTWFNATQSATPGVWDYTWLADVGEGKHTLTVEATDKAGNQTTQKLDFIIDTLLSEPTIVLDSTDDSGTKGDNLTNANKPTFLLGNIDADARYVTVEVQHGSTKEVLTATKGATGIWS

-3199 VRVEDDAGNVKYSAP
+3199 VRVEDEAGNVKYSAP

-3225 DVIELVNDNGIPG
+3225 DAIELVNDNGIPG

-3320 STPTIAMDSRDDTG
+3320 STPTITMDSRDDTG

-3353 DADAHSVILRITQG
+3353 DSDAQSVILRITQG

-3406 NVRQSTPLVVTVDT
+3406 NVRQSTPLIVTVDT

-3469 VSATQGIEGVWGYT
+3469 VSAAQGIEGVWGYT

-3489 DGKHTLTVMV
+3489 DGKHILTVMV

-3620 IAIDRIELVNDSGVP
+3620 IAIDHIELVNDSGVP

-3694 LTVEVTD
+3694 LIVEVTD
-3701 GAGNKMTET
+3701 GAGNKMTGT
-3710 LNFTIDITLLT
+3710 LDFTIDITLLT

-3742 VTQPVFVLGSIDKD
+3742 VTQPIFVLGSIDKD

-3847 PVFDIHQVDSD
+3847 PVFDIRQVDSD

-3954 PGDVVQVR
+3954 PGDVIQVR

-4002 DEAGNIANKDLV
+4002 DQAGNIANKDLV

-4183 GSALPDGQHTLLV
+4183 GSALPDGKHTLLV

-4299 AGNTKTSAELRIEI
+4299 AGNTKTSAELQIEI

-4535 TPRFVI
+4535 KPRFVI

-4560 SVTANGN
+4560 PVTANGN

-4618 SDTGNSNSDNLT
+4618 SDTGSSNSDNLT

-4659 VLKQTIT
+4659 VLKHTIT

-4722 IDDQHEATS
+4722 IDDQYEATS

-4736 KGFAEA
+4736 KGLAEA

-4831 TPTLIGSTLP
+4831 TPTLVGNTLP
-4841 NTIVSIY
+4841 NAIVSIY

-4970 YELTFKVEDV
+4970 YVLTFKVEDV

-5081 QQKEILIEHDTQIEI
+5081 QQKDILIEHDTQIEI

-5297 LDDLITNHNKPVLVG
+5297 LDDLITSHNKPVLVG

-5371 LLVTIDTSTFIDNPA
+5371 LLVTIDTSTFIDNPV
-5386 MVAGSDNGIFSND
+5386 MMAGSDNGIFSND
-5399 SITSQTRPT
+5399 SITSQTRPA
-5408 FSIFGEMNQSVQIFI
+5408 FSIYGEMNQSVQIFI

-5531 VGEVWVNEKGHWQM
+5531 VGEVWVNDKGHWQM

-5579 DTHIKVFTSELDDNK
+5579 DTHIQVFTSELDDNK
-5594 SSSKTE
+5594 SSSKTD
-5600 WWSNSDLIT
+5600 WWSNSSTIT
-5609 MRGTGEIGATVSLIV
+5609 MRGMGEIGATVSLIV

-5633 VAATGRWELSTD
+5633 VAANGQWELSTD
-5645 KLPEGTYDIS
+5645 QLPEGKYDITLS
-5655 LVIEDSAG
+5655 IEDNAG
-5663 NRWEDVREI
+5663 NRKEEVHEI

-5709 DSEGN
+5709 DSNGN

-5750 DDVPLDIMKEV
+5750 DDVPLDIMKET

-5771 SGTVGDNITRDKQPT
+5771 SGTVGDNITRDNQPT

-5865 AAGEDNG
+5865 AAGEGNG
-5872 ASDSDNVTNHT
+5872 ASDSDNVTNHNHT

-5930 DGNYTLSV
+5930 DGTYTLSV

-5944 GNSQQSASLAVTV
+5944 GNSLQSASLEVTV

-5989 NAESATHLRTEPS
+5989 NAESATHLRTVPS
-6002 AAEESVVKVTAYS
+6002 AAEESVVKETAYS

-6045 VNVSIMFE
+6045 VNVSVMFE

-6086 DKDNDFLIKE
+6086 DKDDDFLIKE

-6112 NVRGKTE
+6112 NARGKTE

>member
-620 FSYVIDTIAPVPP
+620 FSYVIDTVAPVPP
-633 TVSLEDY
+633 TVSLEDF

-1034 SGISDDN
+1034 SGVSDDN

-1060 SVQVWDAMSDT
+1060 SVQVWDAASDT

-1109 KANSAI
+1109 KANSAV

-1380 GTGGWTFTPPTSWAD
+1380 GTGGWSFTPTGAWAD

-1438 PDDNLTNNVRPHFQ
+1438 PNDNLTNNVRPHFQ

-1476 QSATPGVWDY
+1476 QSATPGAWDY

-1497 TLTVEATDEAGNKAT
+1497 TLTVEATDKAGNKTT
-1512 QTLDFTIDTTLSVPT
+1512 QELDFTIDTTLSVPT

-1634 DSGIPGDNLT
+1634 DSGIPDDNLT

-1883 YIWPTDLVENTYTLT
+1883 YIWPTDLIENTYTLT

-2023 TIDHIELVNDSG
+2023 
-2035 IPDDNLTNNVR
+2035 
-2046 PHFQVTVPT
+2046 
-2055 DVNVVRLSIDGG
+2055 
-2067 KTWFNATQSATP
+2067 A
-2079 GVWDYTWLADV
+2079 
-2090 GEGKHTL
+2090 
-2097 TVEATD
+2097 
-2103 KAGNKT
+2103 
-2109 TQQLDFIID
+2109 
-2118 TLLSEPTIVLDNTD
+2118 
-2132 DSGTKGDHLTNVN
+2132 
-2145 KPTFLLGNIDADAR
+2145 
-2159 YVTVE
+2159 
-2164 VQHGGTKEVLTA
+2164 
-2176 TKDATGNWSVTPT
+2176 
-2189 GTWADGDYTLTV
+2189 
-2201 RVEDEAGN
+2201 
-2209 EKHSASLT
+2209 
-2217 VTVDTQITIDVIELV
+2217 
-2232 NDNGIPGDNMTNDAH
+2232 
-2247 PQFRVTVPGDVNEV
+2247 
-2261 SLSIDG
+2261 
-2267 GVTWVKATQSA
+2267 
-2278 TPGVWNYTWPGT
+2278 
-2290 VPDGDYTLN
+2290 
-2299 VKATDN
+2299 
-2305 AGNTVTETLH
+2305 
-2315 FTIDTTLSTP
+2315 
-2325 VIVLDSADDSGVH
+2325 
-2338 GDNMTNHTQPTFAL
+2338 
-2352 QHIDDDAVRVTVSV
+2352 
-2366 EHGGVTTT
+2366 
-2374 FDATKDAGGW
+2374 
-2384 TFTPTGAWADGDY
+2384 
-2397 TLSVSVED
+2397 
-2405 KAGNTSHS
+2405 
-2413 ASLTVT
+2413 
-2419 VDTQIAINNIEL
+2419 
-2431 VNDSGIPDDN
+2431 
-2441 LTNNVRPHFQ
+2441 
-2451 VTVPTD
+2451 
-2457 VNVVRLS
+2457 
-2464 IDGGKTWFNATQSA
+2464 
-2478 TPGVWDY
+2478 
-2485 IWPDDVA
+2485 
-2492 DGGYTLTVEATDE
+2492 
-2505 AGNKAT
+2505 
-2511 QTLDFTIDTTLSVPT
+2511 
-2526 LSLDSADDSGIAGDN
+2526 
-2541 ITNVKTPG
+2541 
-2549 FTLNNID
+2549 
-2556 TDVSRVIVE
+2556 
-2565 VMHNGIKQ
+2565 
-2573 EVPLV
+2573 
-2578 QTGGQ
+2578 
-2583 WRFAPTSDW
+2583 
-2592 ADGDYI
+2592 
-2598 LTVKVEDRAG
+2598 
-2608 NVKQSAPLT
+2608 
-2617 VTVDTHIAI
+2617 
-2626 DRIELVNDSGIP
+2626 
-2638 GDNLTNEARPHFQVT
+2638 
-2653 VPADVNGVRLS
+2653 
-2664 IDGGKTWF
+2664 
-2672 DATQS
+2672 
-2677 ATSGVWDYT
+2677 
-2686 WLTNVA
+2686 
-2692 NGPHTLMVE
+2692 
-2701 ASDKAGNKTTQK
+2701 
-2713 LDFTIDTI
+2713 
-2721 LSEPTITLDSA
+2721 
-2732 DDSAAGDNITNV
+2732 
-2744 KMPGFTLG
+2744 
-2752 NIDADVTKVVVTV
+2752 
-2765 AHDGKNQ
+2765 
-2772 QIELIKNGGV
+2772 
-2782 WRFTPGAAWTDG
+2782 
-2794 DYTLTVKV
+2794 
-2802 EDKAGNTNYSAPLT
+2802 
-2816 VTIDTQ
+2816 
-2822 TSIDRIELL
+2822 
-2831 NDTGI
+2831 
-2836 VGDNLTNEA
+2836 
-2845 RPQFHITV
+2845 
-2853 PTDVNSV
+2853 
-2860 QLSLDGGIN
+2860 
-2869 WVNATLT
+2869 
-2876 SDGVWEYIWPTDL
+2876 
-2889 VENTYTLTVKAT
+2889 
-2901 DVAGNTATET
+2901 
-2911 LNFIIDTTLSTPTI
+2911 
-2925 TLDSADDSGTANDNK
+2925 
-2940 TNVKTPG
+2940 
-2947 FIIGGID
+2947 
-2954 SDVTQ
+2954 
-2959 VVVQVMRDGHSEE
+2959 
-2972 VELTQTN
+2972 
-2979 GQWRFVPGS
+2979 
-2988 AWTDGDYT
+2988 
-2996 LTVTVKDEAGNIRHS
+2996 
-3011 APLTVTIDTQITID
+3011 ID

-3162 EVQHGGTK
+3162 EVQHGGTKEVLTATKDATGNWSVTPTGTWADGDYTLTVRVEDEAGNEKHSASLTVTVDTQITIDAIELVNDNGIPGDNMTNDAHPQFRVTVPGDVNEVSLSIDGGVTWVKATQSATPGVWNYTWPGTVPDGDYTLNVKATDNAGNTVTETLHFTIDTTLSVPVIVLNSADDTGVQGDNMTNSTQPTFALQHIDDDAVRVTVSVEHGGVTTTFDATKGVGGWSFTPTGAWADGDYTLSVSVEDKAGNTSHSASLTVTVDTQIAINNIELVNDSGIPDDNLTNNVRPHFQVKVPTDVNEVRLSIDGGKTWFNATQSATPGVWDYTWLADVGEGKHTLTVEATDKAGNQTTQKLDFIIDTMLSEPTIVLDSTDDSGTKGDNLTNTNKPTFILGNIDADARYVTVEVQYGGTK

-3320 STPTIAMDSRDDTG
+3320 STPTITMDSRDDTG

-3353 DADAHSVILRITQG
+3353 DSDAQSVILRITQG

-3406 NVRQSTPLVVTVDT
+3406 NVRQSTPLIVTVDT

-3469 VSATQGIEGVWGYT
+3469 VSAAQGIEGVWGYT

-3620 IAIDRIELVNDSGVP
+3620 IAIDHIELVNDSGVP

-3710 LNFTIDITLLT
+3710 LNFTIDITLMT

-3847 PVFDIHQVDSD
+3847 PVFDIRQVDSD

-4299 AGNTKTSAELRIEI
+4299 AGNTKTSAELKIEI

-4535 TPRFVI
+4535 KPRFVI

-4560 SVTANGN
+4560 PVTANGN

-4831 TPTLIGSTLP
+4831 TPTLVGNTLP
-4841 NTIVSIY
+4841 NAIVSIY

-4970 YELTFKVEDV
+4970 YVLTFKVEDV

-5033 STLTIRNPQGVVI
+5033 STLTIRSPQGVVI

-5081 QQKEILIEHDTQIEI
+5081 QQKDILIEHDTQIEI

-5408 FSIFGEMNQSVQIFI
+5408 FSISGEMNQSVQIFI

-5472 TIDTFNTTPV
+5472 TIDTLNTTPV

-5579 DTHIKVFTSELDDNK
+5579 DTHIQVFTSELDDNK
-5594 SSSKTE
+5594 SSSKTD
-5600 WWSNSDLIT
+5600 WWSNSSTIT
-5609 MRGTGEIGATVSLIV
+5609 MRGMGEIGATVSLIV

-5633 VAATGRWELSTD
+5633 VAANGQWELSTD
-5645 KLPEGTYDIS
+5645 QLPEGKYDITLS
-5655 LVIEDSAG
+5655 IEDNAG
-5663 NRWEDVREI
+5663 NRKEEVHEI

-5709 DSEGN
+5709 DSNGN
-5714 TYTLTV
+5714 IYTLTV

-5750 DDVPLDIMKEV
+5750 DDVSLDIMKEV

-5872 ASDSDNVTNHT
+5872 VSDSDNVTNHT

-5909 DIYQAT
+5909 DTYQAT

-5930 DGNYTLSV
+5930 DGTYTLSV

-5975 ATATAVTPPESETV
+5975 ATPTAVTPLESETV
-5989 NAESATHLRTEPS
+5989 NAESDTHLRTVPS
-6002 AAEESVVKVTAYS
+6002 AAEESVVKETAYS

-6045 VNVSIMFE
+6045 VNVSVMFE

-6112 NVRGKTE
+6112 NARGKAE

>member
-1 MGNKSI
+1 
-7 QKFFADQNSVI
+7 
-18 DLSSLGNAKG
+18 LGNAKG

-426 ITDTIAPEKPTI
+426 ITDTIPPEKPTI

-538 ETTNDSGIVG
+538 ETTDDSGIVG

-582 KANDKGEWTFNFT
+582 KANDQGEWTFNFT
-595 SDSVEGINNLTFTV
+595 SDSVEGVNNLTFTV

-620 FSYVIDTIAPVPP
+620 FSYVIDTVAPVPP
-633 TVSLEDY
+633 TVSLEDF

-1034 SGISDDN
+1034 SGIADDN

-1060 SVQVWDAMSDT
+1060 SVQVWDAVSDT

-1109 KANSAI
+1109 KANSAV

-1380 GTGGWTFTPPTSWAD
+1380 GTGGWSFTPTGAWAD

-1438 PDDNLTNNVRPHFQ
+1438 PNDNLTNNVRPHFQ

-1476 QSATPGVWDY
+1476 QSATPGAWDY

-1497 TLTVEATDEAGNKAT
+1497 TLTVEATDKAGNKTT
-1512 QTLDFTIDTTLSVPT
+1512 QELDFTIDTTLSVPT

-1573 QEVPLVQTGGQWRF
+1573 QEVPLVQAGGQWRF

-1634 DSGIPGDNLT
+1634 DSGIPDDNLT

-2118 TLLSEPTIVLDNTD
+2118 TLLSEPTIVLDSTD
-2132 DSGTKGDHLTNVN
+2132 DSGTKGDNLTNVN

-2325 VIVLDSADDSGVH
+2325 VIVLDSADDTGIQ
-2338 GDNMTNHTQPTFAL
+2338 GDNMTNSTQPTFAL

-2374 FDATKDAGGW
+2374 FDATKGVGGW
-2384 TFTPTGAWADGDY
+2384 SFTPTGAWADGDY

-2451 VTVPTD
+2451 VKVPTD
-2457 VNVVRLS
+2457 VN
-2464 IDGGKTWFNATQSA
+2464 
-2478 TPGVWDY
+2478 
-2485 IWPDDVA
+2485 
-2492 DGGYTLTVEATDE
+2492 E
-2505 AGNKAT
+2505 
-2511 QTLDFTIDTTLSVPT
+2511 
-2526 LSLDSADDSGIAGDN
+2526 
-2541 ITNVKTPG
+2541 
-2549 FTLNNID
+2549 
-2556 TDVSRVIVE
+2556 
-2565 VMHNGIKQ
+2565 
-2573 EVPLV
+2573 
-2578 QTGGQ
+2578 
-2583 WRFAPTSDW
+2583 
-2592 ADGDYI
+2592 
-2598 LTVKVEDRAG
+2598 
-2608 NVKQSAPLT
+2608 
-2617 VTVDTHIAI
+2617 
-2626 DRIELVNDSGIP
+2626 
-2638 GDNLTNEARPHFQVT
+2638 
-2653 VPADVNGVRLS
+2653 
-2664 IDGGKTWF
+2664 
-2672 DATQS
+2672 
-2677 ATSGVWDYT
+2677 
-2686 WLTNVA
+2686 
-2692 NGPHTLMVE
+2692 
-2701 ASDKAGNKTTQK
+2701 
-2713 LDFTIDTI
+2713 
-2721 LSEPTITLDSA
+2721 
-2732 DDSAAGDNITNV
+2732 
-2744 KMPGFTLG
+2744 
-2752 NIDADVTKVVVTV
+2752 
-2765 AHDGKNQ
+2765 
-2772 QIELIKNGGV
+2772 
-2782 WRFTPGAAWTDG
+2782 
-2794 DYTLTVKV
+2794 
-2802 EDKAGNTNYSAPLT
+2802 
-2816 VTIDTQ
+2816 
-2822 TSIDRIELL
+2822 
-2831 NDTGI
+2831 
-2836 VGDNLTNEA
+2836 
-2845 RPQFHITV
+2845 
-2853 PTDVNSV
+2853 
-2860 QLSLDGGIN
+2860 
-2869 WVNATLT
+2869 
-2876 SDGVWEYIWPTDL
+2876 
-2889 VENTYTLTVKAT
+2889 
-2901 DVAGNTATET
+2901 
-2911 LNFIIDTTLSTPTI
+2911 
-2925 TLDSADDSGTANDNK
+2925 
-2940 TNVKTPG
+2940 
-2947 FIIGGID
+2947 
-2954 SDVTQ
+2954 
-2959 VVVQVMRDGHSEE
+2959 
-2972 VELTQTN
+2972 
-2979 GQWRFVPGS
+2979 
-2988 AWTDGDYT
+2988 
-2996 LTVTVKDEAGNIRHS
+2996 
-3011 APLTVTIDTQITID
+3011 
-3025 HIELVNDS
+3025 
-3033 GIPDDNLTNNVRPHF
+3033 
-3048 QVTVP
+3048 
-3053 TDVNVVRLSIDGGKT
+3053 VRLSIDGGKT

-3100 TDKAGNKTTQQLDFI
+3100 TDKAGNKTTQKLDFI
-3115 IDTLLSE
+3115 IDTMLSE

-3127 DNTDDSGT
+3127 DSTDDSGT

-3141 NVNKPTFLLGNIDAD
+3141 NVNKPTFILGNIDAD

-3184 VTPTGTWADG
+3184 VTPTSTWADG

-3275 GTAGIWDYTWP
+3275 GTAGTWDYTWP

-3377 VGGQWRFTPDADWA
+3377 AGGQWRFTPDADWA
-3391 DGSYTLTVEVTDNAG
+3391 DGSYTLTVEVQDNAG
-3406 NVRQSTPLVVTVDT
+3406 NVRQSTPLIVTVDT

-3469 VSATQGIEGVWGYT
+3469 VSAAQGIEGVWGYT

-3620 IAIDRIELVNDSGVP
+3620 IAIDHIELVNDSGVP

-3694 LTVEVTD
+3694 LIVEVTD

-3710 LNFTIDITLLT
+3710 LNFTIDITLMT

-3847 PVFDIHQVDSD
+3847 PVFDIRQVDSD

-4560 SVTANGN
+4560 PVTANGN

-5033 STLTIRNPQGVVI
+5033 STLIIRNPQGVVI

-5297 LDDLITNHNKPVLVG
+5297 LDDLITSHNKPVLVG

-5371 LLVTIDTSTFIDNPA
+5371 LLVTIDTSTFIDNPV
-5386 MVAGSDNGIFSND
+5386 MMAGSDNGIFSND
-5399 SITSQTRPT
+5399 SITSQTRPA
-5408 FSIFGEMNQSVQIFI
+5408 FSIYGEMNQSVQIFI

-5531 VGEVWVNEKGHWQM
+5531 VGEVWANDKGHWQM

-5557 DITVKSTDR
+5557 DINVKSTDR

-5579 DTHIKVFTSELDDNK
+5579 DTHIQVFTSELDDNK
-5594 SSSKTE
+5594 SSSKTD
-5600 WWSNSDLIT
+5600 WWSNSSTIT
-5609 MRGTGEIGATVSLIV
+5609 MRGMGEIGATVSLIV

-5633 VAATGRWELSTD
+5633 VAANGKWELSTD
-5645 KLPEGTYDIS
+5645 QLPEGKYDITLS
-5655 LVIEDSAG
+5655 IEDNAG
-5663 NRWEDVREI
+5663 NRKEEVHEI

-5709 DSEGN
+5709 DSNGN

-5909 DIYQAT
+5909 DTYQAT

-5930 DGNYTLSV
+5930 DGTYTLSV

-5964 ADSQHDDASDD
+5964 ADSQHNDASDD

-5989 NAESATHLRTEPS
+5989 NAESATHLRTVPS
-6002 AAEESVVKVTAYS
+6002 VAEESVVKETAYS

-6045 VNVSIMFE
+6045 VNVSVMFE

-6086 DKDNDFLIKE
+6086 DKDDDFLIKE

-6112 NVRGKTE
+6112 NARGKTE

>member
-37 MNITTPRGSVIIVN
+37 MNITTPHGSVIIVN

-538 ETTNDSGIVG
+538 ETTDDSGIVG

-595 SDSVEGINNLTFTV
+595 SDSVEGVNNLTFTV

-620 FSYVIDTIAPVPP
+620 FSYVIDTVAPVPP
-633 TVSLEDY
+633 TVSLEDF

-697 GAYDIEIISQD
+697 GSYDIEIISQD

-1034 SGISDDN
+1034 SGIADDN

-1109 KANSAI
+1109 KANSAV

-1183 GSWLFIPG
+1183 GSWLFTPG

-1210 NTNYSAPLTVVID
+1210 NTSYSAPLTVVID

-1380 GTGGWTFTPPTSWAD
+1380 GTGGWSFTPTGAWAD

-1438 PDDNLTNNVRPHFQ
+1438 PNDNLTNNVRPHFQ

-1476 QSATPGVWDY
+1476 QSATPGAWDY

-1497 TLTVEATDEAGNKAT
+1497 TLTVEATDKAGNKTT
-1512 QTLDFTIDTTLSVPT
+1512 QELDFTIDTTLSVPT

-2118 TLLSEPTIVLDNTD
+2118 TLLSEPTIVLDSTD

-2315 FTIDTTLSTP
+2315 FTIDTTLSVP
-2325 VIVLDSADDSGVH
+2325 VIVLNSADDTGVQ
-2338 GDNMTNHTQPTFAL
+2338 GDNMTNSTQPTFAL

-2374 FDATKDAGGW
+2374 FDATKGVGGW
-2384 TFTPTGAWADGDY
+2384 SFTPTGAWADGDY

-2451 VTVPTD
+2451 VKVPTD
-2457 VNVVRLS
+2457 VN
-2464 IDGGKTWFNATQSA
+2464 
-2478 TPGVWDY
+2478 
-2485 IWPDDVA
+2485 
-2492 DGGYTLTVEATDE
+2492 E
-2505 AGNKAT
+2505 
-2511 QTLDFTIDTTLSVPT
+2511 
-2526 LSLDSADDSGIAGDN
+2526 
-2541 ITNVKTPG
+2541 
-2549 FTLNNID
+2549 
-2556 TDVSRVIVE
+2556 
-2565 VMHNGIKQ
+2565 
-2573 EVPLV
+2573 
-2578 QTGGQ
+2578 
-2583 WRFAPTSDW
+2583 
-2592 ADGDYI
+2592 
-2598 LTVKVEDRAG
+2598 
-2608 NVKQSAPLT
+2608 
-2617 VTVDTHIAI
+2617 
-2626 DRIELVNDSGIP
+2626 
-2638 GDNLTNEARPHFQVT
+2638 
-2653 VPADVNGVRLS
+2653 
-2664 IDGGKTWF
+2664 
-2672 DATQS
+2672 
-2677 ATSGVWDYT
+2677 
-2686 WLTNVA
+2686 
-2692 NGPHTLMVE
+2692 
-2701 ASDKAGNKTTQK
+2701 
-2713 LDFTIDTI
+2713 
-2721 LSEPTITLDSA
+2721 
-2732 DDSAAGDNITNV
+2732 
-2744 KMPGFTLG
+2744 
-2752 NIDADVTKVVVTV
+2752 
-2765 AHDGKNQ
+2765 
-2772 QIELIKNGGV
+2772 
-2782 WRFTPGAAWTDG
+2782 
-2794 DYTLTVKV
+2794 
-2802 EDKAGNTNYSAPLT
+2802 
-2816 VTIDTQ
+2816 
-2822 TSIDRIELL
+2822 
-2831 NDTGI
+2831 
-2836 VGDNLTNEA
+2836 
-2845 RPQFHITV
+2845 
-2853 PTDVNSV
+2853 
-2860 QLSLDGGIN
+2860 
-2869 WVNATLT
+2869 
-2876 SDGVWEYIWPTDL
+2876 
-2889 VENTYTLTVKAT
+2889 
-2901 DVAGNTATET
+2901 
-2911 LNFIIDTTLSTPTI
+2911 
-2925 TLDSADDSGTANDNK
+2925 
-2940 TNVKTPG
+2940 
-2947 FIIGGID
+2947 
-2954 SDVTQ
+2954 
-2959 VVVQVMRDGHSEE
+2959 
-2972 VELTQTN
+2972 
-2979 GQWRFVPGS
+2979 
-2988 AWTDGDYT
+2988 
-2996 LTVTVKDEAGNIRHS
+2996 
-3011 APLTVTIDTQITID
+3011 
-3025 HIELVNDS
+3025 
-3033 GIPDDNLTNNVRPHF
+3033 
-3048 QVTVP
+3048 
-3053 TDVNVVRLSIDGGKT
+3053 VRLSIDGGKT

-3100 TDKAGNKTTQQLDFI
+3100 TDKAGNQTTQKLDFI
-3115 IDTLLSE
+3115 IDTMLSE

-3127 DNTDDSGT
+3127 DSTDDSGT

-3141 NVNKPTFLLGNIDAD
+3141 NANKPTFILGNIDAD

-3162 EVQHGGTK
+3162 EVQYGGTK

-3367 GNSQEVTLTQ
+3367 CNSQEVTLTQ

-3391 DGSYTLTVEVTDNAG
+3391 DGSYTLTVEVQDNAG

-3518 LSTPTIALDST
+3518 LSTPTIELDST

-3710 LNFTIDITLLT
+3710 LNFTIDITLMT

-3847 PVFDIHQVDSD
+3847 PVFDIRQVDSD

-4299 AGNTKTSAELRIEI
+4299 AGNTKTSAELKIEI

-4535 TPRFVI
+4535 KPRFVI

-4560 SVTANGN
+4560 PVTANGN

-4831 TPTLIGSTLP
+4831 TPTLVGNTLP
-4841 NTIVSIY
+4841 NAIVSIY

-4970 YELTFKVEDV
+4970 YVLTFKVEDV

-5033 STLTIRNPQGVVI
+5033 STLTIRSPQGVVI

-5081 QQKEILIEHDTQIEI
+5081 QQKDILIEHDTQIEI

-5408 FSIFGEMNQSVQIFI
+5408 FSISGEMNQSVQIFI

-5579 DTHIKVFTSELDDNK
+5579 DTHIQVFTSELDDNK
-5594 SSSKTE
+5594 SSSKTD
-5600 WWSNSDLIT
+5600 WWSNSSTIT
-5609 MRGTGEIGATVSLIV
+5609 MRGMGEIGATVSLIV

-5633 VAATGRWELSTD
+5633 VAANGQWELSTD
-5645 KLPEGTYDIS
+5645 QLPEGKYDITLS
-5655 LVIEDSAG
+5655 IEDNAG
-5663 NRWEDVREI
+5663 NRKEEVHEI

-5709 DSEGN
+5709 DSNGN

-5822 GTPLADGSYTISVI
+5822 GTPLTDGSYTISVI

-5930 DGNYTLSV
+5930 DGTYTLSV

-5989 NAESATHLRTEPS
+5989 NAESATHLRTVPS
-6002 AAEESVVKVTAYS
+6002 AAEESVVKETAYS

-6045 VNVSIMFE
+6045 VNVSVMFE

>member
-1 MGNKSI
+1 
-7 QKFFADQNSVI
+7 
-18 DLSSLGNAKG
+18 
-28 AKVSLSGPD
+28 
-37 MNITTPRGSVIIVN
+37 
-51 GALYSSIKGNNLA
+51 
-64 VKFKD
+64 D

-538 ETTNDSGIVG
+538 ETTDDSGIVG

-595 SDSVEGINNLTFTV
+595 SDSVEGVNNLTFTV

-620 FSYVIDTIAPVPP
+620 FSYVIDTVAPVPP
-633 TVSLEDY
+633 TVSLEDF

-1034 SGISDDN
+1034 SGIADDN

-1109 KANSAI
+1109 KANSAV

-1380 GTGGWTFTPPTSWAD
+1380 GTGGWSFTPTGAWAD

-1438 PDDNLTNNVRPHFQ
+1438 PNDNLTNNVRPHFQ

-1476 QSATPGVWDY
+1476 QSATPGAWDY

-1497 TLTVEATDEAGNKAT
+1497 TLTVEATDKAGNKTT
-1512 QTLDFTIDTTLSVPT
+1512 QELDFTIDTTLSVPT

-2118 TLLSEPTIVLDNTD
+2118 TLLSEPTIVLDSTD
-2132 DSGTKGDHLTNVN
+2132 DSGTKGDNLTNVN

-2315 FTIDTTLSTP
+2315 FTIDTTLSVP
-2325 VIVLDSADDSGVH
+2325 VIVLNSADDTGVQ
-2338 GDNMTNHTQPTFAL
+2338 GDNMTNSTQPTFAL

-2374 FDATKDAGGW
+2374 FDATKGVGGW
-2384 TFTPTGAWADGDY
+2384 SFTPTGAWADGDY

-2451 VTVPTD
+2451 VKVPTD
-2457 VNVVRLS
+2457 VN
-2464 IDGGKTWFNATQSA
+2464 
-2478 TPGVWDY
+2478 
-2485 IWPDDVA
+2485 
-2492 DGGYTLTVEATDE
+2492 E
-2505 AGNKAT
+2505 
-2511 QTLDFTIDTTLSVPT
+2511 
-2526 LSLDSADDSGIAGDN
+2526 
-2541 ITNVKTPG
+2541 
-2549 FTLNNID
+2549 
-2556 TDVSRVIVE
+2556 
-2565 VMHNGIKQ
+2565 
-2573 EVPLV
+2573 
-2578 QTGGQ
+2578 
-2583 WRFAPTSDW
+2583 
-2592 ADGDYI
+2592 
-2598 LTVKVEDRAG
+2598 
-2608 NVKQSAPLT
+2608 
-2617 VTVDTHIAI
+2617 
-2626 DRIELVNDSGIP
+2626 
-2638 GDNLTNEARPHFQVT
+2638 
-2653 VPADVNGVRLS
+2653 
-2664 IDGGKTWF
+2664 
-2672 DATQS
+2672 
-2677 ATSGVWDYT
+2677 
-2686 WLTNVA
+2686 
-2692 NGPHTLMVE
+2692 
-2701 ASDKAGNKTTQK
+2701 
-2713 LDFTIDTI
+2713 
-2721 LSEPTITLDSA
+2721 
-2732 DDSAAGDNITNV
+2732 
-2744 KMPGFTLG
+2744 
-2752 NIDADVTKVVVTV
+2752 
-2765 AHDGKNQ
+2765 
-2772 QIELIKNGGV
+2772 
-2782 WRFTPGAAWTDG
+2782 
-2794 DYTLTVKV
+2794 
-2802 EDKAGNTNYSAPLT
+2802 
-2816 VTIDTQ
+2816 
-2822 TSIDRIELL
+2822 
-2831 NDTGI
+2831 
-2836 VGDNLTNEA
+2836 
-2845 RPQFHITV
+2845 
-2853 PTDVNSV
+2853 
-2860 QLSLDGGIN
+2860 
-2869 WVNATLT
+2869 
-2876 SDGVWEYIWPTDL
+2876 
-2889 VENTYTLTVKAT
+2889 
-2901 DVAGNTATET
+2901 
-2911 LNFIIDTTLSTPTI
+2911 
-2925 TLDSADDSGTANDNK
+2925 
-2940 TNVKTPG
+2940 
-2947 FIIGGID
+2947 
-2954 SDVTQ
+2954 
-2959 VVVQVMRDGHSEE
+2959 
-2972 VELTQTN
+2972 
-2979 GQWRFVPGS
+2979 
-2988 AWTDGDYT
+2988 
-2996 LTVTVKDEAGNIRHS
+2996 
-3011 APLTVTIDTQITID
+3011 
-3025 HIELVNDS
+3025 
-3033 GIPDDNLTNNVRPHF
+3033 
-3048 QVTVP
+3048 
-3053 TDVNVVRLSIDGGKT
+3053 VRLSIDGGKT

-3100 TDKAGNKTTQQLDFI
+3100 TDKAGNQTTQKLDFI
-3115 IDTLLSE
+3115 IDTMLSE

-3127 DNTDDSGT
+3127 DSTDDSGT

-3141 NVNKPTFLLGNIDAD
+3141 NANKPTFILGNIDAD

-3162 EVQHGGTK
+3162 EVQYGGTK

-3320 STPTIAMDSRDDTG
+3320 STPTITMDSRDDTG

-3353 DADAHSVILRITQG
+3353 DSDAQSVILRITQG

-3406 NVRQSTPLVVTVDT
+3406 NVRQSTPLIVTVDT

-3469 VSATQGIEGVWGYT
+3469 VSAAQGIEGVWGYT

-3620 IAIDRIELVNDSGVP
+3620 IAIDHIELVNDSGVP

-3710 LNFTIDITLLT
+3710 LNFTIDITLMT

-3847 PVFDIHQVDSD
+3847 PVFDIRQVDSD

-4299 AGNTKTSAELRIEI
+4299 AGNTKTSAELKIEI

-4535 TPRFVI
+4535 KPRFVI

-4560 SVTANGN
+4560 PVTANGN

-4898 VTIDTEVAELVWNIS
+4898 LTIDTEVAELVWNIS

-5297 LDDLITNHNKPVLVG
+5297 LDDLITSHNKPVLVG

-5371 LLVTIDTSTFIDNPA
+5371 LLVTIDTSTFIDNPV
-5386 MVAGSDNGIFSND
+5386 MMAGSDNGIFSND
-5399 SITSQTRPT
+5399 SITSQTRPA
-5408 FSIFGEMNQSVQIFI
+5408 FSIYGEMNQSVQIFI

-5472 TIDTFNTTPV
+5472 TIDTLNTTPV

-5531 VGEVWVNEKGHWQM
+5531 VGEVWVNDKGHWQM

-5579 DTHIKVFTSELDDNK
+5579 DTHIQVFTSELDNNK
-5594 SSSKTE
+5594 SSSKTD
-5600 WWSNSDLIT
+5600 WWSNSSTIT
-5609 MRGTGEIGATVSLIV
+5609 MRGMGEIGATVSLIV

-5633 VAATGRWELSTD
+5633 VAANGQWELSTD
-5645 KLPEGTYDIS
+5645 QLPEGKYDITLS
-5655 LVIEDSAG
+5655 IEDNAG
-5663 NRWEDVREI
+5663 NRKEEVHEI

-5709 DSEGN
+5709 DSNGN

-5930 DGNYTLSV
+5930 DGTYTLSV

-5964 ADSQHDDASDD
+5964 ADSQHNDASDD

-5989 NAESATHLRTEPS
+5989 NAESATHLRTVPS
-6002 AAEESVVKVTAYS
+6002 VAEESVVKETAYS

-6045 VNVSIMFE
+6045 VNVSVMFE

-6086 DKDNDFLIKE
+6086 DKDDDFLIKE

-6112 NVRGKTE
+6112 NARGKAE

>member
-426 ITDTIAPEKPTI
+426 ITDTIPPEKPTI

-950 TGTAAPYSTVKLYID
+950 TGTASPYSTVKLYID

-1034 SGISDDN
+1034 SGIADDN

-1109 KANSAI
+1109 KANSAV

-1543 TNVKTP
+1543 TSVKTP

-1634 DSGIPGDNLT
+1634 DSGIPDDNLT

-1700 VEASDKA
+1700 VEA
-1707 GNKTTQKLDFTI
+1707 T
-1719 DTILSEPTITLDS
+1719 
-1732 ADDSAAGDNI
+1732 
-1742 TNVKMP
+1742 
-1748 GFTLGNIDADVTKV
+1748 
-1762 VVTVAHDG
+1762 
-1770 KNQQIELIKNGG
+1770 
-1782 VWRFTPGAAWTDG
+1782 
-1795 DYTLTVKVEDKA
+1795 
-1807 GNTNYSAPLTVTI
+1807 
-1820 DTQTSIDRIELL
+1820 
-1832 NDTGIV
+1832 
-1838 GDNLTN
+1838 
-1844 EARPQFHITVPT
+1844 
-1856 DVNSVQ
+1856 
-1862 LSLDGGINWVNATL
+1862 
-1876 TSDGVWE
+1876 
-1883 YIWPTDLVENTYTLT
+1883 
-1898 VKATDVAG
+1898 
-1906 NTATE
+1906 
-1911 TLNFIIDTTLS
+1911 
-1922 TPTIT
+1922 
-1927 LDSAD
+1927 
-1932 DSGTANDNKT
+1932 
-1942 NVKTPGFIIGGIDS
+1942 
-1956 DVTQVVVQVM
+1956 
-1966 RDGHSEEVELTQTNG
+1966 
-1981 QWRFVPGSAWTDG
+1981 
-1994 DYTLTVTV
+1994 
-2002 KDEAGNIR
+2002 
-2010 HSAPLTVTIDTQI
+2010 
-2023 TIDHIELVNDSG
+2023 
-2035 IPDDNLTNNVR
+2035 
-2046 PHFQVTVPT
+2046 
-2055 DVNVVRLSIDGG
+2055 
-2067 KTWFNATQSATP
+2067 
-2079 GVWDYTWLADV
+2079 
-2090 GEGKHTL
+2090 
-2097 TVEATD
+2097 
-2103 KAGNKT
+2103 
-2109 TQQLDFIID
+2109 
-2118 TLLSEPTIVLDNTD
+2118 
-2132 DSGTKGDHLTNVN
+2132 
-2145 KPTFLLGNIDADAR
+2145 
-2159 YVTVE
+2159 
-2164 VQHGGTKEVLTA
+2164 
-2176 TKDATGNWSVTPT
+2176 
-2189 GTWADGDYTLTV
+2189 
-2201 RVEDEAGN
+2201 
-2209 EKHSASLT
+2209 
-2217 VTVDTQITIDVIELV
+2217 
-2232 NDNGIPGDNMTNDAH
+2232 
-2247 PQFRVTVPGDVNEV
+2247 
-2261 SLSIDG
+2261 
-2267 GVTWVKATQSA
+2267 
-2278 TPGVWNYTWPGT
+2278 
-2290 VPDGDYTLN
+2290 
-2299 VKATDN
+2299 
-2305 AGNTVTETLH
+2305 
-2315 FTIDTTLSTP
+2315 
-2325 VIVLDSADDSGVH
+2325 
-2338 GDNMTNHTQPTFAL
+2338 
-2352 QHIDDDAVRVTVSV
+2352 
-2366 EHGGVTTT
+2366 
-2374 FDATKDAGGW
+2374 
-2384 TFTPTGAWADGDY
+2384 
-2397 TLSVSVED
+2397 
-2405 KAGNTSHS
+2405 
-2413 ASLTVT
+2413 
-2419 VDTQIAINNIEL
+2419 
-2431 VNDSGIPDDN
+2431 
-2441 LTNNVRPHFQ
+2441 
-2451 VTVPTD
+2451 
-2457 VNVVRLS
+2457 
-2464 IDGGKTWFNATQSA
+2464 
-2478 TPGVWDY
+2478 
-2485 IWPDDVA
+2485 
-2492 DGGYTLTVEATDE
+2492 
-2505 AGNKAT
+2505 
-2511 QTLDFTIDTTLSVPT
+2511 
-2526 LSLDSADDSGIAGDN
+2526 
-2541 ITNVKTPG
+2541 
-2549 FTLNNID
+2549 
-2556 TDVSRVIVE
+2556 
-2565 VMHNGIKQ
+2565 
-2573 EVPLV
+2573 
-2578 QTGGQ
+2578 
-2583 WRFAPTSDW
+2583 
-2592 ADGDYI
+2592 
-2598 LTVKVEDRAG
+2598 
-2608 NVKQSAPLT
+2608 
-2617 VTVDTHIAI
+2617 
-2626 DRIELVNDSGIP
+2626 
-2638 GDNLTNEARPHFQVT
+2638 
-2653 VPADVNGVRLS
+2653 
-2664 IDGGKTWF
+2664 
-2672 DATQS
+2672 
-2677 ATSGVWDYT
+2677 
-2686 WLTNVA
+2686 
-2692 NGPHTLMVE
+2692 
-2701 ASDKAGNKTTQK
+2701 DKAGNKTTQK

-3170 EVLTATKGATGIWS
+3170 EVLTATKDATGNWSVTPTGTWADGDYTLTVRVEDDAGNVKYSASLTVTVDTQITIDVIELVNDSGTRGDNLTNDANPHFRITVPGDVNEVSLSIDGGVTWVKAMQSATPGVWNYTWPKTVADGDYTLTVKATDNAGNTVTRTLDFTIDTTLSTPVIVLDSADDSGVHGDNMTNHTQPTFALQHIDDDAVRVTVSVEHGGVTTTFDATKDAGGWTFTPTGAWADGDYTLSVSVEDKAGNTSHSASLTVTVDTQIAINNIELVNDSGIPNDNLTNNVRPHFQVTVPTDVNVVRLSIDGGKTWFNATQSATPGVWDYTWLADVGEGKHTLTVEATDKAGNQTTQKLDFIIDTLLSEPTIVLDSTDDSGTKGDNLTNANKPTFILGNIDADARYVTVEVQYGGTKEVLTATKGATGIWS

-3320 STPTIAMDSRDDTG
+3320 STPTITMDSRDDTG

-3353 DADAHSVILRITQG
+3353 DSDAQSVILRITQG

-3406 NVRQSTPLVVTVDT
+3406 NVRQSTPLIVTVDT

-3469 VSATQGIEGVWGYT
+3469 VSAAQGIEGVWGYT

-3620 IAIDRIELVNDSGVP
+3620 IAIDHIELVNDSGVP

-3710 LNFTIDITLLT
+3710 LNFTIDITLMT

-3847 PVFDIHQVDSD
+3847 PVFDIRQVDSD

-3885 FTPSASWADGSYQ
+3885 FAPSASWADGSYQ

-4560 SVTANGN
+4560 PVTANGN

-5271 KDYSVDVDSSTDFPT
+5271 KNYSVDVDSSTDFPT

-5566 AGNVNQEKYSIWV
+5566 GGNVNQEKYSIWV

-5989 NAESATHLRTEPS
+5989 NAESATHLRTVPS
-6002 AAEESVVKVTAYS
+6002 AAEESVVKETAYS

-6045 VNVSIMFE
+6045 VNVSVMFE

-6086 DKDNDFLIKE
+6086 DKDDDFLIKE

-6112 NVRGKTE
+6112 NARGKTE

>member
-2118 TLLSEPTIVLDNTD
+2118 TLLSEPTIVLDSTD

-2419 VDTQIAINNIEL
+2419 VDTQIAINN
-2431 VNDSGIPDDN
+2431 
-2441 LTNNVRPHFQ
+2441 
-2451 VTVPTD
+2451 
-2457 VNVVRLS
+2457 
-2464 IDGGKTWFNATQSA
+2464 
-2478 TPGVWDY
+2478 
-2485 IWPDDVA
+2485 
-2492 DGGYTLTVEATDE
+2492 
-2505 AGNKAT
+2505 
-2511 QTLDFTIDTTLSVPT
+2511 
-2526 LSLDSADDSGIAGDN
+2526 
-2541 ITNVKTPG
+2541 
-2549 FTLNNID
+2549 
-2556 TDVSRVIVE
+2556 
-2565 VMHNGIKQ
+2565 
-2573 EVPLV
+2573 
-2578 QTGGQ
+2578 
-2583 WRFAPTSDW
+2583 
-2592 ADGDYI
+2592 
-2598 LTVKVEDRAG
+2598 
-2608 NVKQSAPLT
+2608 
-2617 VTVDTHIAI
+2617 
-2626 DRIELVNDSGIP
+2626 
-2638 GDNLTNEARPHFQVT
+2638 
-2653 VPADVNGVRLS
+2653 
-2664 IDGGKTWF
+2664 
-2672 DATQS
+2672 
-2677 ATSGVWDYT
+2677 
-2686 WLTNVA
+2686 
-2692 NGPHTLMVE
+2692 
-2701 ASDKAGNKTTQK
+2701 
-2713 LDFTIDTI
+2713 
-2721 LSEPTITLDSA
+2721 
-2732 DDSAAGDNITNV
+2732 
-2744 KMPGFTLG
+2744 
-2752 NIDADVTKVVVTV
+2752 
-2765 AHDGKNQ
+2765 
-2772 QIELIKNGGV
+2772 
-2782 WRFTPGAAWTDG
+2782 
-2794 DYTLTVKV
+2794 
-2802 EDKAGNTNYSAPLT
+2802 
-2816 VTIDTQ
+2816 
-2822 TSIDRIELL
+2822 
-2831 NDTGI
+2831 
-2836 VGDNLTNEA
+2836 
-2845 RPQFHITV
+2845 
-2853 PTDVNSV
+2853 
-2860 QLSLDGGIN
+2860 
-2869 WVNATLT
+2869 
-2876 SDGVWEYIWPTDL
+2876 
-2889 VENTYTLTVKAT
+2889 
-2901 DVAGNTATET
+2901 
-2911 LNFIIDTTLSTPTI
+2911 
-2925 TLDSADDSGTANDNK
+2925 
-2940 TNVKTPG
+2940 
-2947 FIIGGID
+2947 
-2954 SDVTQ
+2954 
-2959 VVVQVMRDGHSEE
+2959 
-2972 VELTQTN
+2972 
-2979 GQWRFVPGS
+2979 
-2988 AWTDGDYT
+2988 
-2996 LTVTVKDEAGNIRHS
+2996 
-3011 APLTVTIDTQITID
+3011 
-3025 HIELVNDS
+3025 IELVNDS

-4274 GNLTFTPDQPLS
+4274 ENLTFTPDQPLS

-4560 SVTANGN
+4560 PVTANGN

-4873 DGHYVVQVGIVNPRD
+4873 DGHYVVQVGIINPRD

>member
-426 ITDTIAPEKPTI
+426 ITDTIPPEKPTI

-1034 SGISDDN
+1034 SGIADDN

-1060 SVQVWDAMSDT
+1060 SVQVWDAASDT

-1109 KANSAI
+1109 KANSAV

-1380 GTGGWTFTPPTSWAD
+1380 GTGGWSFTPTGAWAD

-1476 QSATPGVWDY
+1476 QSATPGAWDY

-1497 TLTVEATDEAGNKAT
+1497 TLTVEATDKAGNKTT
-1512 QTLDFTIDTTLSVPT
+1512 QELDFTIDTTLSVPT

-1634 DSGIPGDNLT
+1634 DSGIPDDNLT

-1700 VEASDKA
+1700 VEATDKA

-1795 DYTLTVKVEDKA
+1795 NYTLTVKVEDKA

-2023 TIDHIELVNDSG
+2023 
-2035 IPDDNLTNNVR
+2035 
-2046 PHFQVTVPT
+2046 
-2055 DVNVVRLSIDGG
+2055 
-2067 KTWFNATQSATP
+2067 A
-2079 GVWDYTWLADV
+2079 
-2090 GEGKHTL
+2090 
-2097 TVEATD
+2097 
-2103 KAGNKT
+2103 
-2109 TQQLDFIID
+2109 
-2118 TLLSEPTIVLDNTD
+2118 
-2132 DSGTKGDHLTNVN
+2132 
-2145 KPTFLLGNIDADAR
+2145 
-2159 YVTVE
+2159 
-2164 VQHGGTKEVLTA
+2164 
-2176 TKDATGNWSVTPT
+2176 
-2189 GTWADGDYTLTV
+2189 
-2201 RVEDEAGN
+2201 
-2209 EKHSASLT
+2209 
-2217 VTVDTQITIDVIELV
+2217 
-2232 NDNGIPGDNMTNDAH
+2232 
-2247 PQFRVTVPGDVNEV
+2247 
-2261 SLSIDG
+2261 
-2267 GVTWVKATQSA
+2267 
-2278 TPGVWNYTWPGT
+2278 
-2290 VPDGDYTLN
+2290 
-2299 VKATDN
+2299 
-2305 AGNTVTETLH
+2305 
-2315 FTIDTTLSTP
+2315 
-2325 VIVLDSADDSGVH
+2325 
-2338 GDNMTNHTQPTFAL
+2338 
-2352 QHIDDDAVRVTVSV
+2352 
-2366 EHGGVTTT
+2366 
-2374 FDATKDAGGW
+2374 
-2384 TFTPTGAWADGDY
+2384 
-2397 TLSVSVED
+2397 
-2405 KAGNTSHS
+2405 
-2413 ASLTVT
+2413 
-2419 VDTQIAINNIEL
+2419 
-2431 VNDSGIPDDN
+2431 
-2441 LTNNVRPHFQ
+2441 
-2451 VTVPTD
+2451 
-2457 VNVVRLS
+2457 
-2464 IDGGKTWFNATQSA
+2464 
-2478 TPGVWDY
+2478 
-2485 IWPDDVA
+2485 
-2492 DGGYTLTVEATDE
+2492 
-2505 AGNKAT
+2505 
-2511 QTLDFTIDTTLSVPT
+2511 
-2526 LSLDSADDSGIAGDN
+2526 
-2541 ITNVKTPG
+2541 
-2549 FTLNNID
+2549 
-2556 TDVSRVIVE
+2556 
-2565 VMHNGIKQ
+2565 
-2573 EVPLV
+2573 
-2578 QTGGQ
+2578 
-2583 WRFAPTSDW
+2583 
-2592 ADGDYI
+2592 
-2598 LTVKVEDRAG
+2598 
-2608 NVKQSAPLT
+2608 
-2617 VTVDTHIAI
+2617 
-2626 DRIELVNDSGIP
+2626 
-2638 GDNLTNEARPHFQVT
+2638 
-2653 VPADVNGVRLS
+2653 
-2664 IDGGKTWF
+2664 
-2672 DATQS
+2672 
-2677 ATSGVWDYT
+2677 
-2686 WLTNVA
+2686 
-2692 NGPHTLMVE
+2692 
-2701 ASDKAGNKTTQK
+2701 
-2713 LDFTIDTI
+2713 
-2721 LSEPTITLDSA
+2721 
-2732 DDSAAGDNITNV
+2732 
-2744 KMPGFTLG
+2744 
-2752 NIDADVTKVVVTV
+2752 
-2765 AHDGKNQ
+2765 
-2772 QIELIKNGGV
+2772 
-2782 WRFTPGAAWTDG
+2782 
-2794 DYTLTVKV
+2794 
-2802 EDKAGNTNYSAPLT
+2802 
-2816 VTIDTQ
+2816 
-2822 TSIDRIELL
+2822 
-2831 NDTGI
+2831 
-2836 VGDNLTNEA
+2836 
-2845 RPQFHITV
+2845 
-2853 PTDVNSV
+2853 
-2860 QLSLDGGIN
+2860 
-2869 WVNATLT
+2869 
-2876 SDGVWEYIWPTDL
+2876 
-2889 VENTYTLTVKAT
+2889 
-2901 DVAGNTATET
+2901 
-2911 LNFIIDTTLSTPTI
+2911 
-2925 TLDSADDSGTANDNK
+2925 
-2940 TNVKTPG
+2940 
-2947 FIIGGID
+2947 
-2954 SDVTQ
+2954 
-2959 VVVQVMRDGHSEE
+2959 
-2972 VELTQTN
+2972 
-2979 GQWRFVPGS
+2979 
-2988 AWTDGDYT
+2988 
-2996 LTVTVKDEAGNIRHS
+2996 
-3011 APLTVTIDTQITID
+3011 ID

-3170 EVLTATKGATGIWS
+3170 EVLTATKDATGNWSVTPTGTWADGDYTLTVRVEDEAGNEKHSASLTVTVDTQITIDAIELVNDNGIPGDNMTNDAHPQFRVTVPGDVNEVSLSIDGGVTWVKATQSATPGVWNYTWPGTVPDGDYTLNVKATDNAGNTVTETLHFTIDTTLSVPVIVLNSADDTGVQGDNMTNSTQPTFALQHIDDDAVRVTVSVEHGGVTTTFDATKGTGGWSFTPTGAWADGDYTLSVSVEDKAGNTSHSASLTVTVDTQIAINNIELVNDSGIPDDNLTNNVRPHFQVTVPTDVNEVRLSIDGGKTWFNATQSATPGVWDYTWLADVGEGKHTLTVEATDKAGNQTTQKLDFIIDTMLSEPTIVLDSTDDSGTKGDNLTNANKPTFILGNIDADARYVTVEVQYGGTKEVLTATKGATGIWS

-3194 DYTLT
+3194 DYMLT

-3320 STPTIAMDSRDDTG
+3320 STPTITMDSRDDTG

-3353 DADAHSVILRITQG
+3353 DSDAQSVILRITQG

-3406 NVRQSTPLVVTVDT
+3406 NVRQSTPLIVTVDT

-3469 VSATQGIEGVWGYT
+3469 VSAAQGIEGVWGYT

-3620 IAIDRIELVNDSGVP
+3620 IAIDHIELVNDSGVP

-3710 LNFTIDITLLT
+3710 LNFTIDITLMT

-3847 PVFDIHQVDSD
+3847 PVFDIRQVDSD

-4299 AGNTKTSAELRIEI
+4299 AGNTKTSAELKIEI

-4535 TPRFVI
+4535 KPRFVI

-4560 SVTANGN
+4560 PVTANGN

-4831 TPTLIGSTLP
+4831 TPTLVGNTLP
-4841 NTIVSIY
+4841 NAIVSIY

-4970 YELTFKVEDV
+4970 YVLTFKVEDV

-5033 STLTIRNPQGVVI
+5033 STLTIRSPQGVVI

-5081 QQKEILIEHDTQIEI
+5081 QQKDILIEHDTQIEI

-5408 FSIFGEMNQSVQIFI
+5408 FSISGEMNQSVQIFI

-5579 DTHIKVFTSELDDNK
+5579 DTHIQVFTSELDDNK
-5594 SSSKTE
+5594 SSSKTD
-5600 WWSNSDLIT
+5600 WWSNSSTIT
-5609 MRGTGEIGATVSLIV
+5609 MRGMGEIGATVSLIV

-5633 VAATGRWELSTD
+5633 VAANGQWELSTD
-5645 KLPEGTYDIS
+5645 QLPEGKYDITLS
-5655 LVIEDSAG
+5655 IEDNAG
-5663 NRWEDVREI
+5663 NRKEEVHEI

-5709 DSEGN
+5709 DSNGN

-5930 DGNYTLSV
+5930 DGTYTLSV

-5989 NAESATHLRTEPS
+5989 NAESATHLRTVPS
-6002 AAEESVVKVTAYS
+6002 AAEESVVKETAYS

-6045 VNVSIMFE
+6045 VNVSVMFE

-6086 DKDNDFLIKE
+6086 DKDDDFLIKE

-6112 NVRGKTE
+6112 NARGKTE

>member
-37 MNITTPRGSVIIVN
+37 MNITTPHGSVIIVN

-318 ADGSGSAKLVITID
+318 ADGSGSTKLVITID

-438 ELDDSSDSGIKNDNI
+438 ELDDSSDSGIKNDSI

-620 FSYVIDTIAPVPP
+620 FSYVIDTVAPVPP
-633 TVSLEDY
+633 TVSLEDF

-1060 SVQVWDAMSDT
+1060 SVQVWDAASDT

-1109 KANSAI
+1109 KANSAV

-1183 GSWLFIPG
+1183 GSWLFTPG

-1329 LDSADDTGIQGDNM
+1329 LNSADDTGVQGDNM

-1380 GTGGWTFTPPTSWAD
+1380 GTGGWSFTPTGAWAD

-1438 PDDNLTNNVRPHFQ
+1438 PNDNLTNNVRPHFQ

-1476 QSATPGVWDY
+1476 QNATPGVWDY

-1497 TLTVEATDEAGNKAT
+1497 TLTVEATDEAGNKTT

-1707 GNKTTQKLDFTI
+1707 GNKTTQKLDFII
-1719 DTILSEPTITLDS
+1719 DTMLSEPTITLDS

-2023 TIDHIELVNDSG
+2023 AIDHIELVNDSG
-2035 IPDDNLTNNVR
+2035 IPNDNLTNNVR

-2118 TLLSEPTIVLDNTD
+2118 TMLSEPTIVLDNTD
-2132 DSGTKGDHLTNVN
+2132 DSGTKGDNLTNVN

-2217 VTVDTQITIDVIELV
+2217 VTVDTQITIDAIELV

-2325 VIVLDSADDSGVH
+2325 VIVLDSADDTGIQ
-2338 GDNMTNHTQPTFAL
+2338 GDNMTNRTQPTFNL

-2374 FDATKDAGGW
+2374 FDATKGVGGW
-2384 TFTPTGAWADGDY
+2384 TFTPPTSWGAGDY

-2431 VNDSGIPDDN
+2431 VNDSGIPNDN

-2451 VTVPTD
+2451 VKVPTD
-2457 VNVVRLS
+2457 VN
-2464 IDGGKTWFNATQSA
+2464 
-2478 TPGVWDY
+2478 
-2485 IWPDDVA
+2485 
-2492 DGGYTLTVEATDE
+2492 E
-2505 AGNKAT
+2505 
-2511 QTLDFTIDTTLSVPT
+2511 
-2526 LSLDSADDSGIAGDN
+2526 
-2541 ITNVKTPG
+2541 
-2549 FTLNNID
+2549 
-2556 TDVSRVIVE
+2556 
-2565 VMHNGIKQ
+2565 
-2573 EVPLV
+2573 
-2578 QTGGQ
+2578 
-2583 WRFAPTSDW
+2583 
-2592 ADGDYI
+2592 
-2598 LTVKVEDRAG
+2598 
-2608 NVKQSAPLT
+2608 
-2617 VTVDTHIAI
+2617 
-2626 DRIELVNDSGIP
+2626 
-2638 GDNLTNEARPHFQVT
+2638 
-2653 VPADVNGVRLS
+2653 
-2664 IDGGKTWF
+2664 
-2672 DATQS
+2672 
-2677 ATSGVWDYT
+2677 
-2686 WLTNVA
+2686 
-2692 NGPHTLMVE
+2692 
-2701 ASDKAGNKTTQK
+2701 
-2713 LDFTIDTI
+2713 
-2721 LSEPTITLDSA
+2721 
-2732 DDSAAGDNITNV
+2732 
-2744 KMPGFTLG
+2744 
-2752 NIDADVTKVVVTV
+2752 
-2765 AHDGKNQ
+2765 
-2772 QIELIKNGGV
+2772 
-2782 WRFTPGAAWTDG
+2782 
-2794 DYTLTVKV
+2794 
-2802 EDKAGNTNYSAPLT
+2802 
-2816 VTIDTQ
+2816 
-2822 TSIDRIELL
+2822 
-2831 NDTGI
+2831 
-2836 VGDNLTNEA
+2836 
-2845 RPQFHITV
+2845 
-2853 PTDVNSV
+2853 
-2860 QLSLDGGIN
+2860 
-2869 WVNATLT
+2869 
-2876 SDGVWEYIWPTDL
+2876 
-2889 VENTYTLTVKAT
+2889 
-2901 DVAGNTATET
+2901 
-2911 LNFIIDTTLSTPTI
+2911 
-2925 TLDSADDSGTANDNK
+2925 
-2940 TNVKTPG
+2940 
-2947 FIIGGID
+2947 
-2954 SDVTQ
+2954 
-2959 VVVQVMRDGHSEE
+2959 
-2972 VELTQTN
+2972 
-2979 GQWRFVPGS
+2979 
-2988 AWTDGDYT
+2988 
-2996 LTVTVKDEAGNIRHS
+2996 
-3011 APLTVTIDTQITID
+3011 
-3025 HIELVNDS
+3025 
-3033 GIPDDNLTNNVRPHF
+3033 
-3048 QVTVP
+3048 
-3053 TDVNVVRLSIDGGKT
+3053 VRLSIDGGKT

-3100 TDKAGNKTTQQLDFI
+3100 TDKAGNQTTQKLDFI
-3115 IDTLLSE
+3115 IDTMLSE

-3127 DNTDDSGT
+3127 DSTDDSGT

-3141 NVNKPTFLLGNIDAD
+3141 NANKPTFILGNIDAD

-3162 EVQHGGTK
+3162 EVQYGGTK

-3320 STPTIAMDSRDDTG
+3320 STPTITMDSRDDTG

-3341 SVKRPGFTIGNI
+3341 SAKRPGFTIGNI
-3353 DADAHSVILRITQG
+3353 DADAQSVILRITQG

-3406 NVRQSTPLVVTVDT
+3406 NVRQSTPLIVTVDT

-3469 VSATQGIEGVWGYT
+3469 VSAAQGIEGVWGYT

-3620 IAIDRIELVNDSGVP
+3620 IAIDHIELVNDSGVP

-3694 LTVEVTD
+3694 LIVEVTD
-3701 GAGNKMTET
+3701 GAGNKMTGT
-3710 LNFTIDITLLT
+3710 LDFTIDITLLT

-3847 PVFDIHQVDSD
+3847 PVFDIRQVDSD

-4299 AGNTKTSAELRIEI
+4299 AGNTKTSAELQIEI

-4535 TPRFVI
+4535 KPRFVI

-4560 SVTANGN
+4560 PVTANGN

-4708 TVTIDPTIRLSDPS
+4708 TVTNDPTIRLSDPS

-4898 VTIDTEVAELVWNIS
+4898 LTIDTEVAELVWNIS

-4970 YELTFKVEDV
+4970 YVLTFKVEDV

-5297 LDDLITNHNKPVLVG
+5297 LDDLITSHNKPVLVG

-5371 LLVTIDTSTFIDNPA
+5371 LLVTIDTSTFIDNPV
-5386 MVAGSDNGIFSND
+5386 MMAGSDNGIFSND
-5399 SITSQTRPT
+5399 SITSQTRPA
-5408 FSIFGEMNQSVQIFI
+5408 FSIYGEMNQSVQIFI

-5472 TIDTFNTTPV
+5472 TIDTLNTTPV

-5531 VGEVWVNEKGHWQM
+5531 VGEVWVNDKGHWQM

-5579 DTHIKVFTSELDDNK
+5579 DTHIQVFTSELDDNK
-5594 SSSKTE
+5594 SSSKTD
-5600 WWSNSDLIT
+5600 WWSNSSTIT
-5609 MRGTGEIGATVSLIV
+5609 MRGMGEIGATVSLIV

-5633 VAATGRWELSTD
+5633 VAANGKWELSTD
-5645 KLPEGTYDIS
+5645 QLPEGKYDITLS
-5655 LVIEDSAG
+5655 IEDNAG
-5663 NRWEDVREI
+5663 NRKEEVHEI

-5709 DSEGN
+5709 DSNGN

-5909 DIYQAT
+5909 DTYQATQGADGWTFTPPAAWSDGTYTLSVTVVDRAGNSQQSALLEVTVDSTLTVPEIALAAGEDNGASDSDNVTNHTQPKFTLQHIDADVTGVTVNVTHNGVTDIYQAT

-5944 GNSQQSASLAVTV
+5944 GNSQQSALLEVTVDSTLTVPEIALAAGEDNGASDSDNVTNHTQPKFTLQHIDADVTGVTVNVTHNGVTDTYQATQGADGWTFTPPAAWSDGTYTLSVTVVDRAGNSQQSASLAVTV

-5964 ADSQHDDASDD
+5964 ADSQHNDANDD
-5975 ATATAVTPPESETV
+5975 ATPTAVTPPESETV
-5989 NAESATHLRTEPS
+5989 NAESATHLRTVPS
-6002 AAEESVVKVTAYS
+6002 VAEESVVKETAYS

-6045 VNVSIMFE
+6045 VNVSVMFE
-6053 GEEFTLPITNQKAIF
+6053 GEEFNLPITNQKAIF

-6086 DKDNDFLIKE
+6086 DKDDDFLIKE

-6112 NVRGKTE
+6112 NARGKTE

>member
-426 ITDTIAPEKPTI
+426 ITDTIPPEKPTI

-633 TVSLEDY
+633 TVSLEDF

-1034 SGISDDN
+1034 SGIADDN

-1109 KANSAI
+1109 KANSAV

-1183 GSWLFIPG
+1183 GSWLFTPG

-1210 NTNYSAPLTVVID
+1210 NTSYSAPLTVVID

-1329 LDSADDTGIQGDNM
+1329 LNSADDTGVQGDNM
-1343 TNSTQPTFALQHIDD
+1343 TNRTQPTFALQHIDD

-1419 TVDTQI
+1419 TVDAQI

-1476 QSATPGVWDY
+1476 QSATPGAWDY

-1497 TLTVEATDEAGNKAT
+1497 TLTVEATDKAGNKTT
-1512 QTLDFTIDTTLSVPT
+1512 QELDFTIDTTLSVPT

-1707 GNKTTQKLDFTI
+1707 GNKTTQKLDFII
-1719 DTILSEPTITLDS
+1719 DTLLSEPTITLDS

-2118 TLLSEPTIVLDNTD
+2118 TLLSEPTIVLDSTD
-2132 DSGTKGDHLTNVN
+2132 DSGTKGDNLTNVN

-2315 FTIDTTLSTP
+2315 FTIDTTLSVP
-2325 VIVLDSADDSGVH
+2325 VIVLNSADDTGVQ
-2338 GDNMTNHTQPTFAL
+2338 GDNMTNSTQPTFAL

-2374 FDATKDAGGW
+2374 FDATKGTGGW
-2384 TFTPTGAWADGDY
+2384 SFTPTGAWADGDY

-2451 VTVPTD
+2451 VKVPTD
-2457 VNVVRLS
+2457 VN
-2464 IDGGKTWFNATQSA
+2464 
-2478 TPGVWDY
+2478 
-2485 IWPDDVA
+2485 
-2492 DGGYTLTVEATDE
+2492 E
-2505 AGNKAT
+2505 
-2511 QTLDFTIDTTLSVPT
+2511 
-2526 LSLDSADDSGIAGDN
+2526 
-2541 ITNVKTPG
+2541 
-2549 FTLNNID
+2549 
-2556 TDVSRVIVE
+2556 
-2565 VMHNGIKQ
+2565 
-2573 EVPLV
+2573 
-2578 QTGGQ
+2578 
-2583 WRFAPTSDW
+2583 
-2592 ADGDYI
+2592 
-2598 LTVKVEDRAG
+2598 
-2608 NVKQSAPLT
+2608 
-2617 VTVDTHIAI
+2617 
-2626 DRIELVNDSGIP
+2626 
-2638 GDNLTNEARPHFQVT
+2638 
-2653 VPADVNGVRLS
+2653 
-2664 IDGGKTWF
+2664 
-2672 DATQS
+2672 
-2677 ATSGVWDYT
+2677 
-2686 WLTNVA
+2686 
-2692 NGPHTLMVE
+2692 
-2701 ASDKAGNKTTQK
+2701 
-2713 LDFTIDTI
+2713 
-2721 LSEPTITLDSA
+2721 
-2732 DDSAAGDNITNV
+2732 
-2744 KMPGFTLG
+2744 
-2752 NIDADVTKVVVTV
+2752 
-2765 AHDGKNQ
+2765 
-2772 QIELIKNGGV
+2772 
-2782 WRFTPGAAWTDG
+2782 
-2794 DYTLTVKV
+2794 
-2802 EDKAGNTNYSAPLT
+2802 
-2816 VTIDTQ
+2816 
-2822 TSIDRIELL
+2822 
-2831 NDTGI
+2831 
-2836 VGDNLTNEA
+2836 
-2845 RPQFHITV
+2845 
-2853 PTDVNSV
+2853 
-2860 QLSLDGGIN
+2860 
-2869 WVNATLT
+2869 
-2876 SDGVWEYIWPTDL
+2876 
-2889 VENTYTLTVKAT
+2889 
-2901 DVAGNTATET
+2901 
-2911 LNFIIDTTLSTPTI
+2911 
-2925 TLDSADDSGTANDNK
+2925 
-2940 TNVKTPG
+2940 
-2947 FIIGGID
+2947 
-2954 SDVTQ
+2954 
-2959 VVVQVMRDGHSEE
+2959 
-2972 VELTQTN
+2972 
-2979 GQWRFVPGS
+2979 
-2988 AWTDGDYT
+2988 
-2996 LTVTVKDEAGNIRHS
+2996 
-3011 APLTVTIDTQITID
+3011 
-3025 HIELVNDS
+3025 
-3033 GIPDDNLTNNVRPHF
+3033 
-3048 QVTVP
+3048 
-3053 TDVNVVRLSIDGGKT
+3053 VRLSIDGGKT

-3100 TDKAGNKTTQQLDFI
+3100 TDKAGNQTTQKLDFI
-3115 IDTLLSE
+3115 IDTMLSE

-3127 DNTDDSGT
+3127 DSTDDSGT

-3141 NVNKPTFLLGNIDAD
+3141 NANKPTFILGNIDAD

-3162 EVQHGGTK
+3162 EVQYGGTK

-3320 STPTIAMDSRDDTG
+3320 STPTITMDSRDDTG

-3353 DADAHSVILRITQG
+3353 DSDAQSVILRITQG

-3406 NVRQSTPLVVTVDT
+3406 NVRQSTPLIVTVDT

-3469 VSATQGIEGVWGYT
+3469 VSAAQGIEGVWGYT

-3620 IAIDRIELVNDSGVP
+3620 IAIDHIELVNDSGVP

-3710 LNFTIDITLLT
+3710 LNFTIDITLMT

-3847 PVFDIHQVDSD
+3847 PVFDIRQVDSD

-4299 AGNTKTSAELRIEI
+4299 AGNTKTSAELKIEI

-4535 TPRFVI
+4535 KPRFVI

-4560 SVTANGN
+4560 PVTANGN

-4831 TPTLIGSTLP
+4831 TPTLVGNTLP
-4841 NTIVSIY
+4841 NAIVSIY

-4970 YELTFKVEDV
+4970 YVLTFKVEDV

-5033 STLTIRNPQGVVI
+5033 STLTIRSPQGVVI

-5081 QQKEILIEHDTQIEI
+5081 QQKDILIEHDTQIEI

-5338 TWSYQFDNALKDG
+5338 TWSYQFDNVLKDG

-5408 FSIFGEMNQSVQIFI
+5408 FSISGEMNQSVQIFI

-5579 DTHIKVFTSELDDNK
+5579 DTHIQVFTSELDDNK
-5594 SSSKTE
+5594 SSSKTD
-5600 WWSNSDLIT
+5600 WWSNSSTIT
-5609 MRGTGEIGATVSLIV
+5609 MRGMGEIGATVSLIV

-5633 VAATGRWELSTD
+5633 VAVNGQWELSTD
-5645 KLPEGTYDIS
+5645 QLPEGKYDITLS
-5655 LVIEDSAG
+5655 IEDNAG
-5663 NRWEDVREI
+5663 NRKEEVHEI

-5709 DSEGN
+5709 DSNGN

-5750 DDVPLDIMKEV
+5750 DDVSLDIMKEV

-5872 ASDSDNVTNHT
+5872 VSDSDNVTNHT

-5909 DIYQAT
+5909 DTYQAT

-5930 DGNYTLSV
+5930 DGTYTLSV

-5989 NAESATHLRTEPS
+5989 NAESATHLRTVPS
-6002 AAEESVVKVTAYS
+6002 AAEESVVKETAYS

-6112 NVRGKTE
+6112 NARGKTE